1 MKKWI
6 PSFLALILVAFS
18 LHQSRAQVI
27 SLGQVTG
34 LVGDTVSV
42 PVIYNGPNPLT
53 MSALTL
59 AINYD
64 STRLQCLSQV
74 IGLNPLISSSN
85 LLTNCGLFSGTG
97 ANLNISTSQFRL
109 VWYDLNPATV
119 NGLLFNIRMVVLR
132 TGNASVEWDLATPS
146 LVEVGD
152 QDGNPVGGLTFANGS
167 VQGFLPPTLS
177 IGSVSGLVGDTLSV
191 PVTLS
196 GPNPLTMSALTL
208 AINYDSSRLQ
218 CLSQVVNVNPS
229 LSSSNLLTNCGFFGG
244 TGSSLNASASQFR
257 LSWYDLSPATLNG
270 VLFNVRFVVLR
281 SGSATLNWDLA
292 TPGLVEVGDQDGNPI
307 NGLTF
312 NNGSV
317 QVIPYPTLNI
327 GSVNGRVG
335 DSVSVPVHI
344 QMDSIFKVGAISLS
358 INFDSTRLR
367 CAGLPTSI
375 NPALSSS
382 LIGNCGYFNNL
393 GANFTDSGSQFRA
406 GWFDANAIHVNGL
419 LFNMRFVI
427 LQSGP
432 TSLSFDLATAGN
444 CELADSNAAPLSNV
458 TYTGGVVTGH
468 LGTISFGSRF
478 KAVAENGSGAFIPVT
493 LTNVSS
499 LPATG
504 SFRISLLST
513 WSNGTS
519 ADLSG
524 WQTQRI
530 QVTNSPTAIQIPLTI
545 NNDALVEDDEYLVF
559 KIDSLEGLTLS
570 GPDFFTYYITDD
582 DRQAPVSSGAVQMT
596 PLVSFDP
603 TPGLAATTEVV
614 VYDPVSKRA
623 FLSSGVQRR
632 FDMVS
637 LANPSAPVTL
647 GSVSMQPYGG
657 ITGLAVKPGLLAVA
671 SPDSIEQNPGRVI
684 FFDTLGNYKG
694 QVTVGALPDMIT
706 FTPDGKYLLTAN
718 EGQPN
723 SDFSNDPEGSVS
735 IIDGQDTTYVQSD
748 VTTLNFTGFNA
759 ISASLMASGVRKGS
773 TIGTLSQ
780 NLEPEY
786 ITVSSDNTK
795 AWVTL
800 QENNSIAHLDLV
812 NKIVTNI
819 TPMGMKNHQTA
830 QNGFDASDNNGV
842 VLMTNWPVR
851 SFYMPDAIG
860 NFTVGNT
867 TYLVTA
873 NEGDEREY
881 DVLNERTTVGAV
893 SLDATRFPNGA
904 MLKESHALGR
914 LRITNQSGDLDGDGD
929 YDELHMVGPRSFA
942 IYNAATG
949 AQVYESKNLIE
960 SIVLADPTWGPFFN
974 ADSENNTR
982 KNRSRSKGPEP
993 EGVAV
998 GKIGSRTFA
1007 FIALERVGGV
1017 MAFEVTN
1024 PSAPVFSGYLNTRS
1038 TTGLA
1043 GDRGA
1048 EVIQFL
1054 GHDQSPN
1061 GKPMLLVANEISGT
1075 LALYEVG
1082 MGFNLLSGRLTYAN
1096 TQATA
1101 LVGDTLRLVNTNGQV
1116 VATTTSGTD
1125 GQFSLENFAAGTYQV
1140 RGNASRAWGGVNATD
1155 ALEARRIYQGLL
1167 NPTPIV
1173 ALAADVNASNLVNN
1187 TDALMIIRR
1196 SNGSINAFPSGNWQY
1211 SSGTL
1216 DFSTGRLLQTSVT
1229 SLASGDVNASYFGST
1244 SGRLALPR
1252 LLPSNTAVGLEQGQ
1266 TQRVAVLAGKT
1277 MEMGAMTL
1285 DLPWPNGLELV
1296 SIRANMGEN
1305 ALLHH
1310 LVDGRL
1316 RMGWAAP
1323 EGHKVRTGD
1332 VLFEMELRAEEGVEV
1347 DFSALTLGSMSE
1359 IADPMAQTITDAS
1372 LVMPRL
1378 ASKSRL
1384 MGQLQVWPNPARDVL
1399 NIQLALESGI
1409 HSYSLEMIDALGRV
1423 VKSDYQA
1430 VTAGELRTK
1439 LSLDG
1444 IPSGTYLVRLGLTDV
1459 SGTTKT
1465 IVQRVKVQ
1473 L

>member
-1 MKKWI
+1 MKKTFFLLLGFI
-6 PSFLALILVAFS
+6 ALLSLPGKATAQGLAL
-18 LHQSRAQVI
+18 
-27 SLGQVTG
+27 GQ
-34 LVGDTVSV
+34 
-42 PVIYNGPNPLT
+42 
-53 MSALTL
+53 
-59 AINYD
+59 
-64 STRLQCLSQV
+64 
-74 IGLNPLISSSN
+74 
-85 LLTNCGLFSGTG
+85 
-97 ANLNISTSQFRL
+97 
-109 VWYDLNPATV
+109 
-119 NGLLFNIRMVVLR
+119 
-132 TGNASVEWDLATPS
+132 
-146 LVEVGD
+146 
-152 QDGNPVGGLTFANGS
+152 
-167 VQGFLPPTLS
+167 
-177 IGSVSGLVGDTLSV
+177 VSGLVGDTVLV
-191 PVTLS
+191 PVTVTGS
-196 GPNPLTMSALTL
+196 GSLVVSAMTL
-208 AINYDSSRLQ
+208 GVNYDSTRLR
-218 CLSQVVNVNPS
+218 CLSS
-229 LSSSNLLTNCGFFGG
+229 LVDVQPAVTTANLLTNCGFFSG
-244 TGSSLNASASQFR
+244 TGAALNTSASQFR
-257 LSWYDLSPATLNG
+257 LSWYDLNPATVSG
-270 VLFNVRFVVLR
+270 TLFKIRFVILR
-281 SGSATLNWDLA
+281 SGTASLAWDLA
-292 TPGLVEVGDQDGNPI
+292 TPGLTELGDADGLPLP
-307 NGLTF
+307 GLTF
-312 NNGSV
+312 VNGSV
-317 QVIPYPTLNI
+317 QAISFPSLSL
-327 GSVNGRVG
+327 GSVAGRVG
-335 DSVSVPVHI
+335 DTVSVPVNI
-344 QMDSIFKVGAISLS
+344 QMDPAFTVGAISLAV
-358 INFDSTRLR
+358 NYDSTRLR
-367 CAGLPTSI
+367 CAGLPTSVL
-375 NPALSSS
+375 PALSNS
-382 LIGNCGYFNNL
+382 LLGNCGYFYNL
-393 GANFTDSGSQFRA
+393 GANFSDSGSQFRA
-406 GWFDANAIHVNGL
+406 GWFDANAINVNGL

-432 TSLSFDLATAGN
+432 TSLSFDLTTAGN
-444 CELADSNAAPLSNV
+444 CELADSNAAALNNV
-458 TYTGGVVTGH
+458 TYSGGVVTGN
-468 LGTISFGSRF
+468 LGSIAFGSRF
-478 KAVAENGSGAFIPVT
+478 KTVSENGSGAFIPVT
-493 LTNVSS
+493 LSNVAT
-499 LPATG
+499 LPANG

-513 WSNGTS
+513 WSNGST

-530 QVTNSPTAIQIPLTI
+530 SVSNTPTAIQIPLTI
-545 NNDALVEDDEYLVF
+545 NNDASVEDDEYLVF
-559 KIDSLEGLTLS
+559 KIDSLEGLTLT
-570 GPDFFTYYITDD
+570 GADYFTYYITDD
-582 DRQAPVSSGAVQMT
+582 DRQAPVSSGAVVMT
-596 PLVSFDP
+596 PLASFDP

-614 VYDPVSKRA
+614 AYDPISKRA
-623 FLSSGVQRR
+623 YLSSGVQRR

-637 LANPSAPVTL
+637 LANPSSPVTL

-657 ITGLAVKPGLLAVA
+657 ITSLAVKPGLLAVA
-671 SPDSIEQNPGRVI
+671 SPDLIEQNPGRVI

-706 FTPDGKYLLTAN
+706 FTHDGKYLLTAN

-723 SDFSNDPEGSVS
+723 TTFSVDPEGSVS
-735 IIDGQDTTYVQSD
+735 IIDVQDTNYVQSD

-759 ISASLMASGVRKGS
+759 LSASLMASGVRKGS

-786 ITVSSDNTK
+786 ITVSSDNAK

-851 SFYMPDAIG
+851 SFYMPDALAQ
-860 NFTVGNT
+860 FTVGTT

-881 DVLNERTTVGAV
+881 TALNERTTVGAV
-893 SLDATRFPNGA
+893 NLDPTRFPNGA
-904 MLKESHALGR
+904 MLKETHALGR
-914 LRITNQSGDLDGDGD
+914 LRITNQSGDLDADGD

-974 ADSENNTR
+974 ADSESNTS
-982 KNRSRSKGPEP
+982 KNRSRAKGPEP

-1038 TTGLA
+1038 TTALA

-1054 GHDQSPN
+1054 GHEQSPN

-1082 MGFNLLSGRLTYAN
+1082 MGFNVLSGRLTYAN

-1116 VATTTSGTD
+1116 IASTTTGTD
-1125 GQFSLENFAAGTYQV
+1125 GRFSLENFAAGTYQV
-1140 RGNASRAWGGVNATD
+1140 RGNANRAWGGVNATD

-1173 ALAADVNASNLVNN
+1173 ALAADVNTSNLVNN

-1196 SNGSINAFPSGNWQY
+1196 SNGSLSSFPSGNWQY
-1211 SSGTL
+1211 NSGSL
-1216 DFSTGRLLQTSVT
+1216 DFSSGRLLQASVK

-1244 SGRLALPR
+1244 SGRLTLPR

-1277 MEMGAMTL
+1277 MEMGAMSL

-1384 MGQLQVWPNPARDVL
+1384 MGELQVWPNPARDVL

-1439 LSLDG
+1439 LLLDG
-1444 IPSGTYLVRLGLTDV
+1444 IPSGTYLVRLGLKDV
-1459 SGTTKT
+1459 SGTTKNL
-1465 IVQRVKVQ
+1465 VQRVNVQ
-1473 L
+1473 P

>member
-1 MKKWI
+1 MKKTFFLLLGFI
-6 PSFLALILVAFS
+6 ALLSLPGKATAQGLAL
-18 LHQSRAQVI
+18 
-27 SLGQVTG
+27 GQ
-34 LVGDTVSV
+34 
-42 PVIYNGPNPLT
+42 
-53 MSALTL
+53 
-59 AINYD
+59 
-64 STRLQCLSQV
+64 
-74 IGLNPLISSSN
+74 
-85 LLTNCGLFSGTG
+85 
-97 ANLNISTSQFRL
+97 
-109 VWYDLNPATV
+109 
-119 NGLLFNIRMVVLR
+119 
-132 TGNASVEWDLATPS
+132 
-146 LVEVGD
+146 
-152 QDGNPVGGLTFANGS
+152 
-167 VQGFLPPTLS
+167 
-177 IGSVSGLVGDTLSV
+177 VSGLVGDTVLV
-191 PVTLS
+191 PVTVTGS
-196 GPNPLTMSALTL
+196 GSLVVSAMTL
-208 AINYDSSRLQ
+208 GVNYDSTRLR
-218 CLSQVVNVNPS
+218 CLSS
-229 LSSSNLLTNCGFFGG
+229 LVDVQPAVTTANLLTNCGFFSG
-244 TGSSLNASASQFR
+244 TGAALNTSASQFR
-257 LSWYDLSPATLNG
+257 LSWYDLNPATVSG
-270 VLFNVRFVVLR
+270 TLFKIRFVILR
-281 SGSATLNWDLA
+281 SGTASLAWDLA
-292 TPGLVEVGDQDGNPI
+292 TPGLTELGDADGLPLP
-307 NGLTF
+307 GLTF
-312 NNGSV
+312 VNGSV
-317 QVIPYPTLNI
+317 QAISFPSLSL
-327 GSVNGRVG
+327 GSVAGRVG
-335 DSVSVPVHI
+335 DTVSVPVNI
-344 QMDSIFKVGAISLS
+344 QMDPAFTVGAISLAV
-358 INFDSTRLR
+358 NYDSTRLR
-367 CAGLPTSI
+367 CAGLPTSVL
-375 NPALSSS
+375 PALSNS
-382 LIGNCGYFNNL
+382 LLGNCGYFYNL
-393 GANFTDSGSQFRA
+393 GAQFSDSGSQFRA
-406 GWFDANAIHVNGL
+406 GWFDANAINVNGL

-432 TSLSFDLATAGN
+432 TSLSFDLTTAGN
-444 CELADSNAAPLSNV
+444 CELADSNAAALNNV
-458 TYTGGVVTGH
+458 TYSGGVVTGN
-468 LGTISFGSRF
+468 LGSIAFGSRF
-478 KAVAENGSGAFIPVT
+478 KTVSENGSGAFIPVT
-493 LTNVSS
+493 LSNVAT
-499 LPATG
+499 LPANG

-513 WSNGTS
+513 WSNGST

-530 QVTNSPTAIQIPLTI
+530 SVSNTPTAIQIPLTI
-545 NNDALVEDDEYLVF
+545 NNDASVEDDEYLVF
-559 KIDSLEGLTLS
+559 KIDSLEGLTLT
-570 GPDFFTYYITDD
+570 GADYFTYYITDD
-582 DRQAPVSSGAVQMT
+582 DRQAPVSSGAVVMT
-596 PLVSFDP
+596 PLASFDP

-614 VYDPVSKRA
+614 AYDPISKRA
-623 FLSSGVQRR
+623 YLSSGVQRR

-637 LANPSAPVTL
+637 LANPSSPVTL

-706 FTPDGKYLLTAN
+706 FTHDGKYLLTAN

-723 SDFSNDPEGSVS
+723 TTFSVDPEGSVS
-735 IIDGQDTTYVQSD
+735 IIDVQDTNYVQSD

-759 ISASLMASGVRKGS
+759 LSASLMASGVRKGS

-851 SFYMPDAIG
+851 SFYMPDALAQ
-860 NFTVGNT
+860 FTVGTT

-881 DVLNERTTVGAV
+881 TALNERTTVGAV
-893 SLDATRFPNGA
+893 NLDPTRFPNGA
-904 MLKESHALGR
+904 MLKETHALGR
-914 LRITNQSGDLDGDGD
+914 LRITNQSGDLDADGD

-974 ADSENNTR
+974 ADSESNTR

-1054 GHDQSPN
+1054 GHEQSPN

-1082 MGFNLLSGRLTYAN
+1082 MGFNVLSGRLTYAN

-1116 VATTTSGTD
+1116 IASTTTGTD
-1125 GQFSLENFAAGTYQV
+1125 GRFSLENFAAGTYQV
-1140 RGNASRAWGGVNATD
+1140 RGNANRAWGGVNATD

-1173 ALAADVNASNLVNN
+1173 ALAADVNTSNLVNN

-1196 SNGSINAFPSGNWQY
+1196 SNGSLSSFPSGNWQY
-1211 SSGTL
+1211 NSGSL
-1216 DFSTGRLLQTSVT
+1216 DFSSGRLLQASVT

-1244 SGRLALPR
+1244 SGRLTLPR

-1277 MEMGAMTL
+1277 MEMGAMSL

-1384 MGQLQVWPNPARDVL
+1384 MGELQVWPNPARDVL

-1439 LSLDG
+1439 LLLDG
-1444 IPSGTYLVRLGLTDV
+1444 IPSGTYLVRLGLKDV
-1459 SGTTKT
+1459 SGTTKNL
-1465 IVQRVKVQ
+1465 VQRVNVQ
-1473 L
+1473 P

>member
-1 MKKWI
+1 MKKTFFLLLGFI
-6 PSFLALILVAFS
+6 ALLSLPGKATAQGLAL
-18 LHQSRAQVI
+18 
-27 SLGQVTG
+27 GQ
-34 LVGDTVSV
+34 
-42 PVIYNGPNPLT
+42 
-53 MSALTL
+53 
-59 AINYD
+59 
-64 STRLQCLSQV
+64 
-74 IGLNPLISSSN
+74 
-85 LLTNCGLFSGTG
+85 
-97 ANLNISTSQFRL
+97 
-109 VWYDLNPATV
+109 
-119 NGLLFNIRMVVLR
+119 
-132 TGNASVEWDLATPS
+132 
-146 LVEVGD
+146 
-152 QDGNPVGGLTFANGS
+152 
-167 VQGFLPPTLS
+167 
-177 IGSVSGLVGDTLSV
+177 VSGLVGDTVLV
-191 PVTLS
+191 PVTVTGS
-196 GPNPLTMSALTL
+196 GSLVVSAMTL
-208 AINYDSSRLQ
+208 GVDYDSTRLR
-218 CLSQVVNVNPS
+218 CLSS
-229 LSSSNLLTNCGFFGG
+229 LVDVQPAVTTANLLTNCGFFSG
-244 TGSSLNASASQFR
+244 TGAALNTSASQFR
-257 LSWYDLSPATLNG
+257 LSWYDLNPATVSG
-270 VLFNVRFVVLR
+270 TLFKIRFVILR
-281 SGSATLNWDLA
+281 SGTASLAWDLA
-292 TPGLVEVGDQDGNPI
+292 TPGLTELGDADGLPLP
-307 NGLTF
+307 GLTF
-312 NNGSV
+312 VNGSV
-317 QVIPYPTLNI
+317 QAISFPSLSL
-327 GSVNGRVG
+327 GSVAGRVG
-335 DSVSVPVHI
+335 DTVSVPVNI
-344 QMDSIFKVGAISLS
+344 QMDPAFTVGAISLAV
-358 INFDSTRLR
+358 NYDSTRLR
-367 CAGLPTSI
+367 CAGLPTSVL
-375 NPALSSS
+375 PALSNS
-382 LIGNCGYFNNL
+382 LLGNCGYFYNL
-393 GANFTDSGSQFRA
+393 GANFSDSGTQFRA
-406 GWFDANAIHVNGL
+406 GWFDANAINVNGL
-419 LFNMRFVI
+419 LLNMRFVI

-432 TSLSFDLATAGN
+432 TSLSFDLTTAGN
-444 CELADSNAAPLSNV
+444 CELADSNAAALNNV
-458 TYTGGVVTGH
+458 TYSGGVVTGN
-468 LGTISFGSRF
+468 LGSIAFGSRF
-478 KAVAENGSGAFIPVT
+478 KTVSENGSGAFIPVT
-493 LTNVSS
+493 LSNVAT
-499 LPATG
+499 LPANG

-513 WSNGTS
+513 WSNGST

-530 QVTNSPTAIQIPLTI
+530 SVSNTPTAIEIPLNI
-545 NNDALVEDDEYLVF
+545 NNDASVEDDEYLVF
-559 KIDSLEGLTLS
+559 KIDSLEGLTLT
-570 GPDFFTYYITDD
+570 GADYFTYYITDD
-582 DRQAPVSSGAVQMT
+582 DRQAPVSSGAVVMT
-596 PLVSFDP
+596 PLASFDP

-614 VYDPVSKRA
+614 AYDPISKRA
-623 FLSSGVQRR
+623 YLSSGVQRR

-637 LANPSAPVTL
+637 LANPSSPVTL

-706 FTPDGKYLLTAN
+706 FTHDGKYLLTAN

-723 SDFSNDPEGSVS
+723 TTFSVDPEGSVS
-735 IIDGQDTTYVQSD
+735 IIDVQDTNYVQSD

-759 ISASLMASGVRKGS
+759 LSASLMASGVRKGS

-851 SFYMPDAIG
+851 SFYMPDALAQ
-860 NFTVGNT
+860 FTVGTT

-881 DVLNERTTVGAV
+881 TALNERTTVGAV
-893 SLDATRFPNGA
+893 NLDPTRFPNGA
-904 MLKESHALGR
+904 MLKETHALGR
-914 LRITNQSGDLDGDGD
+914 LRITNQSGDLDADGD

-974 ADSENNTR
+974 ADSESNTR

-1054 GHDQSPN
+1054 GHEQSPN

-1082 MGFNLLSGRLTYAN
+1082 MGFNILSGRLTYAN

-1116 VATTTSGTD
+1116 IASTTTGTD
-1125 GQFSLENFAAGTYQV
+1125 GRFSLENFAAGTYQIK
-1140 RGNASRAWGGVNATD
+1140 GNANRAWGGVNATD

-1173 ALAADVNASNLVNN
+1173 ALAADVNTSNLVNN

-1196 SNGSINAFPSGNWQY
+1196 SNGSFSSFPSGNWQY
-1211 SSGTL
+1211 SSGSL
-1216 DFSTGRLLQTSVT
+1216 DFSSGRLLQASVT

-1244 SGRLALPR
+1244 SGRLTLPR

-1277 MEMGAMTL
+1277 MEMGAMSL

-1384 MGQLQVWPNPARDVL
+1384 MGELQVWPNPARDVL

-1439 LSLDG
+1439 LLLDG
-1444 IPSGTYLVRLGLTDV
+1444 IPSGTYLVRLGLKDV
-1459 SGTTKT
+1459 SGTTKNL
-1465 IVQRVKVQ
+1465 VQRVNVQ
-1473 L
+1473 P

>member
-1 MKKWI
+1 MKKTFFLLLGFI
-6 PSFLALILVAFS
+6 ALLSLPGKATAQGLAL
-18 LHQSRAQVI
+18 
-27 SLGQVTG
+27 GQ
-34 LVGDTVSV
+34 
-42 PVIYNGPNPLT
+42 
-53 MSALTL
+53 
-59 AINYD
+59 
-64 STRLQCLSQV
+64 
-74 IGLNPLISSSN
+74 
-85 LLTNCGLFSGTG
+85 
-97 ANLNISTSQFRL
+97 
-109 VWYDLNPATV
+109 
-119 NGLLFNIRMVVLR
+119 
-132 TGNASVEWDLATPS
+132 
-146 LVEVGD
+146 
-152 QDGNPVGGLTFANGS
+152 
-167 VQGFLPPTLS
+167 
-177 IGSVSGLVGDTLSV
+177 VSGLVGDTVLV
-191 PVTLS
+191 PVTVTGS
-196 GPNPLTMSALTL
+196 GSLVVSAMTL
-208 AINYDSSRLQ
+208 GVNYDSTRLR
-218 CLSQVVNVNPS
+218 CLSS
-229 LSSSNLLTNCGFFGG
+229 LVDVQPAVTTANLLTNCGFFSG
-244 TGSSLNASASQFR
+244 TGAALNTSASQFR
-257 LSWYDLSPATLNG
+257 LSWYDLNPATVSG
-270 VLFNVRFVVLR
+270 TLFKIRFVILR
-281 SGSATLNWDLA
+281 SGTASLAWDLA
-292 TPGLVEVGDQDGNPI
+292 TPGLTELGDADGLPLP
-307 NGLTF
+307 GLTF
-312 NNGSV
+312 VNGSV
-317 QVIPYPTLNI
+317 QAISFPSLSL
-327 GSVNGRVG
+327 GSVAGRVG
-335 DSVSVPVHI
+335 DTVSVPVNI
-344 QMDSIFKVGAISLS
+344 QMDPAFTVGAISLAV
-358 INFDSTRLR
+358 NYDSTRLR
-367 CAGLPTSI
+367 CAGLPTSVL
-375 NPALSSS
+375 PALSNS
-382 LIGNCGYFNNL
+382 LLGNCGYFYNL
-393 GANFTDSGSQFRA
+393 GAQFSDSGSQFRA
-406 GWFDANAIHVNGL
+406 GWFDANAINVNGL

-432 TSLSFDLATAGN
+432 TSLSFDLTTAGN
-444 CELADSNAAPLSNV
+444 CELADSNAAALNNV
-458 TYTGGVVTGH
+458 TYSGGVVTGN
-468 LGTISFGSRF
+468 LGSIAFGSRF
-478 KAVAENGSGAFIPVT
+478 KTVSENGSGAFIPVT
-493 LTNVSS
+493 LSNVAT
-499 LPATG
+499 LPANG

-513 WSNGTS
+513 WSNGST

-530 QVTNSPTAIQIPLTI
+530 SVSNTPTAIQIPLTI
-545 NNDALVEDDEYLVF
+545 NNDASVEDDEYLVF
-559 KIDSLEGLTLS
+559 KIDSLEGLTLT
-570 GPDFFTYYITDD
+570 GADYFTYYITDD
-582 DRQAPVSSGAVQMT
+582 DRQAPVSSGAVVMT
-596 PLVSFDP
+596 PLASFDP

-614 VYDPVSKRA
+614 AYDPISKRA
-623 FLSSGVQRR
+623 YLSSGVQRR

-706 FTPDGKYLLTAN
+706 FTHDGKYLLTAN

-723 SDFSNDPEGSVS
+723 TTFSVDPEGSVS
-735 IIDGQDTTYVQSD
+735 IIDVQDTNYVQSD

-759 ISASLMASGVRKGS
+759 LSASLMASGVRKGS

-851 SFYMPDAIG
+851 SFYMPDALAQ
-860 NFTVGNT
+860 FTVGTT

-881 DVLNERTTVGAV
+881 TALNERTTVGAV
-893 SLDATRFPNGA
+893 NLDPTRFPNGA
-904 MLKESHALGR
+904 MLKETHALGR
-914 LRITNQSGDLDGDGD
+914 LRITNQSGDLDADGD

-974 ADSENNTR
+974 ADSESNTR

-1054 GHDQSPN
+1054 GHEQSPN

-1082 MGFNLLSGRLTYAN
+1082 MGFNILSGRLTYAN

-1116 VATTTSGTD
+1116 IASTTTGTD
-1125 GQFSLENFAAGTYQV
+1125 GRFSLENFAAGTYQV
-1140 RGNASRAWGGVNATD
+1140 RGNANRAWGGVNATD

-1173 ALAADVNASNLVNN
+1173 ALAADVNTSNLVNN

-1196 SNGSINAFPSGNWQY
+1196 SNGSLSSFPSGNWQY
-1211 SSGTL
+1211 NSGSL
-1216 DFSTGRLLQTSVT
+1216 DFSSGRLLQASVT

-1244 SGRLALPR
+1244 SGRLTLPR

-1277 MEMGAMTL
+1277 MEMGAMSL

-1384 MGQLQVWPNPARDVL
+1384 MGELQVWPNPARDVL

-1439 LSLDG
+1439 LLLDG
-1444 IPSGTYLVRLGLTDV
+1444 IPSGTYLVRLGLKDV
-1459 SGTTKT
+1459 SGTTKNL
-1465 IVQRVKVQ
+1465 VQRVNVQ
-1473 L
+1473 P

>member
-1 MKKWI
+1 MKKTFFLLLGFI
-6 PSFLALILVAFS
+6 ALLSLPGKATAQGLAL
-18 LHQSRAQVI
+18 
-27 SLGQVTG
+27 GQ
-34 LVGDTVSV
+34 
-42 PVIYNGPNPLT
+42 
-53 MSALTL
+53 
-59 AINYD
+59 
-64 STRLQCLSQV
+64 
-74 IGLNPLISSSN
+74 
-85 LLTNCGLFSGTG
+85 
-97 ANLNISTSQFRL
+97 
-109 VWYDLNPATV
+109 
-119 NGLLFNIRMVVLR
+119 
-132 TGNASVEWDLATPS
+132 
-146 LVEVGD
+146 
-152 QDGNPVGGLTFANGS
+152 
-167 VQGFLPPTLS
+167 
-177 IGSVSGLVGDTLSV
+177 VSGLVGDTVLV
-191 PVTLS
+191 PVTVTGS
-196 GPNPLTMSALTL
+196 GSLVVSAMTL
-208 AINYDSSRLQ
+208 GVNYDSTRLR
-218 CLSQVVNVNPS
+218 CLSS
-229 LSSSNLLTNCGFFGG
+229 LVDVQPAVTTANLLTNCGFFSG
-244 TGSSLNASASQFR
+244 TGAALNTSASQFR
-257 LSWYDLSPATLNG
+257 LSWYDLNPATVSG
-270 VLFNVRFVVLR
+270 TLFKIRFVILR
-281 SGSATLNWDLA
+281 SGTASLAWDLA
-292 TPGLVEVGDQDGNPI
+292 TPGLTELGDADGLPLP
-307 NGLTF
+307 GLTF
-312 NNGSV
+312 VNGSV
-317 QVIPYPTLNI
+317 QAISFPSLSL
-327 GSVNGRVG
+327 GSVAGRVG
-335 DSVSVPVHI
+335 DTVSVPVNI
-344 QMDSIFKVGAISLS
+344 QMDPAFTVGAISLAV
-358 INFDSTRLR
+358 NYDSTRLR
-367 CAGLPTSI
+367 CAGLPTSVL
-375 NPALSSS
+375 PALSNS
-382 LIGNCGYFNNL
+382 LLGNCGYFYNL
-393 GANFTDSGSQFRA
+393 GANFSDSGSQFRA
-406 GWFDANAIHVNGL
+406 GWFDANAINVNGL

-432 TSLSFDLATAGN
+432 TSLSFDLTTAGN
-444 CELADSNAAPLSNV
+444 CELADSNAAALNNV
-458 TYTGGVVTGH
+458 TYSGGVVTGN
-468 LGTISFGSRF
+468 LGSIAFGSRF
-478 KAVAENGSGAFIPVT
+478 KTISENGSGAFIPVT
-493 LTNVSS
+493 LSNVAT
-499 LPATG
+499 LPANG
-504 SFRISLLST
+504 SFRLSLLST
-513 WSNGTS
+513 WSNGST

-545 NNDALVEDDEYLVF
+545 NNDASVEDDEYLVF
-559 KIDSLEGLTLS
+559 KIDSLEGLTLT
-570 GPDFFTYYITDD
+570 GADYFTYYITDD
-582 DRQAPVSSGAVQMT
+582 DRQAPVSSGAVVMT
-596 PLVSFDP
+596 PLASFDP

-614 VYDPVSKRA
+614 AYDPISKRA
-623 FLSSGVQRR
+623 YLSSGVQRR

-637 LANPSAPVTL
+637 LANPSSPVTL

-706 FTPDGKYLLTAN
+706 FTHDGKYLLTAN

-723 SDFSNDPEGSVS
+723 TTFSVDPEGSVS
-735 IIDGQDTTYVQSD
+735 IIDVQDTNYVQSD

-773 TIGTLSQ
+773 TFGTLSQ

-842 VLMTNWPVR
+842 VLMTNWPVK
-851 SFYMPDAIG
+851 SFYMPDALAQ
-860 NFTVGNT
+860 FTVGTT

-881 DVLNERTTVGAV
+881 TALNERTTVGAV
-893 SLDATRFPNGA
+893 NLDPTRFPNGA
-904 MLKESHALGR
+904 MLKETHALGR
-914 LRITNQSGDLDGDGD
+914 LRITNQSGDLDADGD

-974 ADSENNTR
+974 ADSESNTR

-1024 PSAPVFSGYLNTRS
+1024 PAAPVFSGYLNTRS
-1038 TTGLA
+1038 TSSLA

-1082 MGFNLLSGRLTYAN
+1082 MGFNVLSGRLTYAN

-1101 LVGDTLRLVNTNGQV
+1101 LVGDTVRLVNTNGQ
-1116 VATTTSGTD
+1116 AIASTTTGTD
-1125 GQFSLENFAAGTYQV
+1125 GRFTLENFAAGTYQIK
-1140 RGNASRAWGGVNATD
+1140 GNTNRAWGGVNATD

-1173 ALAADVNASNLVNN
+1173 ALAADVNTSNLVNN

-1196 SNGSINAFPSGNWQY
+1196 SNGSLSSFPSGNWQY
-1211 SSGTL
+1211 NSGTL
-1216 DFSTGRLLQTSVT
+1216 DFSTGRLLQASVT

-1252 LLPSNTAVGLEQGQ
+1252 LLPSNTAVGFELGQ
-1266 TQRVAVLAGKT
+1266 IQRVAVLAGKT
-1277 MEMGAMTL
+1277 MEMGAMSL

-1310 LVDGRL
+1310 LADGRL

-1323 EGHKVRTGD
+1323 EGHKVRAGD
-1332 VLFEMELRAEEGVEV
+1332 VLFEMELRADEGVEV

-1378 ASKSRL
+1378 ASKARL
-1384 MGQLQVWPNPARDVL
+1384 MGELQVWPNPARDFL
-1399 NIQLALESGI
+1399 NFQLALESGI

-1444 IPSGTYLVRLGLTDV
+1444 IPSGTYLVRLGLIGV
-1459 SGTTKT
+1459 SGATKT
-1465 IVQRVKVQ
+1465 LVQRVKVQ
-1473 L
+1473 P

>member
-1 MKKWI
+1 MKKTFFLLLGFI
-6 PSFLALILVAFS
+6 ALLSLPGKARAQGLAL
-18 LHQSRAQVI
+18 
-27 SLGQVTG
+27 GQ
-34 LVGDTVSV
+34 
-42 PVIYNGPNPLT
+42 
-53 MSALTL
+53 
-59 AINYD
+59 
-64 STRLQCLSQV
+64 
-74 IGLNPLISSSN
+74 
-85 LLTNCGLFSGTG
+85 
-97 ANLNISTSQFRL
+97 
-109 VWYDLNPATV
+109 
-119 NGLLFNIRMVVLR
+119 
-132 TGNASVEWDLATPS
+132 
-146 LVEVGD
+146 
-152 QDGNPVGGLTFANGS
+152 
-167 VQGFLPPTLS
+167 
-177 IGSVSGLVGDTLSV
+177 VSGLVGDTVMV
-191 PVTLS
+191 PVTVTGS
-196 GPNPLTMSALTL
+196 GSLVVSAMTL
-208 AINYDSSRLQ
+208 GVNYDSTRLR
-218 CLSQVVNVNPS
+218 CLSS
-229 LSSSNLLTNCGFFGG
+229 LVDVQPAVTTANLLTNCGFFSG
-244 TGSSLNASASQFR
+244 TGAALNTSASQFR
-257 LSWYDLSPATLNG
+257 LSWYDLNPATVSG
-270 VLFNVRFVVLR
+270 TLFKIRFVILR
-281 SGSATLNWDLA
+281 SGTASLAWDLA
-292 TPGLVEVGDQDGNPI
+292 TPGLTELGDADGLPLP
-307 NGLTF
+307 GLTF
-312 NNGSV
+312 VNGSV
-317 QVIPYPTLNI
+317 QAISFPSLSL
-327 GSVNGRVG
+327 GSVAGRVG
-335 DSVSVPVHI
+335 DTVSVPVNI
-344 QMDSIFKVGAISLS
+344 QMDPAFTVGAISLAV
-358 INFDSTRLR
+358 NYDSTRLR
-367 CAGLPTSI
+367 CAGLPTSVL
-375 NPALSSS
+375 PALSNS
-382 LIGNCGYFNNL
+382 LLGNCGYFYNL
-393 GANFTDSGSQFRA
+393 GANFSDSGSQFRA
-406 GWFDANAIHVNGL
+406 GWFDANAINVNGL

-432 TSLSFDLATAGN
+432 TSLSFDLTTAGN
-444 CELADSNAAPLSNV
+444 CELADSNAAALNNV
-458 TYTGGVVTGH
+458 TYSGGVVTGN
-468 LGTISFGSRF
+468 LGSIAFGSRF
-478 KAVAENGSGAFIPVT
+478 KTVSENGSGAFIPVT
-493 LTNVSS
+493 LSNVAT
-499 LPATG
+499 LPANG

-513 WSNGTS
+513 WSNGST

-530 QVTNSPTAIQIPLTI
+530 SVSNTPTAIQIPLTI
-545 NNDALVEDDEYLVF
+545 NNDASVEDDEYLVF
-559 KIDSLEGLTLS
+559 KIDSLEGLTLT
-570 GPDFFTYYITDD
+570 GADYFTYYITDD
-582 DRQAPVSSGAVQMT
+582 DRQAPVSSGAVVMT
-596 PLVSFDP
+596 PLASFDP

-614 VYDPVSKRA
+614 AYDPISKRA
-623 FLSSGVQRR
+623 YLSSGVQRR

-637 LANPSAPVTL
+637 LANPSSPVTL

-657 ITGLAVKPGLLAVA
+657 ITSLAVKPGLLAVA

-706 FTPDGKYLLTAN
+706 FTHDGKYLLTAN

-723 SDFSNDPEGSVS
+723 TTFSVDPEGSVS
-735 IIDGQDTTYVQSD
+735 IIDVQDTNYVQSD

-759 ISASLMASGVRKGS
+759 LSASLMASGVRKGS

-786 ITVSSDNTK
+786 ITVSSDNAK

-851 SFYMPDAIG
+851 SFYMPDALAQ
-860 NFTVGNT
+860 FTVGTT

-881 DVLNERTTVGAV
+881 TALNERTTVGAV
-893 SLDATRFPNGA
+893 NLDPTRFPNGA
-904 MLKESHALGR
+904 MLKETHALGR
-914 LRITNQSGDLDGDGD
+914 LRITNQSGDLDADGD

-974 ADSENNTR
+974 ADSESNTL
-982 KNRSRSKGPEP
+982 KNRSRAKGPEP

-1054 GHDQSPN
+1054 GHEQSPN

-1082 MGFNLLSGRLTYAN
+1082 MGFNVLSGRLTYAN

-1116 VATTTSGTD
+1116 IASTTTGTD
-1125 GQFSLENFAAGTYQV
+1125 GRFSLENFAAGTYQIK
-1140 RGNASRAWGGVNATD
+1140 GNANRAWGGVNATD

-1173 ALAADVNASNLVNN
+1173 ALAADVNTSNLVNN

-1196 SNGSINAFPSGNWQY
+1196 SNGSLSSFPSGNWQY
-1211 SSGTL
+1211 KSGSL
-1216 DFSTGRLLQTSVT
+1216 DFSSGRLLQASVT

-1244 SGRLALPR
+1244 SGRLTLPR

-1277 MEMGAMTL
+1277 MEMGAMSL

-1296 SIRANMGEN
+1296 SIRANLGEN

-1384 MGQLQVWPNPARDVL
+1384 MGELQVWPNPARDVL

-1439 LSLDG
+1439 LLLDG
-1444 IPSGTYLVRLGLTDV
+1444 IPSGTYLVRLGLKDV
-1459 SGTTKT
+1459 SGTTKNL
-1465 IVQRVKVQ
+1465 VQRVNVQ
-1473 L
+1473 P

>member
-1 MKKWI
+1 MKKTFFLLLGFI
-6 PSFLALILVAFS
+6 ALLSLPGKATAQGLAL
-18 LHQSRAQVI
+18 
-27 SLGQVTG
+27 GQ
-34 LVGDTVSV
+34 
-42 PVIYNGPNPLT
+42 
-53 MSALTL
+53 
-59 AINYD
+59 
-64 STRLQCLSQV
+64 
-74 IGLNPLISSSN
+74 
-85 LLTNCGLFSGTG
+85 
-97 ANLNISTSQFRL
+97 
-109 VWYDLNPATV
+109 
-119 NGLLFNIRMVVLR
+119 
-132 TGNASVEWDLATPS
+132 
-146 LVEVGD
+146 
-152 QDGNPVGGLTFANGS
+152 
-167 VQGFLPPTLS
+167 
-177 IGSVSGLVGDTLSV
+177 VSGLVGDTVLV
-191 PVTLS
+191 PVTVTGS
-196 GPNPLTMSALTL
+196 GSLVVSAMTL
-208 AINYDSSRLQ
+208 GVNYDSTRLR
-218 CLSQVVNVNPS
+218 CLSS
-229 LSSSNLLTNCGFFGG
+229 LVDVQPAVTTANLLTNCGFFSG
-244 TGSSLNASASQFR
+244 TGAALNTSASQFR
-257 LSWYDLSPATLNG
+257 LSWYDLNPATVSG
-270 VLFNVRFVVLR
+270 TLFKIRFVILR
-281 SGSATLNWDLA
+281 SGTASLAWDLA
-292 TPGLVEVGDQDGNPI
+292 TPGLTELGDADGLPLP
-307 NGLTF
+307 GLTF
-312 NNGSV
+312 VNGSV
-317 QVIPYPTLNI
+317 QAISFPSLSL
-327 GSVNGRVG
+327 GSVAGRVG
-335 DSVSVPVHI
+335 DTVSVPVNI
-344 QMDSIFKVGAISLS
+344 QMDPAFTVGAISLAV
-358 INFDSTRLR
+358 NYDSTRLR
-367 CAGLPTSI
+367 CAGLPTSVL
-375 NPALSSS
+375 PALSNS
-382 LIGNCGYFNNL
+382 LLGNCGYFYNL
-393 GANFTDSGSQFRA
+393 GANFSDSGSQFRA
-406 GWFDANAIHVNGL
+406 GWFDANAINVNGL

-432 TSLSFDLATAGN
+432 TSLSFDLTTAGN
-444 CELADSNAAPLSNV
+444 CELADSNAAALNNV
-458 TYTGGVVTGH
+458 TYSGGVVTGN
-468 LGTISFGSRF
+468 LGSIAFGSRF
-478 KAVAENGSGAFIPVT
+478 KTVSENGSGAFIPVT
-493 LTNVSS
+493 LSNVAT
-499 LPATG
+499 LPANG

-513 WSNGTS
+513 WSNGST

-530 QVTNSPTAIQIPLTI
+530 SVSNTPTAIQIPLTI
-545 NNDALVEDDEYLVF
+545 NNDASVEDDEYLVF
-559 KIDSLEGLTLS
+559 KIDSLEGLTLT
-570 GPDFFTYYITDD
+570 GADYFTYYITDD
-582 DRQAPVSSGAVQMT
+582 DRQAPVSSGAVVMT
-596 PLVSFDP
+596 PLASFDP

-614 VYDPVSKRA
+614 AYDPISKRA
-623 FLSSGVQRR
+623 YLSSGVQRR

-637 LANPSAPVTL
+637 LANPSSPVTL

-706 FTPDGKYLLTAN
+706 FTHDGKYLLTAN

-723 SDFSNDPEGSVS
+723 TTFSVDPEGSVS
-735 IIDGQDTTYVQSD
+735 IIDVQDTNYVQSD

-759 ISASLMASGVRKGS
+759 LSASLMASGVRKGS

-851 SFYMPDAIG
+851 SFYMPDALAQ
-860 NFTVGNT
+860 FTVGTT

-881 DVLNERTTVGAV
+881 TALNERTTVGAV
-893 SLDATRFPNGA
+893 NLDPTRFPNGA
-904 MLKESHALGR
+904 MLKETHALGR
-914 LRITNQSGDLDGDGD
+914 LRITNQSGDLDADGD

-974 ADSENNTR
+974 ADSESNTR

-1054 GHDQSPN
+1054 GHEQSPN

-1082 MGFNLLSGRLTYAN
+1082 MGFNILSGRLTYAN

-1116 VATTTSGTD
+1116 IASTTTGTD
-1125 GQFSLENFAAGTYQV
+1125 GRFSLENFAAGTYQIK
-1140 RGNASRAWGGVNATD
+1140 GNANRAWGGVNATD

-1173 ALAADVNASNLVNN
+1173 ALAADVNTSNLVNN

-1196 SNGSINAFPSGNWQY
+1196 SNGSLSSFPSGNWQY
-1211 SSGTL
+1211 NSGSL
-1216 DFSTGRLLQTSVT
+1216 DFSSGRLLQASVT

-1244 SGRLALPR
+1244 SGRLTLPR

-1277 MEMGAMTL
+1277 MEMGAMSL

-1384 MGQLQVWPNPARDVL
+1384 MGELQVWPNPARDVL

-1439 LSLDG
+1439 LLLDG
-1444 IPSGTYLVRLGLTDV
+1444 IPSGTYLVRLGLKDV
-1459 SGTTKT
+1459 SGTTKNL
-1465 IVQRVKVQ
+1465 VQRVNVQ
-1473 L
+1473 P

>member
-1 MKKWI
+1 MKKTFFLLLGFI
-6 PSFLALILVAFS
+6 ALLSLPGKATAQGLAL
-18 LHQSRAQVI
+18 
-27 SLGQVTG
+27 GQ
-34 LVGDTVSV
+34 
-42 PVIYNGPNPLT
+42 
-53 MSALTL
+53 
-59 AINYD
+59 
-64 STRLQCLSQV
+64 
-74 IGLNPLISSSN
+74 
-85 LLTNCGLFSGTG
+85 
-97 ANLNISTSQFRL
+97 
-109 VWYDLNPATV
+109 
-119 NGLLFNIRMVVLR
+119 
-132 TGNASVEWDLATPS
+132 
-146 LVEVGD
+146 
-152 QDGNPVGGLTFANGS
+152 
-167 VQGFLPPTLS
+167 
-177 IGSVSGLVGDTLSV
+177 VSGLVGDTVMV
-191 PVTLS
+191 PVTVTGS
-196 GPNPLTMSALTL
+196 GSLVVSAMTL
-208 AINYDSSRLQ
+208 GVNYDSTRLR
-218 CLSQVVNVNPS
+218 CLSS
-229 LSSSNLLTNCGFFGG
+229 LVDVQPAVTTANLLTNCGFFSG
-244 TGSSLNASASQFR
+244 TGAALNTSASQFR
-257 LSWYDLSPATLNG
+257 LSWYDLNPATVSG
-270 VLFNVRFVVLR
+270 TLFKIRFVILR
-281 SGSATLNWDLA
+281 SGTASLAWDLA
-292 TPGLVEVGDQDGNPI
+292 TPGLTELGDADGLPLP
-307 NGLTF
+307 GLTF
-312 NNGSV
+312 VNGSV
-317 QVIPYPTLNI
+317 QAISFPSLSL
-327 GSVNGRVG
+327 GSVAGRVG
-335 DSVSVPVHI
+335 DTVSVPVNI
-344 QMDSIFKVGAISLS
+344 QMDPAFTVGAISLAV
-358 INFDSTRLR
+358 NYDSTRLR
-367 CAGLPTSI
+367 CAGLPTSVL
-375 NPALSSS
+375 PALSNS
-382 LIGNCGYFNNL
+382 LLGNCGYFYNL
-393 GANFTDSGSQFRA
+393 GANFSDSGSQFRA
-406 GWFDANAIHVNGL
+406 GWFDANAINVNGL

-432 TSLSFDLATAGN
+432 TSLSFDLTTAGN
-444 CELADSNAAPLSNV
+444 CELADSNAAALNNV
-458 TYTGGVVTGH
+458 TYSGGVVTGN
-468 LGTISFGSRF
+468 LGSIAFGSRF
-478 KAVAENGSGAFIPVT
+478 KTVSENGSGAFIPVT
-493 LTNVSS
+493 LSNVAT
-499 LPATG
+499 LPANG

-513 WSNGTS
+513 WSNGST

-530 QVTNSPTAIQIPLTI
+530 SVSNTPTAIQIPLTI
-545 NNDALVEDDEYLVF
+545 NNDASVEDDEYLVF
-559 KIDSLEGLTLS
+559 KIDSLEGLTLT
-570 GPDFFTYYITDD
+570 GADYFTYFITDD
-582 DRQAPVSSGAVQMT
+582 DRQAPVSSGAVVMT
-596 PLVSFDP
+596 PLASFDP

-614 VYDPVSKRA
+614 AYDPISKRA
-623 FLSSGVQRR
+623 YLSSGVQRR

-637 LANPSAPVTL
+637 LANPSSPVTL

-657 ITGLAVKPGLLAVA
+657 ITSLAVKPGLLAVA
-671 SPDSIEQNPGRVI
+671 SPDLIEQNPGRVI

-706 FTPDGKYLLTAN
+706 FTHDGKYLLTAN

-723 SDFSNDPEGSVS
+723 TTFSVDPEGSVS
-735 IIDGQDTTYVQSD
+735 IIDVQDTNYVQSD

-759 ISASLMASGVRKGS
+759 LSASLMASGVRKGS

-786 ITVSSDNTK
+786 ITVSSDNAK

-851 SFYMPDAIG
+851 SFYMPDALAQ
-860 NFTVGNT
+860 FTVGTT

-881 DVLNERTTVGAV
+881 TALNERTTVGAV
-893 SLDATRFPNGA
+893 NLDPTRFPNGA
-904 MLKESHALGR
+904 MLKETHALGR
-914 LRITNQSGDLDGDGD
+914 LRITNQSGDLDADGD

-974 ADSENNTR
+974 ADSESNTL

-1054 GHDQSPN
+1054 GHEQSPN

-1082 MGFNLLSGRLTYAN
+1082 MGFNVLSGRLTYAN

-1116 VATTTSGTD
+1116 IASTTTGTD
-1125 GQFSLENFAAGTYQV
+1125 GRFSLENFAAGTYQIK
-1140 RGNASRAWGGVNATD
+1140 GNANRAWGGVNATD

-1173 ALAADVNASNLVNN
+1173 ALAADVNTSNLVNN

-1196 SNGSINAFPSGNWQY
+1196 SNGSLSSFPSGNWQY
-1211 SSGTL
+1211 KSGSL
-1216 DFSTGRLLQTSVT
+1216 DFSSGRLLQASVT

-1244 SGRLALPR
+1244 SGRLTLPR

-1277 MEMGAMTL
+1277 MEMGAMSL
-1285 DLPWPNGLELV
+1285 DMPWPNGLELV
-1296 SIRANMGEN
+1296 SIRANLGEN

-1384 MGQLQVWPNPARDVL
+1384 MGELQVWPNPARDVL

-1439 LSLDG
+1439 LLLDG
-1444 IPSGTYLVRLGLTDV
+1444 IPSGTYLVRLGLKDV
-1459 SGTTKT
+1459 SGTTKNL
-1465 IVQRVKVQ
+1465 VQRVNVQ
-1473 L
+1473 P

>member
-1 MKKWI
+1 MKKTFFLLLGFI
-6 PSFLALILVAFS
+6 ALLSLPGKATAQGLAL
-18 LHQSRAQVI
+18 
-27 SLGQVTG
+27 GQ
-34 LVGDTVSV
+34 
-42 PVIYNGPNPLT
+42 
-53 MSALTL
+53 
-59 AINYD
+59 
-64 STRLQCLSQV
+64 
-74 IGLNPLISSSN
+74 
-85 LLTNCGLFSGTG
+85 
-97 ANLNISTSQFRL
+97 
-109 VWYDLNPATV
+109 
-119 NGLLFNIRMVVLR
+119 
-132 TGNASVEWDLATPS
+132 
-146 LVEVGD
+146 
-152 QDGNPVGGLTFANGS
+152 
-167 VQGFLPPTLS
+167 
-177 IGSVSGLVGDTLSV
+177 VSGLVGDTVLV
-191 PVTLS
+191 PVTVTGS
-196 GPNPLTMSALTL
+196 GSLVVSAMTL
-208 AINYDSSRLQ
+208 GVNYDSTRLR
-218 CLSQVVNVNPS
+218 CLSS
-229 LSSSNLLTNCGFFGG
+229 LVDVQPAVTTANLLTNCGFFSG
-244 TGSSLNASASQFR
+244 TGAALNTSASQFR
-257 LSWYDLSPATLNG
+257 LSWYDLNPATVSG
-270 VLFNVRFVVLR
+270 TLFKIRFVILR
-281 SGSATLNWDLA
+281 SGTASLAWDLA
-292 TPGLVEVGDQDGNPI
+292 TPGLTELGDADGLPLP
-307 NGLTF
+307 GLTF
-312 NNGSV
+312 VNGSV
-317 QVIPYPTLNI
+317 QAISFPSLSL
-327 GSVNGRVG
+327 GSVAGRVG
-335 DSVSVPVHI
+335 DTVSVPVNI
-344 QMDSIFKVGAISLS
+344 QMDPAFTVGAISLAV
-358 INFDSTRLR
+358 NYDSTRLR
-367 CAGLPTSI
+367 CAGLPTSVL
-375 NPALSSS
+375 PALSNS
-382 LIGNCGYFNNL
+382 LLGNCGYFYNL
-393 GANFTDSGSQFRA
+393 GANFSDSGSQFRA
-406 GWFDANAIHVNGL
+406 GWFDANAINVNGL
-419 LFNMRFVI
+419 LFNMLFVI

-432 TSLSFDLATAGN
+432 TSLSFDLTTAGN
-444 CELADSNAAPLSNV
+444 CELADSNAAALNNV
-458 TYTGGVVTGH
+458 TYSGGVVTGN
-468 LGTISFGSRF
+468 LGSIAFGSRF
-478 KAVAENGSGAFIPVT
+478 KTVSENGSGAFIPVT
-493 LTNVSS
+493 LSNVAT
-499 LPATG
+499 LPANG

-513 WSNGTS
+513 WSNGST

-530 QVTNSPTAIQIPLTI
+530 SVSNTPTAIQIPLTI
-545 NNDALVEDDEYLVF
+545 NNDASVEDDEYLVF
-559 KIDSLEGLTLS
+559 KIDSLEGLTLT
-570 GPDFFTYYITDD
+570 GADYFTYYITDD
-582 DRQAPVSSGAVQMT
+582 DRQAPVSSGAVVMT
-596 PLVSFDP
+596 PLASFDP

-614 VYDPVSKRA
+614 AYDPISKRA
-623 FLSSGVQRR
+623 YLSSGVQRR

-637 LANPSAPVTL
+637 LANPSSPVTL

-657 ITGLAVKPGLLAVA
+657 ITSLAVKPGLLAVA

-706 FTPDGKYLLTAN
+706 FTHDGKYLLTAN

-723 SDFSNDPEGSVS
+723 TTFSVDPEGSVS
-735 IIDGQDTTYVQSD
+735 IIDVQDTNYVQSD

-759 ISASLMASGVRKGS
+759 LSASLMASGVRKGS

-786 ITVSSDNTK
+786 ITVSSDNAK

-851 SFYMPDAIG
+851 SFYMPDALAQ
-860 NFTVGNT
+860 FTVGTT

-881 DVLNERTTVGAV
+881 TALNERTTVGAV
-893 SLDATRFPNGA
+893 NLDPTRFPNGA
-904 MLKESHALGR
+904 MLKETHALGR
-914 LRITNQSGDLDGDGD
+914 LRITNQSGDLDADGD

-974 ADSENNTR
+974 ADSESNTS

-1054 GHDQSPN
+1054 GHEQSPN

-1082 MGFNLLSGRLTYAN
+1082 MGFNVLSGRLTYAN

-1116 VATTTSGTD
+1116 IASTTTGTD
-1125 GQFSLENFAAGTYQV
+1125 GRFSLENFAAGTYQV
-1140 RGNASRAWGGVNATD
+1140 RGNANRAWGGVNATD

-1173 ALAADVNASNLVNN
+1173 ALAADVNTSNLVNN

-1196 SNGSINAFPSGNWQY
+1196 SNGSLSSFPSGNWQY
-1211 SSGTL
+1211 NSGSL
-1216 DFSTGRLLQTSVT
+1216 DFSSGRLLQASVK

-1244 SGRLALPR
+1244 SGRLTLPR

-1277 MEMGAMTL
+1277 MEMGAMSL

-1384 MGQLQVWPNPARDVL
+1384 MGELQVWPNPARDVL

-1439 LSLDG
+1439 LLLDG
-1444 IPSGTYLVRLGLTDV
+1444 IPSGTYLVRLGLKDV
-1459 SGTTKT
+1459 SGTTKNL
-1465 IVQRVKVQ
+1465 VQRVNVQ
-1473 L
+1473 P

>member
-1 MKKWI
+1 MKKTFFLLLGFI
-6 PSFLALILVAFS
+6 ALLSLTGKATAQGLAL
-18 LHQSRAQVI
+18 
-27 SLGQVTG
+27 GQ
-34 LVGDTVSV
+34 
-42 PVIYNGPNPLT
+42 
-53 MSALTL
+53 
-59 AINYD
+59 
-64 STRLQCLSQV
+64 
-74 IGLNPLISSSN
+74 
-85 LLTNCGLFSGTG
+85 
-97 ANLNISTSQFRL
+97 
-109 VWYDLNPATV
+109 
-119 NGLLFNIRMVVLR
+119 
-132 TGNASVEWDLATPS
+132 
-146 LVEVGD
+146 
-152 QDGNPVGGLTFANGS
+152 
-167 VQGFLPPTLS
+167 
-177 IGSVSGLVGDTLSV
+177 VSGLVGDTVLV
-191 PVTLS
+191 PVTVTGS
-196 GPNPLTMSALTL
+196 GSLVVSAMTL
-208 AINYDSSRLQ
+208 GVNYDSTRLR
-218 CLSQVVNVNPS
+218 CLSS
-229 LSSSNLLTNCGFFGG
+229 LVDVQPAVTTANLLTNCGFFSG
-244 TGSSLNASASQFR
+244 TGAALNTSASQFR
-257 LSWYDLSPATLNG
+257 LSWYDLNPATVSG
-270 VLFNVRFVVLR
+270 TLFKIRFVILR
-281 SGSATLNWDLA
+281 SGTASLAWDLA
-292 TPGLVEVGDQDGNPI
+292 TPGLTELGDADGLPLP
-307 NGLTF
+307 GLTF
-312 NNGSV
+312 VNGSV
-317 QVIPYPTLNI
+317 QAISFPSLSL
-327 GSVNGRVG
+327 GSVAGRVG
-335 DSVSVPVHI
+335 DTVSVPVNI
-344 QMDSIFKVGAISLS
+344 QMDPAFTVGAISLAV
-358 INFDSTRLR
+358 NYDSTRLR
-367 CAGLPTSI
+367 CAGLPTSVL
-375 NPALSSS
+375 PALSNS
-382 LIGNCGYFNNL
+382 LLGNCGYFYNL
-393 GANFTDSGSQFRA
+393 GANFSDSGSQFRA
-406 GWFDANAIHVNGL
+406 GWFDANAINVNGL

-432 TSLSFDLATAGN
+432 TSLSFDLTTAGN
-444 CELADSNAAPLSNV
+444 CELADSNAAALNNV
-458 TYTGGVVTGH
+458 TYSGGVVTGN
-468 LGTISFGSRF
+468 LGSIAFGSRF
-478 KAVAENGSGAFIPVT
+478 KTVSENGSGAFIPVT
-493 LTNVSS
+493 LSNVAT
-499 LPATG
+499 LPANG

-513 WSNGTS
+513 WSNGST

-530 QVTNSPTAIQIPLTI
+530 SVSNTPTAIQIPLTI
-545 NNDALVEDDEYLVF
+545 NNDASVEDDEYLVF
-559 KIDSLEGLTLS
+559 KIDSLEGLTLT
-570 GPDFFTYYITDD
+570 GADYFTYYITDD
-582 DRQAPVSSGAVQMT
+582 DRQAPVSSGAVVMT
-596 PLVSFDP
+596 PLASFDP

-614 VYDPVSKRA
+614 AYDPISKRA
-623 FLSSGVQRR
+623 YLSSGVQRR

-637 LANPSAPVTL
+637 LANPSSPVTL

-694 QVTVGALPDMIT
+694 QVRVGALPDMIT
-706 FTPDGKYLLTAN
+706 FTHDGKYLLTAN

-723 SDFSNDPEGSVS
+723 TTFSVDPEGSVS
-735 IIDGQDTTYVQSD
+735 IIDVQDTNYVQSD

-759 ISASLMASGVRKGS
+759 LSASLMASGVRKGS

-851 SFYMPDAIG
+851 SFYMPDALAQ
-860 NFTVGNT
+860 FTVGTT

-881 DVLNERTTVGAV
+881 TALNERTTVGAV
-893 SLDATRFPNGA
+893 NLDPTRFPNGA
-904 MLKESHALGR
+904 MLKETHALGR
-914 LRITNQSGDLDGDGD
+914 LRITNQSGDLDADGD

-974 ADSENNTR
+974 ADSESNTS

-1054 GHDQSPN
+1054 GHEQSPN

-1082 MGFNLLSGRLTYAN
+1082 MGFNVLSGRLTYAN

-1125 GQFSLENFAAGTYQV
+1125 GRFSLENFAAGTYQV
-1140 RGNASRAWGGVNATD
+1140 RGNANRAWGGVNATD

-1173 ALAADVNASNLVNN
+1173 ALAADVNTSNLVNN

-1196 SNGSINAFPSGNWQY
+1196 SNGSLSSFPSGNWQY
-1211 SSGTL
+1211 NSGSL
-1216 DFSTGRLLQTSVT
+1216 DFSTGRLLQASVT

-1244 SGRLALPR
+1244 SGRLTLPR

-1277 MEMGAMTL
+1277 MEMGAMSL

-1384 MGQLQVWPNPARDVL
+1384 MGELQVWPNPARDVL

-1439 LSLDG
+1439 LLLDG
-1444 IPSGTYLVRLGLTDV
+1444 IPSGTYLVRLGLKDV
-1459 SGTTKT
+1459 SGTTKNL
-1465 IVQRVKVQ
+1465 VQRVNVQ
-1473 L
+1473 P

>member
-1 MKKWI
+1 MKKTFFLLLGFI
-6 PSFLALILVAFS
+6 ALLSLTGKATAQGLAL
-18 LHQSRAQVI
+18 
-27 SLGQVTG
+27 GQ
-34 LVGDTVSV
+34 
-42 PVIYNGPNPLT
+42 
-53 MSALTL
+53 
-59 AINYD
+59 
-64 STRLQCLSQV
+64 
-74 IGLNPLISSSN
+74 
-85 LLTNCGLFSGTG
+85 
-97 ANLNISTSQFRL
+97 
-109 VWYDLNPATV
+109 
-119 NGLLFNIRMVVLR
+119 
-132 TGNASVEWDLATPS
+132 
-146 LVEVGD
+146 
-152 QDGNPVGGLTFANGS
+152 
-167 VQGFLPPTLS
+167 
-177 IGSVSGLVGDTLSV
+177 VSGLVGDTVLV
-191 PVTLS
+191 PVTVTGS
-196 GPNPLTMSALTL
+196 GSLVVSAMTL
-208 AINYDSSRLQ
+208 GVNYDSTRLR
-218 CLSQVVNVNPS
+218 CLSS
-229 LSSSNLLTNCGFFGG
+229 LVDVQPAVTTANLLTNCGFFSG
-244 TGSSLNASASQFR
+244 TGAALNTSASQFR
-257 LSWYDLSPATLNG
+257 LSWYDLNPATVSG
-270 VLFNVRFVVLR
+270 TLFKIRFVILR
-281 SGSATLNWDLA
+281 SGTASLAWDLA
-292 TPGLVEVGDQDGNPI
+292 TPGLTELGDADGLPLP
-307 NGLTF
+307 GLTF
-312 NNGSV
+312 VNGSV
-317 QVIPYPTLNI
+317 QAISFPSLSL
-327 GSVNGRVG
+327 GSVAGRVG
-335 DSVSVPVHI
+335 DTVSVPVNI
-344 QMDSIFKVGAISLS
+344 QMDPAFTVGAISLAV
-358 INFDSTRLR
+358 NYDSTRLR
-367 CAGLPTSI
+367 CAGLPTSVL
-375 NPALSSS
+375 PELSNS
-382 LIGNCGYFNNL
+382 LLGNCGYFYNL
-393 GANFTDSGSQFRA
+393 GANFSDSGSQFRA
-406 GWFDANAIHVNGL
+406 GWFDANAINVNGL

-432 TSLSFDLATAGN
+432 TSLSFDLTTAGN
-444 CELADSNAAPLSNV
+444 CELADSNAAALNNV
-458 TYTGGVVTGH
+458 TYSGGVVTGN
-468 LGTISFGSRF
+468 LGSIAFGSRF
-478 KAVAENGSGAFIPVT
+478 KTISENGSDAFIPVT
-493 LTNVSS
+493 LSNVAT
-499 LPATG
+499 LPANG

-513 WSNGTS
+513 WSNGST

-530 QVTNSPTAIQIPLTI
+530 SVSNTPTAIQIPLTI
-545 NNDALVEDDEYLVF
+545 NNDASVEDDEYLVF
-559 KIDSLEGLTLS
+559 KIDSLEGLTLT
-570 GPDFFTYYITDD
+570 GADYFTYYITDD
-582 DRQAPVSSGAVQMT
+582 DRQAPVSSGAVVMT
-596 PLVSFDP
+596 PLASFDP

-614 VYDPVSKRA
+614 AYDPISKRA
-623 FLSSGVQRR
+623 YLSSAVQRR

-637 LANPSAPVTL
+637 LANPSSPVTL

-706 FTPDGKYLLTAN
+706 FTHDGKYLLTAN

-723 SDFSNDPEGSVS
+723 TTFSVDPEGSVS
-735 IIDGQDTTYVQSD
+735 IIDVQDTNYVQSD

-759 ISASLMASGVRKGS
+759 LSASLMASGVRKGS

-851 SFYMPDAIG
+851 SFYMPDALAQ
-860 NFTVGNT
+860 FTVGTT

-881 DVLNERTTVGAV
+881 TALNERTTVGAV
-893 SLDATRFPNGA
+893 NLDPTRFPNGA
-904 MLKESHALGR
+904 MLKETHALGR
-914 LRITNQSGDLDGDGD
+914 LRITNQSGDLDADGD

-949 AQVYESKNLIE
+949 AQVYESTTLIE

-974 ADSENNTR
+974 ADSESNTR

-1054 GHDQSPN
+1054 GHEQSPN

-1082 MGFNLLSGRLTYAN
+1082 MGFNILSGRLTYAN

-1116 VATTTSGTD
+1116 IASTTTGTD
-1125 GQFSLENFAAGTYQV
+1125 GRFSLENFAAGTYQIK
-1140 RGNASRAWGGVNATD
+1140 GNANRAWGGVNATD

-1173 ALAADVNASNLVNN
+1173 ALAADVNTSNLVNN

-1196 SNGSINAFPSGNWQY
+1196 SNGSLSSFPSGNWQY
-1211 SSGTL
+1211 NSGSL
-1216 DFSTGRLLQTSVT
+1216 DFSSGRLLQASVT

-1252 LLPSNTAVGLEQGQ
+1252 LLHSNTAVGLEQGQ

-1277 MEMGAMTL
+1277 MEMGAMSL

-1384 MGQLQVWPNPARDVL
+1384 MGELQVWPNPARDVL

-1439 LSLDG
+1439 LLLDG
-1444 IPSGTYLVRLGLTDV
+1444 IPSGTYLVRLGLKDV
-1459 SGTTKT
+1459 SGTTKNL
-1465 IVQRVKVQ
+1465 VQRVNVQ
-1473 L
+1473 P

>member
-1 MKKWI
+1 MKKTFFLLLGFI
-6 PSFLALILVAFS
+6 ALLSLTGKATAQGLAL
-18 LHQSRAQVI
+18 
-27 SLGQVTG
+27 GQ
-34 LVGDTVSV
+34 
-42 PVIYNGPNPLT
+42 
-53 MSALTL
+53 
-59 AINYD
+59 
-64 STRLQCLSQV
+64 
-74 IGLNPLISSSN
+74 
-85 LLTNCGLFSGTG
+85 
-97 ANLNISTSQFRL
+97 
-109 VWYDLNPATV
+109 
-119 NGLLFNIRMVVLR
+119 
-132 TGNASVEWDLATPS
+132 
-146 LVEVGD
+146 
-152 QDGNPVGGLTFANGS
+152 
-167 VQGFLPPTLS
+167 
-177 IGSVSGLVGDTLSV
+177 VSGLVGDTVLV
-191 PVTLS
+191 PVTVTGS
-196 GPNPLTMSALTL
+196 GSLVVSAMTL
-208 AINYDSSRLQ
+208 GVNYDSTRLR
-218 CLSQVVNVNPS
+218 CLSS
-229 LSSSNLLTNCGFFGG
+229 LVDVQPAVTTANLLTNCGFFSG
-244 TGSSLNASASQFR
+244 TGAALNTSASQFR
-257 LSWYDLSPATLNG
+257 LSWYDLNPATVSG
-270 VLFNVRFVVLR
+270 TLFKIRFVILR
-281 SGSATLNWDLA
+281 SGTASLAWDLA
-292 TPGLVEVGDQDGNPI
+292 TPGLTELGDADGLPLP
-307 NGLTF
+307 GLTF
-312 NNGSV
+312 VNGSV
-317 QVIPYPTLNI
+317 QAISFPSLSL
-327 GSVNGRVG
+327 GSVAGRVG
-335 DSVSVPVHI
+335 DTVSVPVNI
-344 QMDSIFKVGAISLS
+344 QMDPAFTVGAISLAV
-358 INFDSTRLR
+358 NYDSTRLR
-367 CAGLPTSI
+367 CAGLPTSVL
-375 NPALSSS
+375 PALSNS
-382 LIGNCGYFNNL
+382 LLGNCGYFYNL
-393 GANFTDSGSQFRA
+393 GANFSDSGTQFRA
-406 GWFDANAIHVNGL
+406 GWFDANAINVNGL

-432 TSLSFDLATAGN
+432 TSLSFDLTTAGN
-444 CELADSNAAPLSNV
+444 CELADSNAAALNNV
-458 TYTGGVVTGH
+458 TYSGGVVTGN
-468 LGTISFGSRF
+468 LGSIAFGSRF
-478 KAVAENGSGAFIPVT
+478 KTISENGSDAFIPVT
-493 LTNVSS
+493 LSNVAT
-499 LPATG
+499 LPANG

-513 WSNGTS
+513 WSNGST

-530 QVTNSPTAIQIPLTI
+530 SVSNTPTAIQIPLTI
-545 NNDALVEDDEYLVF
+545 NNDASVEDDEYLVF
-559 KIDSLEGLTLS
+559 KIDSLEGLTLT
-570 GPDFFTYYITDD
+570 GADYFTYYITDD
-582 DRQAPVSSGAVQMT
+582 DRQAPVSSGAVVMT
-596 PLVSFDP
+596 PLASFDP

-614 VYDPVSKRA
+614 AYDPISKRA
-623 FLSSGVQRR
+623 YLSSGVQRR

-637 LANPSAPVTL
+637 LANPSSPVTL

-706 FTPDGKYLLTAN
+706 FTHDGKYLLTAN

-723 SDFSNDPEGSVS
+723 TTFSVDPEGSVS
-735 IIDGQDTTYVQSD
+735 IIDVQDTNYVQSD

-759 ISASLMASGVRKGS
+759 LSASLMASGVRKGS

-851 SFYMPDAIG
+851 SFYMPDALAQ
-860 NFTVGNT
+860 FTVGTT

-881 DVLNERTTVGAV
+881 TALNERTTVGAV
-893 SLDATRFPNGA
+893 NLDPTRFPNGA
-904 MLKESHALGR
+904 MLKETHALGR
-914 LRITNQSGDLDGDGD
+914 LRITNQSGDLDADGD

-974 ADSENNTR
+974 ADSESNTR

-1054 GHDQSPN
+1054 GHEQSPN

-1082 MGFNLLSGRLTYAN
+1082 MGFNILSGRLTYAN

-1116 VATTTSGTD
+1116 IASTITGTD
-1125 GQFSLENFAAGTYQV
+1125 GRFSLENFAAGTYQIK
-1140 RGNASRAWGGVNATD
+1140 GNANRAWGGVNATD

-1173 ALAADVNASNLVNN
+1173 ALAADVNTSNLVNN

-1196 SNGSINAFPSGNWQY
+1196 SNGSLSSFPSGNWQY
-1211 SSGTL
+1211 NSGSL
-1216 DFSTGRLLQTSVT
+1216 DFSSGRLLQASVT

-1244 SGRLALPR
+1244 SGRLTLPR

-1277 MEMGAMTL
+1277 MEMGAMSL

-1384 MGQLQVWPNPARDVL
+1384 MGELQVWPNPARDVL

-1439 LSLDG
+1439 LLLDG
-1444 IPSGTYLVRLGLTDV
+1444 IPSGTYLVRLGLKDV
-1459 SGTTKT
+1459 SGTTKNL
-1465 IVQRVKVQ
+1465 VQRVNVQ
-1473 L
+1473 P

>member
-1 MKKWI
+1 MKKTFFLLLGFI
-6 PSFLALILVAFS
+6 ALLSLPGKATAQGLAL
-18 LHQSRAQVI
+18 
-27 SLGQVTG
+27 GQ
-34 LVGDTVSV
+34 
-42 PVIYNGPNPLT
+42 
-53 MSALTL
+53 
-59 AINYD
+59 
-64 STRLQCLSQV
+64 
-74 IGLNPLISSSN
+74 
-85 LLTNCGLFSGTG
+85 
-97 ANLNISTSQFRL
+97 
-109 VWYDLNPATV
+109 
-119 NGLLFNIRMVVLR
+119 
-132 TGNASVEWDLATPS
+132 
-146 LVEVGD
+146 
-152 QDGNPVGGLTFANGS
+152 
-167 VQGFLPPTLS
+167 
-177 IGSVSGLVGDTLSV
+177 VSGLVGDTVLV
-191 PVTLS
+191 PVTVTGS
-196 GPNPLTMSALTL
+196 GSLVVSAMTL
-208 AINYDSSRLQ
+208 GVNYDSTRLR
-218 CLSQVVNVNPS
+218 CLSS
-229 LSSSNLLTNCGFFGG
+229 LVDVQPAVTTANLLTNCGFFSG
-244 TGSSLNASASQFR
+244 TGAALNTSASQFR
-257 LSWYDLSPATLNG
+257 LSWYDLNPATVSG
-270 VLFNVRFVVLR
+270 TLFKIRFVILR
-281 SGSATLNWDLA
+281 SGTASLAWDLA
-292 TPGLVEVGDQDGNPI
+292 TPGLTELGDADGLPLP
-307 NGLTF
+307 GLTF
-312 NNGSV
+312 VNGSV
-317 QVIPYPTLNI
+317 QAISFPSLSL
-327 GSVNGRVG
+327 GSVAGRVG
-335 DSVSVPVHI
+335 DTVSVPVNI
-344 QMDSIFKVGAISLS
+344 QMDPAFTVGAISLAV
-358 INFDSTRLR
+358 NYDSTRLR
-367 CAGLPTSI
+367 CAGLPTSVL
-375 NPALSSS
+375 PALSNS
-382 LIGNCGYFNNL
+382 LLGNCGYFYNL
-393 GANFTDSGSQFRA
+393 GANFSDSGSQFRA
-406 GWFDANAIHVNGL
+406 GWFDANAINVNGL

-432 TSLSFDLATAGN
+432 TSLSFDLTTAGN
-444 CELADSNAAPLSNV
+444 CELADSNAAALNNV
-458 TYTGGVVTGH
+458 TYSGGVVTGN
-468 LGTISFGSRF
+468 LGSIAFGSRF
-478 KAVAENGSGAFIPVT
+478 KTVSENGSGAFIPVT
-493 LTNVSS
+493 LSNVAT
-499 LPATG
+499 LPANG

-513 WSNGTS
+513 WSNGST

-530 QVTNSPTAIQIPLTI
+530 SVSNTPTAIQIPLTI
-545 NNDALVEDDEYLVF
+545 NNDASVEDDEYLVF
-559 KIDSLEGLTLS
+559 KIDSLEGLTLT
-570 GPDFFTYYITDD
+570 GADYFTYYITDD
-582 DRQAPVSSGAVQMT
+582 DRQAPVSSGAVVMT
-596 PLVSFDP
+596 PLASFDP

-614 VYDPVSKRA
+614 AYDPISKRA
-623 FLSSGVQRR
+623 YLSSGVQRR

-637 LANPSAPVTL
+637 LANPSSPVTL

-706 FTPDGKYLLTAN
+706 FTHDGKYLLTAN

-723 SDFSNDPEGSVS
+723 TTFSVDPEGSVS
-735 IIDGQDTTYVQSD
+735 IIDVQDTNYVQSD

-759 ISASLMASGVRKGS
+759 LSASLMASGVRKGS

-851 SFYMPDAIG
+851 SFYMPDALAQ
-860 NFTVGNT
+860 FTVGTT

-881 DVLNERTTVGAV
+881 TALNERTTVGAV
-893 SLDATRFPNGA
+893 NLDPTRFPNGA
-904 MLKESHALGR
+904 MLKETHALGR
-914 LRITNQSGDLDGDGD
+914 LRITNQSGDLDADGD

-974 ADSENNTR
+974 ADSESNTR

-1054 GHDQSPN
+1054 GHEQSPN

-1082 MGFNLLSGRLTYAN
+1082 MGFNVLSGRLTYAN

-1116 VATTTSGTD
+1116 IASTTTGTD
-1125 GQFSLENFAAGTYQV
+1125 GRFSLENFAAGTYRV
-1140 RGNASRAWGGVNATD
+1140 RGNANRAWGGVNATD
-1155 ALEARRIYQGLL
+1155 ALETRRIYQGLL

-1173 ALAADVNASNLVNN
+1173 ALAADVNTSNLVNN

-1196 SNGSINAFPSGNWQY
+1196 SNGSLSSFPSGNWQY
-1211 SSGTL
+1211 NSGSL
-1216 DFSTGRLLQTSVT
+1216 DFSSGRLLQASVT

-1244 SGRLALPR
+1244 SGRLTLPR

-1277 MEMGAMTL
+1277 MEMGAMSL

-1296 SIRANMGEN
+1296 SIRANLGEN

-1384 MGQLQVWPNPARDVL
+1384 MGELQVWPNPARDVL

-1439 LSLDG
+1439 LLLDG
-1444 IPSGTYLVRLGLTDV
+1444 IPSGTYLVRLGLKDV
-1459 SGTTKT
+1459 SGTTKNL
-1465 IVQRVKVQ
+1465 VQRVNVQ
-1473 L
+1473 P

>member
-1 MKKWI
+1 MKKTFFLLLGFI
-6 PSFLALILVAFS
+6 ALLSLPGKATAQGLAL
-18 LHQSRAQVI
+18 
-27 SLGQVTG
+27 GQ
-34 LVGDTVSV
+34 
-42 PVIYNGPNPLT
+42 
-53 MSALTL
+53 
-59 AINYD
+59 
-64 STRLQCLSQV
+64 
-74 IGLNPLISSSN
+74 
-85 LLTNCGLFSGTG
+85 
-97 ANLNISTSQFRL
+97 
-109 VWYDLNPATV
+109 
-119 NGLLFNIRMVVLR
+119 
-132 TGNASVEWDLATPS
+132 
-146 LVEVGD
+146 
-152 QDGNPVGGLTFANGS
+152 
-167 VQGFLPPTLS
+167 
-177 IGSVSGLVGDTLSV
+177 VSGLVGDTVLV
-191 PVTLS
+191 PVTVTGS
-196 GPNPLTMSALTL
+196 GSLVVSAMTL
-208 AINYDSSRLQ
+208 GVNYDSTRLR
-218 CLSQVVNVNPS
+218 CLSS
-229 LSSSNLLTNCGFFGG
+229 LVDVQPAVTTANLLTNCGFFSG
-244 TGSSLNASASQFR
+244 TGAALNTSASQFR
-257 LSWYDLSPATLNG
+257 LSWYDLNPATVSG
-270 VLFNVRFVVLR
+270 TLFKIRFVILR
-281 SGSATLNWDLA
+281 SGTASLAWDLA
-292 TPGLVEVGDQDGNPI
+292 TPGLTELGDADGLPLP
-307 NGLTF
+307 GLTF
-312 NNGSV
+312 VNGSV
-317 QVIPYPTLNI
+317 QAISFPSLSL
-327 GSVNGRVG
+327 GSVAGRVG
-335 DSVSVPVHI
+335 DTVSVPVNI
-344 QMDSIFKVGAISLS
+344 QMDPAFTVGAISLAV
-358 INFDSTRLR
+358 NYDSTRLR
-367 CAGLPTSI
+367 CAGLPTSVL
-375 NPALSSS
+375 PALSNS
-382 LIGNCGYFNNL
+382 LLGNCGYFYNL
-393 GANFTDSGSQFRA
+393 GANFSDSGTQFRA
-406 GWFDANAIHVNGL
+406 GWFDANAINVNGL

-432 TSLSFDLATAGN
+432 TSLSFDLTTAGN
-444 CELADSNAAPLSNV
+444 CELADSNAAALNNV
-458 TYTGGVVTGH
+458 TYSGGVVTGN
-468 LGTISFGSRF
+468 LGSIAFGSRF
-478 KAVAENGSGAFIPVT
+478 KTVSENGSGAFIPVT
-493 LTNVSS
+493 LSNVAT
-499 LPATG
+499 LPANG

-513 WSNGTS
+513 WSNGST

-530 QVTNSPTAIQIPLTI
+530 SVSNTPTAIEIPLTI
-545 NNDALVEDDEYLVF
+545 NNDASVEDDEYLVF
-559 KIDSLEGLTLS
+559 KIDSLEGLTLT
-570 GPDFFTYYITDD
+570 GADYFTYYITDD
-582 DRQAPVSSGAVQMT
+582 DRQAPVSSGAVVMT
-596 PLVSFDP
+596 PLASFDP

-614 VYDPVSKRA
+614 AYDPISKRA
-623 FLSSGVQRR
+623 YLSSGVQRR

-637 LANPSAPVTL
+637 LANPSSPVTL

-706 FTPDGKYLLTAN
+706 FTHDGKYLLTAN

-723 SDFSNDPEGSVS
+723 TTFSVDPEGSVS
-735 IIDGQDTTYVQSD
+735 IIDVQDTNYVQSD

-759 ISASLMASGVRKGS
+759 LSASLMASGVRKGS

-851 SFYMPDAIG
+851 SFYMPDALAQ
-860 NFTVGNT
+860 FTVGTT

-881 DVLNERTTVGAV
+881 TALNERTTVGAV
-893 SLDATRFPNGA
+893 NLDPTRFPNGA
-904 MLKESHALGR
+904 MLKETHALGR
-914 LRITNQSGDLDGDGD
+914 LRITNQSGDLDADGD

-974 ADSENNTR
+974 ADSESNTR

-1054 GHDQSPN
+1054 GHEQSPN

-1082 MGFNLLSGRLTYAN
+1082 MGFNILSGRLTYAN

-1116 VATTTSGTD
+1116 IASTTTGTD
-1125 GQFSLENFAAGTYQV
+1125 GRFSLENFAAGTYQIK
-1140 RGNASRAWGGVNATD
+1140 GNANRAWGGVNATD

-1173 ALAADVNASNLVNN
+1173 ALAADVNTSNLVNN

-1196 SNGSINAFPSGNWQY
+1196 SNGSFSSFPSGNWQY
-1211 SSGTL
+1211 SSGSL
-1216 DFSTGRLLQTSVT
+1216 DFSSGRLLQASVT

-1244 SGRLALPR
+1244 SGRLTLPR

-1277 MEMGAMTL
+1277 MEMGAMSL

-1384 MGQLQVWPNPARDVL
+1384 MGELQVWPNPARDVL

-1439 LSLDG
+1439 LLLDG
-1444 IPSGTYLVRLGLTDV
+1444 IPSGTYLVRLGLKDV
-1459 SGTTKT
+1459 SGTTKNL
-1465 IVQRVKVQ
+1465 VQRVNVQ
-1473 L
+1473 P

>member
-1 MKKWI
+1 MKKTFFLLLGFI
-6 PSFLALILVAFS
+6 ALLSLPGKATAQGLAL
-18 LHQSRAQVI
+18 
-27 SLGQVTG
+27 GQ
-34 LVGDTVSV
+34 
-42 PVIYNGPNPLT
+42 
-53 MSALTL
+53 
-59 AINYD
+59 
-64 STRLQCLSQV
+64 
-74 IGLNPLISSSN
+74 
-85 LLTNCGLFSGTG
+85 
-97 ANLNISTSQFRL
+97 
-109 VWYDLNPATV
+109 
-119 NGLLFNIRMVVLR
+119 
-132 TGNASVEWDLATPS
+132 
-146 LVEVGD
+146 
-152 QDGNPVGGLTFANGS
+152 
-167 VQGFLPPTLS
+167 
-177 IGSVSGLVGDTLSV
+177 VSGLVGDTVLV
-191 PVTLS
+191 PVTVTGS
-196 GPNPLTMSALTL
+196 GSLVVSAMTL
-208 AINYDSSRLQ
+208 GVNYDSTRLR
-218 CLSQVVNVNPS
+218 CLSS
-229 LSSSNLLTNCGFFGG
+229 LVDVQPAVTTANLLTNCGFFSG
-244 TGSSLNASASQFR
+244 TGAALNTSASQFR
-257 LSWYDLSPATLNG
+257 LSWYDLNPATVSG
-270 VLFNVRFVVLR
+270 TLFKIRFVILR
-281 SGSATLNWDLA
+281 SGTASLAWDLA
-292 TPGLVEVGDQDGNPI
+292 TPGLTELGDADGLPLP
-307 NGLTF
+307 GLTF
-312 NNGSV
+312 VNGSV
-317 QVIPYPTLNI
+317 QAISFPSLSL
-327 GSVNGRVG
+327 GSVAGRVG
-335 DSVSVPVHI
+335 DTVSVPVNI
-344 QMDSIFKVGAISLS
+344 QMDPAFTVGAISLAV
-358 INFDSTRLR
+358 NYDSTRLR
-367 CAGLPTSI
+367 CAGLPTSVL
-375 NPALSSS
+375 PALSNS
-382 LIGNCGYFNNL
+382 LLGNCGYFYNL
-393 GANFTDSGSQFRA
+393 GANFSDSGTQFRA
-406 GWFDANAIHVNGL
+406 GWFDANAINVNGL

-432 TSLSFDLATAGN
+432 TSLSFDLTTAGN
-444 CELADSNAAPLSNV
+444 CELADSNAAALNNV
-458 TYTGGVVTGH
+458 TYSGGVVTGN
-468 LGTISFGSRF
+468 LGSIAFGSRF
-478 KAVAENGSGAFIPVT
+478 KTVSENGSGAFIPVT
-493 LTNVSS
+493 LSNVAT
-499 LPATG
+499 LPANG

-513 WSNGTS
+513 WSNGST

-530 QVTNSPTAIQIPLTI
+530 SVSNTPTAIEIPLTI
-545 NNDALVEDDEYLVF
+545 NNDASVEDDEYLVF
-559 KIDSLEGLTLS
+559 KIDSLEGLTLT
-570 GPDFFTYYITDD
+570 GADYFTYYITDD
-582 DRQAPVSSGAVQMT
+582 DRQAPVSSGAVVMT
-596 PLVSFDP
+596 PLASFDP

-614 VYDPVSKRA
+614 AYDPISKRA
-623 FLSSGVQRR
+623 YLSSAVQRR

-637 LANPSAPVTL
+637 LANPSSPVTL

-706 FTPDGKYLLTAN
+706 FTHDGKYLLTAN

-723 SDFSNDPEGSVS
+723 TTFSVDPEGSVS
-735 IIDGQDTTYVQSD
+735 IIDVQDTNYVQSD

-759 ISASLMASGVRKGS
+759 LSASLMASGVRKGS

-786 ITVSSDNTK
+786 ITVSSDNAK

-851 SFYMPDAIG
+851 SFYMPDALAQ
-860 NFTVGNT
+860 FTVGTT

-881 DVLNERTTVGAV
+881 TALNERTTVGAV
-893 SLDATRFPNGA
+893 NLDPTRFPNGA
-904 MLKESHALGR
+904 MLKETHALGR
-914 LRITNQSGDLDGDGD
+914 LRITNQSGDLDADGD

-974 ADSENNTR
+974 ADSESNTR

-1054 GHDQSPN
+1054 GHEQSPN
-1061 GKPMLLVANEISGT
+1061 GKPMLMVANEISGT

-1082 MGFNLLSGRLTYAN
+1082 MGFNILSGRLTYAN

-1116 VATTTSGTD
+1116 IASTTTGTD
-1125 GQFSLENFAAGTYQV
+1125 GRFSLENFAAGTYQIK
-1140 RGNASRAWGGVNATD
+1140 GNANRAWGGVNATD

-1173 ALAADVNASNLVNN
+1173 ALAADVNTSNLVNN

-1196 SNGSINAFPSGNWQY
+1196 SNGSLSSFPSGNWQY
-1211 SSGTL
+1211 NSGSL
-1216 DFSTGRLLQTSVT
+1216 DFSSGRLLQASVT

-1244 SGRLALPR
+1244 SGRLTLPR

-1277 MEMGAMTL
+1277 MEMGAMSL

-1296 SIRANMGEN
+1296 SIRANLGEN

-1384 MGQLQVWPNPARDVL
+1384 MGELQVWPNPARDVL

-1473 L
+1473 P

>member
-1 MKKWI
+1 MKKTFFLLLGFI
-6 PSFLALILVAFS
+6 ALLSLPGKATAQGLAL
-18 LHQSRAQVI
+18 
-27 SLGQVTG
+27 GQ
-34 LVGDTVSV
+34 
-42 PVIYNGPNPLT
+42 
-53 MSALTL
+53 
-59 AINYD
+59 
-64 STRLQCLSQV
+64 
-74 IGLNPLISSSN
+74 
-85 LLTNCGLFSGTG
+85 
-97 ANLNISTSQFRL
+97 
-109 VWYDLNPATV
+109 
-119 NGLLFNIRMVVLR
+119 
-132 TGNASVEWDLATPS
+132 
-146 LVEVGD
+146 
-152 QDGNPVGGLTFANGS
+152 
-167 VQGFLPPTLS
+167 
-177 IGSVSGLVGDTLSV
+177 VSGLVGDTVLV
-191 PVTLS
+191 PVTVTGS
-196 GPNPLTMSALTL
+196 GSLVVSAMTL
-208 AINYDSSRLQ
+208 GVIYDSTRLR
-218 CLSQVVNVNPS
+218 CLSS
-229 LSSSNLLTNCGFFGG
+229 LVDVQPAVTTANLLTNCGFFSG
-244 TGSSLNASASQFR
+244 TGAALNTSASQFR
-257 LSWYDLSPATLNG
+257 LSWYDLNPATVSG
-270 VLFNVRFVVLR
+270 TLFKIRFVILR
-281 SGSATLNWDLA
+281 SGTASLAWDLA
-292 TPGLVEVGDQDGNPI
+292 TPGLTELGDADGLPLP
-307 NGLTF
+307 GLTF
-312 NNGSV
+312 VSGSV
-317 QVIPYPTLNI
+317 QAISFPSLSL
-327 GSVNGRVG
+327 GSVAGRVG
-335 DSVSVPVHI
+335 DTVSVPVNI
-344 QMDSIFKVGAISLS
+344 QMDPAFTVGAISLAV
-358 INFDSTRLR
+358 NYDSTRLR
-367 CAGLPTSI
+367 CAGLPTSVL
-375 NPALSSS
+375 PALSNS
-382 LIGNCGYFNNL
+382 LLGNCGYFYNL
-393 GANFTDSGSQFRA
+393 GANFSDSGSQFRA
-406 GWFDANAIHVNGL
+406 GWFDANAINVNGL

-432 TSLSFDLATAGN
+432 TSLSFDLTTAGN
-444 CELADSNAAPLSNV
+444 CELADSNAAALNNV
-458 TYTGGVVTGH
+458 TYSGGVVTGN
-468 LGTISFGSRF
+468 LGSIAFGSRF
-478 KAVAENGSGAFIPVT
+478 KTVSENGSGAFIPVT
-493 LTNVSS
+493 LSNVAT
-499 LPATG
+499 LPANG

-513 WSNGTS
+513 WSNGST

-530 QVTNSPTAIQIPLTI
+530 SVSNTPTAIQIPLTI
-545 NNDALVEDDEYLVF
+545 NNDASVEDDEYLVF
-559 KIDSLEGLTLS
+559 KIDSLEGLTLT
-570 GPDFFTYYITDD
+570 GADYFTYYITDD
-582 DRQAPVSSGAVQMT
+582 DRQAPVSSGAVVMT
-596 PLVSFDP
+596 PLASFDP

-614 VYDPVSKRA
+614 AYDPISKRA
-623 FLSSGVQRR
+623 YLSSGVQRR

-637 LANPSAPVTL
+637 LANPSSPVTL

-706 FTPDGKYLLTAN
+706 FTHDGKYLLTAN

-723 SDFSNDPEGSVS
+723 TTFSVDPEGSVS
-735 IIDGQDTTYVQSD
+735 IIDVQDTNYVQSD

-759 ISASLMASGVRKGS
+759 LSASLMASGVRKGS

-851 SFYMPDAIG
+851 SFYMPDALAQ
-860 NFTVGNT
+860 FTVGTT

-881 DVLNERTTVGAV
+881 TALNERTTVGAV
-893 SLDATRFPNGA
+893 NLDPTRFPNGA
-904 MLKESHALGR
+904 MLKETHALGR
-914 LRITNQSGDLDGDGD
+914 LRITNQSGDLDADGD

-974 ADSENNTR
+974 ADSESNTR

-1054 GHDQSPN
+1054 GHEQSPN

-1082 MGFNLLSGRLTYAN
+1082 MGFNILSGRLTYAN

-1116 VATTTSGTD
+1116 IASTTTGTD
-1125 GQFSLENFAAGTYQV
+1125 GRFSLENFAAGTYQIK
-1140 RGNASRAWGGVNATD
+1140 GNANRAWGGVNATD

-1173 ALAADVNASNLVNN
+1173 ALAADVNTSNLVNN

-1196 SNGSINAFPSGNWQY
+1196 SNGSLSSFPSGNWQY
-1211 SSGTL
+1211 NSGSL
-1216 DFSTGRLLQTSVT
+1216 DFSSGRLLQASVT

-1244 SGRLALPR
+1244 SGRLTLPR

-1277 MEMGAMTL
+1277 MEMGAMSL

-1384 MGQLQVWPNPARDVL
+1384 MGELQVWPNPARDVL

-1430 VTAGELRTK
+1430 VTAGELRIK
-1439 LSLDG
+1439 LSLEG
-1444 IPSGTYLVRLGLTDV
+1444 IPSGTYLVRLGLKDV

-1473 L
+1473 P

>member
-1 MKKWI
+1 MKKTFFLLLGFI
-6 PSFLALILVAFS
+6 ALLSLPGKATAQGLAL
-18 LHQSRAQVI
+18 
-27 SLGQVTG
+27 GQ
-34 LVGDTVSV
+34 
-42 PVIYNGPNPLT
+42 
-53 MSALTL
+53 
-59 AINYD
+59 
-64 STRLQCLSQV
+64 
-74 IGLNPLISSSN
+74 
-85 LLTNCGLFSGTG
+85 
-97 ANLNISTSQFRL
+97 
-109 VWYDLNPATV
+109 
-119 NGLLFNIRMVVLR
+119 
-132 TGNASVEWDLATPS
+132 
-146 LVEVGD
+146 
-152 QDGNPVGGLTFANGS
+152 
-167 VQGFLPPTLS
+167 
-177 IGSVSGLVGDTLSV
+177 VSGLVGDTVLV
-191 PVTLS
+191 PVTVTGS
-196 GPNPLTMSALTL
+196 GSLVVSAMTL
-208 AINYDSSRLQ
+208 GVNYDSTRLR
-218 CLSQVVNVNPS
+218 CLSS
-229 LSSSNLLTNCGFFGG
+229 LVDVQPAVTTANLLTNCGFFSG
-244 TGSSLNASASQFR
+244 TGVSLNTSASQFR
-257 LSWYDLSPATLNG
+257 LSWYDLNPATVSG
-270 VLFNVRFVVLR
+270 TLFKIRFVILR
-281 SGSATLNWDLA
+281 SGTASLAWDLA
-292 TPGLVEVGDQDGNPI
+292 TPGLTELGDADGLPLP
-307 NGLTF
+307 GLSF
-312 NNGSV
+312 VNGSV
-317 QVIPYPTLNI
+317 QAISFPSLSL
-327 GSVNGRVG
+327 GSVAGRVG
-335 DSVSVPVHI
+335 DTVSVPVNI
-344 QMDSIFKVGAISLS
+344 QMDPAFTVGAISLAV
-358 INFDSTRLR
+358 NYDSTRLR
-367 CAGLPTSI
+367 CAGLPTSVL
-375 NPALSSS
+375 PALSNS
-382 LIGNCGYFNNL
+382 LLGNCGYFYNL
-393 GANFTDSGSQFRA
+393 GAQFSDSGSQFRA
-406 GWFDANAIHVNGL
+406 GWFDANAINVNGL

-432 TSLSFDLATAGN
+432 TSLSFDLTTAGN
-444 CELADSNAAPLSNV
+444 CELADSNAAALNNV
-458 TYTGGVVTGH
+458 TYSGGVVTGN
-468 LGTISFGSRF
+468 LGSIAFGSRF
-478 KAVAENGSGAFIPVT
+478 KTVSENGSGAFIPVT
-493 LTNVSS
+493 LSNVAT
-499 LPATG
+499 LPANG

-513 WSNGTS
+513 WSNGST

-530 QVTNSPTAIQIPLTI
+530 SVSNTPTAIQIPLTI
-545 NNDALVEDDEYLVF
+545 NNDASVEDDEYLVF
-559 KIDSLEGLTLS
+559 KIDSLEGLTLT
-570 GPDFFTYYITDD
+570 GADYFTYYITDD
-582 DRQAPVSSGAVQMT
+582 DRQAPVSSGAVVMT
-596 PLVSFDP
+596 PLASFDP

-614 VYDPVSKRA
+614 AYDPISKRA
-623 FLSSGVQRR
+623 YLSSGVQRR

-637 LANPSAPVTL
+637 LANPSSPVTL

-706 FTPDGKYLLTAN
+706 FTHDGKYLLTAN

-723 SDFSNDPEGSVS
+723 TTFSVDPEGSVS
-735 IIDGQDTTYVQSD
+735 IIDVQDTNYVQSD

-759 ISASLMASGVRKGS
+759 LSASLMASGVRKGS

-786 ITVSSDNTK
+786 ITVSSDNAK

-851 SFYMPDAIG
+851 SFYMPDALAQ
-860 NFTVGNT
+860 FTVGTT

-881 DVLNERTTVGAV
+881 TALNERTTVGAV
-893 SLDATRFPNGA
+893 NLDPTRFPNGA
-904 MLKESHALGR
+904 MLKETHALGR
-914 LRITNQSGDLDGDGD
+914 LRITNQSGDLDADGD

-974 ADSENNTR
+974 ADSESNTL

-1054 GHDQSPN
+1054 GHEQSPN

-1082 MGFNLLSGRLTYAN
+1082 MGFNILSGRLTYAN

-1116 VATTTSGTD
+1116 IASTTTGTD
-1125 GQFSLENFAAGTYQV
+1125 GRFSLENFAAGTYQV
-1140 RGNASRAWGGVNATD
+1140 RGNANRAWGGVNATD

-1173 ALAADVNASNLVNN
+1173 ALAADVNTSNLVNN

-1196 SNGSINAFPSGNWQY
+1196 SNGSLSSFPSGNWQY
-1211 SSGTL
+1211 NSGSL
-1216 DFSTGRLLQTSVT
+1216 DFSSGRLLQASVT

-1244 SGRLALPR
+1244 SGRLTLPR
-1252 LLPSNTAVGLEQGQ
+1252 LLPSNMAVGLEQGQ

-1277 MEMGAMTL
+1277 MEMGAMSL

-1384 MGQLQVWPNPARDVL
+1384 MGELQVWPNPARDVL

-1439 LSLDG
+1439 LLLDG
-1444 IPSGTYLVRLGLTDV
+1444 IPSGTYLVRLGLKDV
-1459 SGTTKT
+1459 SGTTKNL
-1465 IVQRVKVQ
+1465 VQRVNVQ
-1473 L
+1473 P

>member
-1 MKKWI
+1 MKKTFFLLLGFI
-6 PSFLALILVAFS
+6 ALLSLTGKATAQGLAL
-18 LHQSRAQVI
+18 
-27 SLGQVTG
+27 GQ
-34 LVGDTVSV
+34 
-42 PVIYNGPNPLT
+42 
-53 MSALTL
+53 
-59 AINYD
+59 
-64 STRLQCLSQV
+64 
-74 IGLNPLISSSN
+74 
-85 LLTNCGLFSGTG
+85 
-97 ANLNISTSQFRL
+97 
-109 VWYDLNPATV
+109 
-119 NGLLFNIRMVVLR
+119 
-132 TGNASVEWDLATPS
+132 
-146 LVEVGD
+146 
-152 QDGNPVGGLTFANGS
+152 
-167 VQGFLPPTLS
+167 
-177 IGSVSGLVGDTLSV
+177 VSGLVGDTVLV
-191 PVTLS
+191 PVTVTGS
-196 GPNPLTMSALTL
+196 GSLVVSAMTL
-208 AINYDSSRLQ
+208 GVNYDSTRLR
-218 CLSQVVNVNPS
+218 CLSS
-229 LSSSNLLTNCGFFGG
+229 LVDVQPAVTTANLLTNCGFFSG
-244 TGSSLNASASQFR
+244 TGAALNTSASQFR
-257 LSWYDLSPATLNG
+257 LSWYDLNPATVSG
-270 VLFNVRFVVLR
+270 TLFKIRFVILR
-281 SGSATLNWDLA
+281 SGTASLAWDLA
-292 TPGLVEVGDQDGNPI
+292 TPGLTELGDADGLPLP
-307 NGLTF
+307 GLTF
-312 NNGSV
+312 VNGSV
-317 QVIPYPTLNI
+317 QAISFPSLSL
-327 GSVNGRVG
+327 GSVAGRVG
-335 DSVSVPVHI
+335 DTVSVPVNI
-344 QMDSIFKVGAISLS
+344 QMDPAFTVGAISLAV
-358 INFDSTRLR
+358 NYDSTRLR
-367 CAGLPTSI
+367 CAGLPTSVL
-375 NPALSSS
+375 PELSNS
-382 LIGNCGYFNNL
+382 LLGNCGYFYNL
-393 GANFTDSGSQFRA
+393 GANFSDSGSQFRA
-406 GWFDANAIHVNGL
+406 GWFDANAINVNGL

-432 TSLSFDLATAGN
+432 TSLSFDLTTAGN
-444 CELADSNAAPLSNV
+444 CELADSNAAALNNV
-458 TYTGGVVTGH
+458 TYSGGVVTGN
-468 LGTISFGSRF
+468 LGSIAFGSRF
-478 KAVAENGSGAFIPVT
+478 KTISENGSDAFIPVT
-493 LTNVSS
+493 LSNVAT
-499 LPATG
+499 LPANG

-513 WSNGTS
+513 WSNGST

-530 QVTNSPTAIQIPLTI
+530 SVSNTPTAIQIPLTI
-545 NNDALVEDDEYLVF
+545 NNDASVEDDEYLVF
-559 KIDSLEGLTLS
+559 KIDSLEGLTLT
-570 GPDFFTYYITDD
+570 GADYFTYYITDD
-582 DRQAPVSSGAVQMT
+582 DRQAPVSSGAVVMT
-596 PLVSFDP
+596 PLASFDP

-614 VYDPVSKRA
+614 AYDPISKRA
-623 FLSSGVQRR
+623 YLSSAVQRR

-637 LANPSAPVTL
+637 LANPSSPVTL

-706 FTPDGKYLLTAN
+706 FTHDGKYLLTAN

-723 SDFSNDPEGSVS
+723 TTFSVDPEGSVS
-735 IIDGQDTTYVQSD
+735 IIDVQDTNYVQSD

-759 ISASLMASGVRKGS
+759 LSASLMASGVRKGS

-851 SFYMPDAIG
+851 SFYMPDALAQ
-860 NFTVGNT
+860 FTVGTT

-881 DVLNERTTVGAV
+881 TALNERTTVGAV
-893 SLDATRFPNGA
+893 NLDPTRFPNGA
-904 MLKESHALGR
+904 MLKETHALGR
-914 LRITNQSGDLDGDGD
+914 LRITNQSGDLDADGD

-974 ADSENNTR
+974 ADSESNTR

-1054 GHDQSPN
+1054 GHEQSPN

-1082 MGFNLLSGRLTYAN
+1082 MGFNILSGRLTYAN

-1116 VATTTSGTD
+1116 IASTTTGTD
-1125 GQFSLENFAAGTYQV
+1125 GRFSLENFAAGTYQIK
-1140 RGNASRAWGGVNATD
+1140 GNANRAWGGVNATD

-1173 ALAADVNASNLVNN
+1173 ALAADVNTSNLVNN

-1196 SNGSINAFPSGNWQY
+1196 SNGSLSSFPSGNWQY
-1211 SSGTL
+1211 NSGSL
-1216 DFSTGRLLQTSVT
+1216 DFSSGRLLQASVT

-1252 LLPSNTAVGLEQGQ
+1252 LLHSNTAVGLEQGQ

-1277 MEMGAMTL
+1277 MEMGAMSL

-1384 MGQLQVWPNPARDVL
+1384 MGELQVWPNPARDVL

-1439 LSLDG
+1439 LLLDG
-1444 IPSGTYLVRLGLTDV
+1444 IPSGTYLVRLGLKDV
-1459 SGTTKT
+1459 SGTTKNL
-1465 IVQRVKVQ
+1465 VQRVNVQ
-1473 L
+1473 P

>member
-1 MKKWI
+1 MKKTFFLLLGFI
-6 PSFLALILVAFS
+6 ALLSLPGKATAQGLAL
-18 LHQSRAQVI
+18 
-27 SLGQVTG
+27 GQ
-34 LVGDTVSV
+34 
-42 PVIYNGPNPLT
+42 
-53 MSALTL
+53 
-59 AINYD
+59 
-64 STRLQCLSQV
+64 
-74 IGLNPLISSSN
+74 
-85 LLTNCGLFSGTG
+85 
-97 ANLNISTSQFRL
+97 
-109 VWYDLNPATV
+109 
-119 NGLLFNIRMVVLR
+119 
-132 TGNASVEWDLATPS
+132 
-146 LVEVGD
+146 
-152 QDGNPVGGLTFANGS
+152 
-167 VQGFLPPTLS
+167 
-177 IGSVSGLVGDTLSV
+177 VSGLVGDTVLV
-191 PVTLS
+191 PVTVTGS
-196 GPNPLTMSALTL
+196 GSLVVSAMTL
-208 AINYDSSRLQ
+208 GVNYDSTRLR
-218 CLSQVVNVNPS
+218 CLSS
-229 LSSSNLLTNCGFFGG
+229 LVDVQPAVTTANLLTNCGFFSG
-244 TGSSLNASASQFR
+244 TGAALNTSASQFR
-257 LSWYDLSPATLNG
+257 LSWYDLNPATVSG
-270 VLFNVRFVVLR
+270 TLFKIRFVILR
-281 SGSATLNWDLA
+281 SGTASLAWDLA
-292 TPGLVEVGDQDGNPI
+292 TPGLTELGDADGLPLP
-307 NGLTF
+307 GLTF
-312 NNGSV
+312 VNGSV
-317 QVIPYPTLNI
+317 QAISFPSLAL
-327 GSVNGRVG
+327 GSVAGRVG
-335 DSVSVPVHI
+335 DTVSVPVNI
-344 QMDSIFKVGAISLS
+344 QMDPAFTVGAISLAV
-358 INFDSTRLR
+358 NYDSTRLR
-367 CAGLPTSI
+367 CAGLPTSVL
-375 NPALSSS
+375 PALSNS
-382 LIGNCGYFNNL
+382 LLGNCGYFYNL
-393 GANFTDSGSQFRA
+393 GANFSDSGSQFRA
-406 GWFDANAIHVNGL
+406 GWFDANAINVNGL

-432 TSLSFDLATAGN
+432 TSLSFDLTTAGN
-444 CELADSNAAPLSNV
+444 CELADSNAAALNNV
-458 TYTGGVVTGH
+458 TYSGGVVTGN
-468 LGTISFGSRF
+468 LGSIAFGSRF
-478 KAVAENGSGAFIPVT
+478 KTVSENGSGAFIPVT
-493 LTNVSS
+493 LSNVAT
-499 LPATG
+499 LPANG

-513 WSNGTS
+513 WSNGST

-530 QVTNSPTAIQIPLTI
+530 SVSNTPTAIQIPLTI
-545 NNDALVEDDEYLVF
+545 NNDASVEDDEYLVF
-559 KIDSLEGLTLS
+559 KIDSLEGLTLT
-570 GPDFFTYYITDD
+570 GADYFTYYITDD
-582 DRQAPVSSGAVQMT
+582 DRQAPVSSGAVVMT
-596 PLVSFDP
+596 PLASFDP

-614 VYDPVSKRA
+614 AYDPISKRA
-623 FLSSGVQRR
+623 YLSSGVQRR

-637 LANPSAPVTL
+637 LANPSSPVTL
-647 GSVSMQPYGG
+647 GSVSMQLYGG

-706 FTPDGKYLLTAN
+706 FTHDGKYLLTAN

-723 SDFSNDPEGSVS
+723 TTFSVDPEGSVS
-735 IIDGQDTTYVQSD
+735 IIDVQDTNYVQSD

-759 ISASLMASGVRKGS
+759 LSASLMASGVRKGS

-851 SFYMPDAIG
+851 SFYMPDALAQ
-860 NFTVGNT
+860 FTVGTT

-881 DVLNERTTVGAV
+881 TALNERTTVGAV
-893 SLDATRFPNGA
+893 NLDPTRFPNGA
-904 MLKESHALGR
+904 MLKETHALGR
-914 LRITNQSGDLDGDGD
+914 LRITNQSGDLDADGD

-974 ADSENNTR
+974 ADSESNTR

-1054 GHDQSPN
+1054 GHEQSPN

-1082 MGFNLLSGRLTYAN
+1082 MGFNVLSGRLTYAN

-1116 VATTTSGTD
+1116 IASTTTGTD
-1125 GQFSLENFAAGTYQV
+1125 GRFSLENFAAGTYQV
-1140 RGNASRAWGGVNATD
+1140 RGNANRAWGGVNATD

-1173 ALAADVNASNLVNN
+1173 ALAADVNTSNLVNN

-1196 SNGSINAFPSGNWQY
+1196 SNGSLSSFPSGNWQY
-1211 SSGTL
+1211 NSGSL
-1216 DFSTGRLLQTSVT
+1216 DFSSGRLLQASVT

-1244 SGRLALPR
+1244 SGRLTLPR

-1277 MEMGAMTL
+1277 MEMGAMSL

-1384 MGQLQVWPNPARDVL
+1384 MGELQVWPNPARDVL

-1439 LSLDG
+1439 LLLDG
-1444 IPSGTYLVRLGLTDV
+1444 IPSGTYLVRLGLKDV
-1459 SGTTKT
+1459 SGTTKNL
-1465 IVQRVKVQ
+1465 VQRVNVQ
-1473 L
+1473 P

>member
-1 MKKWI
+1 MKKTFFLLLGFI
-6 PSFLALILVAFS
+6 ALLSLPGKARAQGLAL
-18 LHQSRAQVI
+18 
-27 SLGQVTG
+27 GQ
-34 LVGDTVSV
+34 
-42 PVIYNGPNPLT
+42 
-53 MSALTL
+53 
-59 AINYD
+59 
-64 STRLQCLSQV
+64 
-74 IGLNPLISSSN
+74 
-85 LLTNCGLFSGTG
+85 
-97 ANLNISTSQFRL
+97 
-109 VWYDLNPATV
+109 
-119 NGLLFNIRMVVLR
+119 
-132 TGNASVEWDLATPS
+132 
-146 LVEVGD
+146 
-152 QDGNPVGGLTFANGS
+152 
-167 VQGFLPPTLS
+167 
-177 IGSVSGLVGDTLSV
+177 VSGLVGDTVMV
-191 PVTLS
+191 PVTVTGS
-196 GPNPLTMSALTL
+196 GSLVVSAMTL
-208 AINYDSSRLQ
+208 GVNYDSTRLR
-218 CLSQVVNVNPS
+218 CLSS
-229 LSSSNLLTNCGFFGG
+229 LVDVQPAVTTANLLTNCGFFSG
-244 TGSSLNASASQFR
+244 TGSALNTSASQFR
-257 LSWYDLSPATLNG
+257 LSWYDLNPATVSG
-270 VLFNVRFVVLR
+270 TLFKIRFVILR
-281 SGSATLNWDLA
+281 SGTASLAWDLA
-292 TPGLVEVGDQDGNPI
+292 TPGLTELGDADGLPLP
-307 NGLTF
+307 GLTF
-312 NNGSV
+312 VNGSV
-317 QVIPYPTLNI
+317 QAISFPSLSL
-327 GSVNGRVG
+327 GSVAGRVG
-335 DSVSVPVHI
+335 DTVSVPVNI
-344 QMDSIFKVGAISLS
+344 QMDPAFTVGAISLAV
-358 INFDSTRLR
+358 NYDSTRLR
-367 CAGLPTSI
+367 CAGLPTSVL
-375 NPALSSS
+375 PALSNS
-382 LIGNCGYFNNL
+382 LLGNCGYFYNL
-393 GANFTDSGSQFRA
+393 GANFSDSGSQFRA
-406 GWFDANAIHVNGL
+406 GWFDANAINVNGL

-432 TSLSFDLATAGN
+432 TSLSFDLTTAGN
-444 CELADSNAAPLSNV
+444 CELADSNAAALNNV
-458 TYTGGVVTGH
+458 TYSGGVVTGN
-468 LGTISFGSRF
+468 LGSIAFGSRF
-478 KAVAENGSGAFIPVT
+478 KTVSENGSGAFIPVT
-493 LTNVSS
+493 LSNVAT
-499 LPATG
+499 LPANG

-513 WSNGTS
+513 WSNGST

-530 QVTNSPTAIQIPLTI
+530 SVSNTPTAIQIPLTI
-545 NNDALVEDDEYLVF
+545 NNDASVEDDEYLVF
-559 KIDSLEGLTLS
+559 KIDSLEGLTLT
-570 GPDFFTYYITDD
+570 GADYFTYFITDD
-582 DRQAPVSSGAVQMT
+582 DRQAPVSSGAVVMT
-596 PLVSFDP
+596 PLASFDP

-614 VYDPVSKRA
+614 AYDPISKRA
-623 FLSSGVQRR
+623 YLSSGVQRR

-637 LANPSAPVTL
+637 LANPSSPVTL

-657 ITGLAVKPGLLAVA
+657 ITSLAVKPGLLAVA
-671 SPDSIEQNPGRVI
+671 SPDLIEQNPGRVI

-706 FTPDGKYLLTAN
+706 FTHDGKYLLTAN

-723 SDFSNDPEGSVS
+723 TTFSVDPEGSVS
-735 IIDGQDTTYVQSD
+735 IIDVQDTNYVQSD

-759 ISASLMASGVRKGS
+759 LSASLMASGVRKGS

-786 ITVSSDNTK
+786 ITVSSDNAK

-851 SFYMPDAIG
+851 SFYMPDALAQ
-860 NFTVGNT
+860 FTVGTT

-881 DVLNERTTVGAV
+881 TALNERTTVGAV
-893 SLDATRFPNGA
+893 NLDPTRFPNGA
-904 MLKESHALGR
+904 MLKETHALGR
-914 LRITNQSGDLDGDGD
+914 LRITNQSGDLDADGD

-974 ADSENNTR
+974 ADSESNTL

-1054 GHDQSPN
+1054 GHEQSPN

-1082 MGFNLLSGRLTYAN
+1082 MGFNILSGRLTYAN

-1116 VATTTSGTD
+1116 IASTTTGTD
-1125 GQFSLENFAAGTYQV
+1125 GRFSLENFAAGTYQIK
-1140 RGNASRAWGGVNATD
+1140 GNANRAWGGVNATD

-1173 ALAADVNASNLVNN
+1173 ALAADVNTSNLVNN

-1196 SNGSINAFPSGNWQY
+1196 SNGSLSSFPSGNWQY
-1211 SSGTL
+1211 KSGSL
-1216 DFSTGRLLQTSVT
+1216 DFSSGRLLQASVT

-1244 SGRLALPR
+1244 SGRLTLPR

-1277 MEMGAMTL
+1277 MEMGAMSL
-1285 DLPWPNGLELV
+1285 DMPWPNGLELV
-1296 SIRANMGEN
+1296 SIRANLGEN

-1384 MGQLQVWPNPARDVL
+1384 MGELQVWPNPARDVL

-1439 LSLDG
+1439 LLLDG
-1444 IPSGTYLVRLGLTDV
+1444 IPSGTYLVRLGLKDV
-1459 SGTTKT
+1459 SGTTKNL
-1465 IVQRVKVQ
+1465 VQRVNVQ
-1473 L
+1473 P

>member
-1 MKKWI
+1 MKKTFFLLLGFI
-6 PSFLALILVAFS
+6 ALLSLPGKATAQGLAL
-18 LHQSRAQVI
+18 
-27 SLGQVTG
+27 GQ
-34 LVGDTVSV
+34 
-42 PVIYNGPNPLT
+42 
-53 MSALTL
+53 
-59 AINYD
+59 
-64 STRLQCLSQV
+64 
-74 IGLNPLISSSN
+74 
-85 LLTNCGLFSGTG
+85 
-97 ANLNISTSQFRL
+97 
-109 VWYDLNPATV
+109 
-119 NGLLFNIRMVVLR
+119 
-132 TGNASVEWDLATPS
+132 
-146 LVEVGD
+146 
-152 QDGNPVGGLTFANGS
+152 
-167 VQGFLPPTLS
+167 
-177 IGSVSGLVGDTLSV
+177 VSGLVGDTVLV
-191 PVTLS
+191 PVTVTGS
-196 GPNPLTMSALTL
+196 GSLVVSAMTVGV
-208 AINYDSSRLQ
+208 NYDSTRLR
-218 CLSQVVNVNPS
+218 CLSS
-229 LSSSNLLTNCGFFGG
+229 LVDVQPAVTTANLLTNCGFFSG
-244 TGSSLNASASQFR
+244 TGAALNTSASQFR
-257 LSWYDLSPATLNG
+257 LSWYDLNPATVSG
-270 VLFNVRFVVLR
+270 TLFKIRFVILR
-281 SGSATLNWDLA
+281 SGTASLAWDLA
-292 TPGLVEVGDQDGNPI
+292 TPGLTELGDADGLPLP
-307 NGLTF
+307 GLTF
-312 NNGSV
+312 VNGSV
-317 QVIPYPTLNI
+317 QAISFPSLSL
-327 GSVNGRVG
+327 GSVAGRVG
-335 DSVSVPVHI
+335 DTVSVPVNI
-344 QMDSIFKVGAISLS
+344 QMDPAFTVGAISLAV
-358 INFDSTRLR
+358 NYDSTRLR
-367 CAGLPTSI
+367 CAGLPTSVL
-375 NPALSSS
+375 PALSNS
-382 LIGNCGYFNNL
+382 LLGNCGYFYNL
-393 GANFTDSGSQFRA
+393 GANFSDSGSQFRA
-406 GWFDANAIHVNGL
+406 GWFDANAINVNGL

-432 TSLSFDLATAGN
+432 TSLSFDLTTAGN
-444 CELADSNAAPLSNV
+444 CELADSNAAALNNV
-458 TYTGGVVTGH
+458 TYSGGVVTGN
-468 LGTISFGSRF
+468 LGSIAFGSRF
-478 KAVAENGSGAFIPVT
+478 KTVSENGSGAFIPVT
-493 LTNVSS
+493 LSNVAT
-499 LPATG
+499 LPANG

-513 WSNGTS
+513 WSNGST

-530 QVTNSPTAIQIPLTI
+530 SVSNTPTAIQIPLTI
-545 NNDALVEDDEYLVF
+545 NNDASVEDDEYLVF
-559 KIDSLEGLTLS
+559 KIDSLEGLTLT
-570 GPDFFTYYITDD
+570 GADYFTYYITDD
-582 DRQAPVSSGAVQMT
+582 DRQAPVSSGAVVMT
-596 PLVSFDP
+596 PLASFDP

-614 VYDPVSKRA
+614 AYDPISKRA
-623 FLSSGVQRR
+623 YLSSGVQRR

-637 LANPSAPVTL
+637 LANPSSPVTL

-706 FTPDGKYLLTAN
+706 FTHDGKYLLTAN

-723 SDFSNDPEGSVS
+723 TTFSVDPEGSVS
-735 IIDGQDTTYVQSD
+735 IIDVQDTNYVQSD

-759 ISASLMASGVRKGS
+759 LSASLMASGVRKGS

-786 ITVSSDNTK
+786 ITVSSDNAK

-851 SFYMPDAIG
+851 SFYMPDALAQ
-860 NFTVGNT
+860 FTVGTT

-881 DVLNERTTVGAV
+881 TALNERTTVGAV
-893 SLDATRFPNGA
+893 NLDPTRFPNGA
-904 MLKESHALGR
+904 MLKETHALGR
-914 LRITNQSGDLDGDGD
+914 LRITNQSGDLDADGD

-974 ADSENNTR
+974 ADSESNTR

-1054 GHDQSPN
+1054 GHEQSPN

-1082 MGFNLLSGRLTYAN
+1082 MGFNVLSGRLTYAN

-1116 VATTTSGTD
+1116 IASTTTGTD
-1125 GQFSLENFAAGTYQV
+1125 GRFSLENFAAGTYQV
-1140 RGNASRAWGGVNATD
+1140 RGNANRAWGGVNATD

-1173 ALAADVNASNLVNN
+1173 ALAADVNTSNLVNN

-1196 SNGSINAFPSGNWQY
+1196 SNGSLSSFPSGNWQY
-1211 SSGTL
+1211 NSGSL
-1216 DFSTGRLLQTSVT
+1216 DFSSGRLLQASVT

-1244 SGRLALPR
+1244 SGRLTLPR

-1277 MEMGAMTL
+1277 MEMGAMSL

-1296 SIRANMGEN
+1296 SIRANLGEN

-1384 MGQLQVWPNPARDVL
+1384 MGELQVWPNPARDVL

-1439 LSLDG
+1439 LLLDG
-1444 IPSGTYLVRLGLTDV
+1444 IPSGTYLVRLGLKDV
-1459 SGTTKT
+1459 SGTTKNL
-1465 IVQRVKVQ
+1465 VQRVNVQ
-1473 L
+1473 P

>member
-1 MKKWI
+1 MKKTFFLLLGFI
-6 PSFLALILVAFS
+6 ALLSLPGKATAQGLAL
-18 LHQSRAQVI
+18 
-27 SLGQVTG
+27 GQ
-34 LVGDTVSV
+34 
-42 PVIYNGPNPLT
+42 
-53 MSALTL
+53 
-59 AINYD
+59 
-64 STRLQCLSQV
+64 
-74 IGLNPLISSSN
+74 
-85 LLTNCGLFSGTG
+85 
-97 ANLNISTSQFRL
+97 
-109 VWYDLNPATV
+109 
-119 NGLLFNIRMVVLR
+119 
-132 TGNASVEWDLATPS
+132 
-146 LVEVGD
+146 
-152 QDGNPVGGLTFANGS
+152 
-167 VQGFLPPTLS
+167 
-177 IGSVSGLVGDTLSV
+177 VSGLVGDTVLV
-191 PVTLS
+191 PVTVTGS
-196 GPNPLTMSALTL
+196 GSLVVSAMTL
-208 AINYDSSRLQ
+208 GVNYDSTRLR
-218 CLSQVVNVNPS
+218 CLSS
-229 LSSSNLLTNCGFFGG
+229 LVDVQPAVTTANLLTNCGFFSG
-244 TGSSLNASASQFR
+244 TGAALNTSASQFR
-257 LSWYDLSPATLNG
+257 LSWYDLNPATVSG
-270 VLFNVRFVVLR
+270 TLFKIRFVILR
-281 SGSATLNWDLA
+281 SGTASLVWDLA
-292 TPGLVEVGDQDGNPI
+292 TPGLTELGDADGLPLP
-307 NGLTF
+307 GLTF
-312 NNGSV
+312 VNGSV
-317 QVIPYPTLNI
+317 QAISFPSLSL
-327 GSVNGRVG
+327 GSVAGRVG
-335 DSVSVPVHI
+335 DTVSVPVNI
-344 QMDSIFKVGAISLS
+344 QMDPAFTVGAISLAV
-358 INFDSTRLR
+358 NYDSTRLR
-367 CAGLPTSI
+367 CAGLPTSVL
-375 NPALSSS
+375 PALSNS
-382 LIGNCGYFNNL
+382 LLGNCGYFYNL
-393 GANFTDSGSQFRA
+393 GANFSDSGSQFRA
-406 GWFDANAIHVNGL
+406 GWFDANAINVNGL

-432 TSLSFDLATAGN
+432 TSLSFDLTTAGN
-444 CELADSNAAPLSNV
+444 CELADSNAAALNNV
-458 TYTGGVVTGH
+458 TYSGGVVTGN
-468 LGTISFGSRF
+468 LGSIAFGSRF
-478 KAVAENGSGAFIPVT
+478 KTVSENGSGAFIPVT
-493 LTNVSS
+493 LSNVAT
-499 LPATG
+499 LPANG

-513 WSNGTS
+513 WSNGST

-530 QVTNSPTAIQIPLTI
+530 SVSNTPTAIQIPLTI
-545 NNDALVEDDEYLVF
+545 NNDASVEDDEYLVF
-559 KIDSLEGLTLS
+559 KIDSLEGLTLT
-570 GPDFFTYYITDD
+570 GADYFTYYITDN
-582 DRQAPVSSGAVQMT
+582 DRQAPVSSGAVVMT
-596 PLVSFDP
+596 PLASFDP

-614 VYDPVSKRA
+614 AYDPISKRA
-623 FLSSGVQRR
+623 YLSSGVQRR

-637 LANPSAPVTL
+637 LANPSSPVTL

-657 ITGLAVKPGLLAVA
+657 ITSLAVKPGLLAVA

-706 FTPDGKYLLTAN
+706 FTHDGKYLLTAN

-723 SDFSNDPEGSVS
+723 TTFSVDPEGSVS
-735 IIDGQDTTYVQSD
+735 IIDVQDTNYVQSD

-759 ISASLMASGVRKGS
+759 LSASLMASGVRKGS

-786 ITVSSDNTK
+786 ITVSSDNAK

-851 SFYMPDAIG
+851 SFYMPDALAQ
-860 NFTVGNT
+860 FTVGTT

-881 DVLNERTTVGAV
+881 TALNERTTVGAV
-893 SLDATRFPNGA
+893 NLDPTRFPNGA
-904 MLKESHALGR
+904 MLKETHALGR
-914 LRITNQSGDLDGDGD
+914 LRITNQSGDLDADGD

-974 ADSENNTR
+974 ADSESNTL

-1054 GHDQSPN
+1054 GHEQSPN

-1082 MGFNLLSGRLTYAN
+1082 MGFNVLSGRLTYAN

-1116 VATTTSGTD
+1116 IASTTTGTD
-1125 GQFSLENFAAGTYQV
+1125 GRFSLENFAAGTYQV
-1140 RGNASRAWGGVNATD
+1140 RGNANRAWGGVNATD

-1173 ALAADVNASNLVNN
+1173 ALAADVNTSNLVNN

-1196 SNGSINAFPSGNWQY
+1196 SNGSLSSFPSGNWQY
-1211 SSGTL
+1211 NSGSL
-1216 DFSTGRLLQTSVT
+1216 DFSSGRLLQASVK

-1244 SGRLALPR
+1244 SGRLTLPR

-1277 MEMGAMTL
+1277 MEMGAMSL

-1296 SIRANMGEN
+1296 SIRANLGEN

-1332 VLFEMELRAEEGVEV
+1332 VLCEMELRAEEGVEV

-1384 MGQLQVWPNPARDVL
+1384 MGELQVWPNPARDVL

-1439 LSLDG
+1439 LLLDG
-1444 IPSGTYLVRLGLTDV
+1444 IPSGTYLVRLGLKDV
-1459 SGTTKT
+1459 SGTTKNL
-1465 IVQRVKVQ
+1465 VQRVNVQ
-1473 L
+1473 P

>member
-1 MKKWI
+1 MKKPFFLLLGLI
-6 PSFLALILVAFS
+6 ALLSLPGRAGAQGLAL
-18 LHQSRAQVI
+18 
-27 SLGQVTG
+27 GQ
-34 LVGDTVSV
+34 
-42 PVIYNGPNPLT
+42 
-53 MSALTL
+53 
-59 AINYD
+59 
-64 STRLQCLSQV
+64 
-74 IGLNPLISSSN
+74 
-85 LLTNCGLFSGTG
+85 
-97 ANLNISTSQFRL
+97 
-109 VWYDLNPATV
+109 
-119 NGLLFNIRMVVLR
+119 
-132 TGNASVEWDLATPS
+132 
-146 LVEVGD
+146 
-152 QDGNPVGGLTFANGS
+152 
-167 VQGFLPPTLS
+167 
-177 IGSVSGLVGDTLSV
+177 VSGLVGDTVLV
-191 PVTLS
+191 PVTVTGS
-196 GPNPLTMSALTL
+196 GSLVVSAMTL
-208 AINYDSSRLQ
+208 GVNYDSTRLR
-218 CLSQVVNVNPS
+218 CLSS
-229 LSSSNLLTNCGFFGG
+229 LVDVQPAVTTANLLTNCGFFSG
-244 TGSSLNASASQFR
+244 TGSALNTSASQFR
-257 LSWYDLSPATLNG
+257 LSWYDLNPATISG
-270 VLFNVRFVVLR
+270 TLFKVRFVILR
-281 SGSATLNWDLA
+281 SGTASLSWDLA
-292 TPGLVEVGDQDGNPI
+292 TPGLTELGDADGLPLP
-307 NGLTF
+307 GLTF
-312 NNGSV
+312 VNGSV
-317 QVIPYPTLNI
+317 QAISFPSLSL
-327 GSVNGRVG
+327 GSVAGRVG
-335 DSVSVPVHI
+335 DTVSVPVNI
-344 QMDSIFKVGAISLS
+344 QMDPAFTVGAISLAV
-358 INFDSTRLR
+358 NYDSTRLR
-367 CAGLPTSI
+367 CAGLPTSVL
-375 NPALSSS
+375 PALSNS
-382 LIGNCGYFNNL
+382 LLGNCGYFYNL
-393 GANFTDSGSQFRA
+393 GANFSDSGSQFRA
-406 GWFDANAIHVNGL
+406 GWFDANAINVNGL
-419 LFNMRFVI
+419 LFNMRFVV

-444 CELADSNAAPLSNV
+444 CELADSNAAPLNNV
-458 TYTGGVVTGH
+458 TYSGGVVTGN
-468 LGTISFGSRF
+468 LGSIAFGSRF
-478 KAVAENGSGAFIPVT
+478 KTISENGSNAFIPVT
-493 LTNVSS
+493 LSNVAT
-499 LPATG
+499 LPANG

-513 WSNGTS
+513 WSNGST

-530 QVTNSPTAIQIPLTI
+530 SVSNTPTAIQIPLTI
-545 NNDALVEDDEYLVF
+545 NNDASVEDDEYLVF
-559 KIDSLEGLTLS
+559 KIDSLEGLTLT
-570 GPDFFTYYITDD
+570 GADYFTYYITDD
-582 DRQAPVSSGAVQMT
+582 DRQAPVSSGAVVMT
-596 PLVSFDP
+596 PLASFDP

-614 VYDPVSKRA
+614 AYDPISKRA
-623 FLSSGVQRR
+623 YLSSGVQRR

-637 LANPSAPVTL
+637 LANPSSPVTL

-657 ITGLAVKPGLLAVA
+657 ITSLAVKPGLLAVA

-706 FTPDGKYLLTAN
+706 FTHDGKYLLTAN

-723 SDFSNDPEGSVS
+723 TTFSVDPEGSVS
-735 IIDGQDTTYVQSD
+735 IIDVQDTNYVQSD

-759 ISASLMASGVRKGS
+759 LSASLMASGVRKGS

-786 ITVSSDNTK
+786 ITVSSDNAK

-851 SFYMPDAIG
+851 SFYMPDALAQ
-860 NFTVGNT
+860 FTVGTT

-881 DVLNERTTVGAV
+881 TALNERTTVGAV
-893 SLDATRFPNGA
+893 NLDPTRFPNGA
-904 MLKESHALGR
+904 MLKETHALGR
-914 LRITNQSGDLDGDGD
+914 LRITNQSGDLDADGD

-974 ADSENNTR
+974 ADSESNTL

-1043 GDRGA
+1043 GDRGP

-1054 GHDQSPN
+1054 GHEQSPN

-1082 MGFNLLSGRLTYAN
+1082 MGFNVLSGRLTYAN

-1125 GQFSLENFAAGTYQV
+1125 GRFSLENFAAGTYQV
-1140 RGNASRAWGGVNATD
+1140 RGNANRAWGGVNATD

-1173 ALAADVNASNLVNN
+1173 ALAADVNTSNLVNN

-1196 SNGSINAFPSGNWQY
+1196 SNGSLSSFPSGNWQY
-1211 SSGTL
+1211 NSGSL
-1216 DFSTGRLLQTSVT
+1216 NFSTGRLLQASVT

-1277 MEMGAMTL
+1277 MEMGAMSL

-1384 MGQLQVWPNPARDVL
+1384 MGELQVWPNPARDVL

-1473 L
+1473 P

>member
-1 MKKWI
+1 MKKTFFLLLGFI
-6 PSFLALILVAFS
+6 ALLSLTGKATAQGLAL
-18 LHQSRAQVI
+18 
-27 SLGQVTG
+27 GQ
-34 LVGDTVSV
+34 
-42 PVIYNGPNPLT
+42 
-53 MSALTL
+53 
-59 AINYD
+59 
-64 STRLQCLSQV
+64 
-74 IGLNPLISSSN
+74 
-85 LLTNCGLFSGTG
+85 
-97 ANLNISTSQFRL
+97 
-109 VWYDLNPATV
+109 
-119 NGLLFNIRMVVLR
+119 
-132 TGNASVEWDLATPS
+132 
-146 LVEVGD
+146 
-152 QDGNPVGGLTFANGS
+152 
-167 VQGFLPPTLS
+167 
-177 IGSVSGLVGDTLSV
+177 VSGLVGDTVLV
-191 PVTLS
+191 PVTVTGS
-196 GPNPLTMSALTL
+196 GSLVVSAMTL
-208 AINYDSSRLQ
+208 GVNYDSTRLR
-218 CLSQVVNVNPS
+218 CLSS
-229 LSSSNLLTNCGFFGG
+229 LVDVQPAVTTANLLTNCGFFSG
-244 TGSSLNASASQFR
+244 TGVSLNTSASQFR
-257 LSWYDLSPATLNG
+257 LSWYDLNPATVSG
-270 VLFNVRFVVLR
+270 TLFKIRFVILR
-281 SGSATLNWDLA
+281 SGTASLAWDLA
-292 TPGLVEVGDQDGNPI
+292 TPGLTELGDADGLPLP
-307 NGLTF
+307 GLTF
-312 NNGSV
+312 VNGSV
-317 QVIPYPTLNI
+317 QAISFPSLSL
-327 GSVNGRVG
+327 GSVAGRVG
-335 DSVSVPVHI
+335 DTVSVPVNI
-344 QMDSIFKVGAISLS
+344 QMDPAFTVGAISLAV
-358 INFDSTRLR
+358 NYDSTRLR
-367 CAGLPTSI
+367 CAGLPTSVL
-375 NPALSSS
+375 PALSNS
-382 LIGNCGYFNNL
+382 LLGNCGYFYNL
-393 GANFTDSGSQFRA
+393 GANFSDSGSQFRA
-406 GWFDANAIHVNGL
+406 GWFDANAINVNGL

-432 TSLSFDLATAGN
+432 TSLSFDLTTAGN
-444 CELADSNAAPLSNV
+444 CELADSNAAALNNV
-458 TYTGGVVTGH
+458 TYSGGVVTGN
-468 LGTISFGSRF
+468 LGSIAFGSRF
-478 KAVAENGSGAFIPVT
+478 KTVSENGSGAFIPVT
-493 LTNVSS
+493 LSNVAT
-499 LPATG
+499 LPANG

-513 WSNGTS
+513 WSNGST

-530 QVTNSPTAIQIPLTI
+530 SVSNTPTAIQIPLTI
-545 NNDALVEDDEYLVF
+545 NNDASVEDDEYLVF
-559 KIDSLEGLTLS
+559 KIDSLEGLTLT
-570 GPDFFTYYITDD
+570 GADYFTYYITDD
-582 DRQAPVSSGAVQMT
+582 DRQAPVSSGAVVMT
-596 PLVSFDP
+596 PLASFDP

-614 VYDPVSKRA
+614 AYDPISKRA
-623 FLSSGVQRR
+623 YLSSGVQRR

-637 LANPSAPVTL
+637 LANPSSPVTL

-706 FTPDGKYLLTAN
+706 FTHDGKYLLTAN

-723 SDFSNDPEGSVS
+723 TTFSVDPEGSVS
-735 IIDGQDTTYVQSD
+735 IIDVQDTNYVQSD

-759 ISASLMASGVRKGS
+759 LSASLMASGVRKGS

-851 SFYMPDAIG
+851 SFYMPDALAQ
-860 NFTVGNT
+860 FTVGTT

-881 DVLNERTTVGAV
+881 TALNERTTVGAV
-893 SLDATRFPNGA
+893 NLDPTRFPNGA
-904 MLKESHALGR
+904 MLKETHALGR
-914 LRITNQSGDLDGDGD
+914 LRITNQSGDLDADGD

-974 ADSENNTR
+974 ADSESNTR

-1075 LALYEVG
+1075 LALFEVG

-1116 VATTTSGTD
+1116 IASTTTGTD
-1125 GQFSLENFAAGTYQV
+1125 GRFSLENFAAGTYQV
-1140 RGNASRAWGGVNATD
+1140 RGNSNRAWGGVNATD

-1173 ALAADVNASNLVNN
+1173 ALAADVNTSNLVNN

-1196 SNGSINAFPSGNWQY
+1196 SNGSLSSFPSGNWQY
-1211 SSGTL
+1211 NSGSL
-1216 DFSTGRLLQTSVT
+1216 DFSSGRLLQASVT

-1244 SGRLALPR
+1244 SGRLTLPR

-1277 MEMGAMTL
+1277 MEMGAMSL

-1439 LSLDG
+1439 LLLDG

-1473 L
+1473 P

>member
-1 MKKWI
+1 MKKTFFLLLGFI
-6 PSFLALILVAFS
+6 ALLSLPGKATAQGLAL
-18 LHQSRAQVI
+18 
-27 SLGQVTG
+27 GQ
-34 LVGDTVSV
+34 
-42 PVIYNGPNPLT
+42 
-53 MSALTL
+53 
-59 AINYD
+59 
-64 STRLQCLSQV
+64 
-74 IGLNPLISSSN
+74 
-85 LLTNCGLFSGTG
+85 
-97 ANLNISTSQFRL
+97 
-109 VWYDLNPATV
+109 
-119 NGLLFNIRMVVLR
+119 
-132 TGNASVEWDLATPS
+132 
-146 LVEVGD
+146 
-152 QDGNPVGGLTFANGS
+152 
-167 VQGFLPPTLS
+167 
-177 IGSVSGLVGDTLSV
+177 VSGLVGDTVLV
-191 PVTLS
+191 PVTVTGS
-196 GPNPLTMSALTL
+196 GSLVVSAMTL
-208 AINYDSSRLQ
+208 GVNYDSTRLR
-218 CLSQVVNVNPS
+218 CLSS
-229 LSSSNLLTNCGFFGG
+229 LVDVQPAVTTANLLTNCGFFSG
-244 TGSSLNASASQFR
+244 TGAALNTSASQFR
-257 LSWYDLSPATLNG
+257 LSWYDLNPATVSG
-270 VLFNVRFVVLR
+270 TLFKIRFVILR
-281 SGSATLNWDLA
+281 SGTASLAWDLA
-292 TPGLVEVGDQDGNPI
+292 TPGLTELGDADGLPLP
-307 NGLTF
+307 GLTF
-312 NNGSV
+312 VNGSV
-317 QVIPYPTLNI
+317 QAISFPSLSL
-327 GSVNGRVG
+327 GSVAGRVG
-335 DSVSVPVHI
+335 DTVSVPVNI
-344 QMDSIFKVGAISLS
+344 QMDPAFTVGAISLAV
-358 INFDSTRLR
+358 NYDSTRLR
-367 CAGLPTSI
+367 CAGLPTSVL
-375 NPALSSS
+375 PALSNS
-382 LIGNCGYFNNL
+382 LLGNCGYFYNL
-393 GANFTDSGSQFRA
+393 GANFSDSGSQFRA
-406 GWFDANAIHVNGL
+406 GWFDANAINVNGL

-432 TSLSFDLATAGN
+432 TSLSFDLTTAGN
-444 CELADSNAAPLSNV
+444 CELADSNAAALNNV
-458 TYTGGVVTGH
+458 TYSGGVVTGN
-468 LGTISFGSRF
+468 LGSIAFGSRF
-478 KAVAENGSGAFIPVT
+478 KTVSENGSGAFIPVT
-493 LTNVSS
+493 LSNVAT
-499 LPATG
+499 LPANG

-513 WSNGTS
+513 WSNGST

-530 QVTNSPTAIQIPLTI
+530 SVSNTPTAIQIPLTI
-545 NNDALVEDDEYLVF
+545 NNDASVEDDEYLVF
-559 KIDSLEGLTLS
+559 KIDSLEGLTLT
-570 GPDFFTYYITDD
+570 GADYFTYFITDD
-582 DRQAPVSSGAVQMT
+582 DRQAPVSSGAVVMT
-596 PLVSFDP
+596 PLASFDP

-614 VYDPVSKRA
+614 AYDPISKRA
-623 FLSSGVQRR
+623 YLSSGVQRR

-637 LANPSAPVTL
+637 LANPSSPVTL

-706 FTPDGKYLLTAN
+706 FTHDGKYLLTAN

-723 SDFSNDPEGSVS
+723 TTFSVDPEGSVS
-735 IIDGQDTTYVQSD
+735 IIDVQDTNYVQSD

-759 ISASLMASGVRKGS
+759 LSASLMASGVRKGS

-851 SFYMPDAIG
+851 SFYMPDALAQ
-860 NFTVGNT
+860 FTVGTT

-881 DVLNERTTVGAV
+881 TALNERTTVGAV
-893 SLDATRFPNGA
+893 NLDPTRFPNGA
-904 MLKESHALGR
+904 MLKETHALGR
-914 LRITNQSGDLDGDGD
+914 LRITNQSGDLDADGD

-974 ADSENNTR
+974 ADSESNTL

-1054 GHDQSPN
+1054 GHEQSPN

-1082 MGFNLLSGRLTYAN
+1082 MGFNVLSGRLTYAN

-1116 VATTTSGTD
+1116 IASTTTGTD
-1125 GQFSLENFAAGTYQV
+1125 GRFSLENFAAGTYQIK
-1140 RGNASRAWGGVNATD
+1140 GNANRAWGGVNATD

-1173 ALAADVNASNLVNN
+1173 ALAADVNTSNLVNN

-1196 SNGSINAFPSGNWQY
+1196 SNGSLSSFPSGNWQY
-1211 SSGTL
+1211 KSGSL
-1216 DFSTGRLLQTSVT
+1216 DFSSGRLLQASVT

-1244 SGRLALPR
+1244 SGRLTLPR

-1277 MEMGAMTL
+1277 MEMGAMSL

-1296 SIRANMGEN
+1296 SIRANLGEN

-1384 MGQLQVWPNPARDVL
+1384 MGELQVWPNPARDVL

-1439 LSLDG
+1439 LLLDG
-1444 IPSGTYLVRLGLTDV
+1444 IPSGTYLVRLGLKDV
-1459 SGTTKT
+1459 SGTTKNL
-1465 IVQRVKVQ
+1465 VQRVNVQ
-1473 L
+1473 P

>member
-1 MKKWI
+1 MKKTFFLLLGFI
-6 PSFLALILVAFS
+6 ALLSLPGKATAQGLAL
-18 LHQSRAQVI
+18 
-27 SLGQVTG
+27 GQ
-34 LVGDTVSV
+34 
-42 PVIYNGPNPLT
+42 
-53 MSALTL
+53 
-59 AINYD
+59 
-64 STRLQCLSQV
+64 
-74 IGLNPLISSSN
+74 
-85 LLTNCGLFSGTG
+85 
-97 ANLNISTSQFRL
+97 
-109 VWYDLNPATV
+109 
-119 NGLLFNIRMVVLR
+119 
-132 TGNASVEWDLATPS
+132 
-146 LVEVGD
+146 
-152 QDGNPVGGLTFANGS
+152 
-167 VQGFLPPTLS
+167 
-177 IGSVSGLVGDTLSV
+177 VSGLVGDTVLV
-191 PVTLS
+191 PVTVTGS
-196 GPNPLTMSALTL
+196 GSLVVSAMTL
-208 AINYDSSRLQ
+208 GVNYDSTRLR
-218 CLSQVVNVNPS
+218 CLSS
-229 LSSSNLLTNCGFFGG
+229 LVDVQPAVTTANLLTNCGFFSG
-244 TGSSLNASASQFR
+244 TGAALNTSASQFR
-257 LSWYDLSPATLNG
+257 LSWYDLNPATVSG
-270 VLFNVRFVVLR
+270 TLFKIRFVILR
-281 SGSATLNWDLA
+281 SGTASLAWDLA
-292 TPGLVEVGDQDGNPI
+292 TPGLTELGDADGLPLP
-307 NGLTF
+307 GLTF
-312 NNGSV
+312 VNGSV
-317 QVIPYPTLNI
+317 QAISFPSLSL
-327 GSVNGRVG
+327 GSVAGRVG
-335 DSVSVPVHI
+335 DTVSVPVNI
-344 QMDSIFKVGAISLS
+344 QMDPAFTVGAISLAV
-358 INFDSTRLR
+358 NYDSTRLR
-367 CAGLPTSI
+367 CAGLPTSVL
-375 NPALSSS
+375 PALSNS
-382 LIGNCGYFNNL
+382 LLGNCGYFYNL
-393 GANFTDSGSQFRA
+393 GANFSDSGSQFRA
-406 GWFDANAIHVNGL
+406 GWFDANAINVNGL

-432 TSLSFDLATAGN
+432 TSLSFDLTTAGN
-444 CELADSNAAPLSNV
+444 CELADSNAAALNNV
-458 TYTGGVVTGH
+458 TYSGGVVTGN
-468 LGTISFGSRF
+468 LGSIAFGSRF
-478 KAVAENGSGAFIPVT
+478 KTISENGSDAFIPVT
-493 LTNVSS
+493 LSNVAT
-499 LPATG
+499 LPANG

-513 WSNGTS
+513 WSNGST

-530 QVTNSPTAIQIPLTI
+530 SVSNTPTAIQIPLTI
-545 NNDALVEDDEYLVF
+545 NNDASVEDDEYLVF
-559 KIDSLEGLTLS
+559 KIDSLEGLTLT
-570 GPDFFTYYITDD
+570 GADYFTYYITDD
-582 DRQAPVSSGAVQMT
+582 DRQAPVSSGAVVMT
-596 PLVSFDP
+596 PLASFDP

-614 VYDPVSKRA
+614 AYDPISKRA
-623 FLSSGVQRR
+623 YLSSGVQRR

-637 LANPSAPVTL
+637 LANPSSPVTL

-706 FTPDGKYLLTAN
+706 FTHDGKYLLTAN

-723 SDFSNDPEGSVS
+723 TTFSVDPEGSVS
-735 IIDGQDTTYVQSD
+735 IIDVQDTNYVQSD

-759 ISASLMASGVRKGS
+759 LSASLMASGVRKGS

-851 SFYMPDAIG
+851 SFYMPDALAQ
-860 NFTVGNT
+860 FTVGTT

-881 DVLNERTTVGAV
+881 TALNERTTVGAV
-893 SLDATRFPNGA
+893 NLDPTRFPNGA
-904 MLKESHALGR
+904 MLKETHALGR
-914 LRITNQSGDLDGDGD
+914 LRITNQSGDLDADGD

-974 ADSENNTR
+974 ADSESNTL

-1054 GHDQSPN
+1054 GHEQSPN

-1082 MGFNLLSGRLTYAN
+1082 MGFNILSGRLTYAN

-1116 VATTTSGTD
+1116 IASTITGTD
-1125 GQFSLENFAAGTYQV
+1125 GRFSLENFAAGTYQIK
-1140 RGNASRAWGGVNATD
+1140 GNANRAWGGVNATD

-1173 ALAADVNASNLVNN
+1173 ALAADVNTSNLVNN

-1196 SNGSINAFPSGNWQY
+1196 SNGSLSSFPSGNWQY
-1211 SSGTL
+1211 NSGSL
-1216 DFSTGRLLQTSVT
+1216 DFSSGRLLQASVT

-1252 LLPSNTAVGLEQGQ
+1252 LLHSNTAVGLEQGQ

-1277 MEMGAMTL
+1277 MEMGAMSL

-1384 MGQLQVWPNPARDVL
+1384 MGELQVWPNPARDVL

-1439 LSLDG
+1439 LLLDG
-1444 IPSGTYLVRLGLTDV
+1444 IPSGTYLVRLGLKDV
-1459 SGTTKT
+1459 SGTTKNL
-1465 IVQRVKVQ
+1465 VQRVNVQ
-1473 L
+1473 P

>member
-1 MKKWI
+1 MKKTFFLLLGFI
-6 PSFLALILVAFS
+6 ALLSLPGKARAQGLAL
-18 LHQSRAQVI
+18 
-27 SLGQVTG
+27 GQ
-34 LVGDTVSV
+34 
-42 PVIYNGPNPLT
+42 
-53 MSALTL
+53 
-59 AINYD
+59 
-64 STRLQCLSQV
+64 
-74 IGLNPLISSSN
+74 
-85 LLTNCGLFSGTG
+85 
-97 ANLNISTSQFRL
+97 
-109 VWYDLNPATV
+109 
-119 NGLLFNIRMVVLR
+119 
-132 TGNASVEWDLATPS
+132 
-146 LVEVGD
+146 
-152 QDGNPVGGLTFANGS
+152 
-167 VQGFLPPTLS
+167 
-177 IGSVSGLVGDTLSV
+177 VSGLVGDTVMV
-191 PVTLS
+191 PVTVTGS
-196 GPNPLTMSALTL
+196 GSLVVSAMTL
-208 AINYDSSRLQ
+208 GVNYDSTRLR
-218 CLSQVVNVNPS
+218 CLSS
-229 LSSSNLLTNCGFFGG
+229 LVDVQPAVTTANLLTNCGFFSG
-244 TGSSLNASASQFR
+244 TGSALNTSASQFR
-257 LSWYDLSPATLNG
+257 LSWYDLNPATVSG
-270 VLFNVRFVVLR
+270 TLFKIRFVILR
-281 SGSATLNWDLA
+281 SGTASLAWDLA
-292 TPGLVEVGDQDGNPI
+292 TPGLTELGDADGLPLP
-307 NGLTF
+307 GLTF
-312 NNGSV
+312 VNGSV
-317 QVIPYPTLNI
+317 QAISFPSLSL
-327 GSVNGRVG
+327 GSVAGRVG
-335 DSVSVPVHI
+335 DTVSVPVNI
-344 QMDSIFKVGAISLS
+344 QMDPAFTVGAISLAV
-358 INFDSTRLR
+358 NYDSTRLR
-367 CAGLPTSI
+367 CAGLPTSVL
-375 NPALSSS
+375 PALSNS
-382 LIGNCGYFNNL
+382 LLGNCGYFYNL
-393 GANFTDSGSQFRA
+393 GANFSDSGSQFRA
-406 GWFDANAIHVNGL
+406 GWFDANAINVNGL

-432 TSLSFDLATAGN
+432 TSLSFDLTTAGN
-444 CELADSNAAPLSNV
+444 CELADSNAAALNNV
-458 TYTGGVVTGH
+458 TYSGGVVTGN
-468 LGTISFGSRF
+468 LGSIAFGSRF
-478 KAVAENGSGAFIPVT
+478 KTVSENGSGAFIPVT
-493 LTNVSS
+493 LSNVAT
-499 LPATG
+499 LPANG

-513 WSNGTS
+513 WSNGST

-530 QVTNSPTAIQIPLTI
+530 SVSNTPTAIQIPLTI
-545 NNDALVEDDEYLVF
+545 NNDASVEDDEYLVF
-559 KIDSLEGLTLS
+559 KIDSLEGLTLT
-570 GPDFFTYYITDD
+570 GADYFTYFITDD
-582 DRQAPVSSGAVQMT
+582 DRQAPVSSGAVVMT
-596 PLVSFDP
+596 PLASFDP

-614 VYDPVSKRA
+614 AYDPISKRA
-623 FLSSGVQRR
+623 YLSSGVQRR

-637 LANPSAPVTL
+637 LANPSSPVTL

-657 ITGLAVKPGLLAVA
+657 ITSLAVKPGLLAVA
-671 SPDSIEQNPGRVI
+671 SPDLIEQNPGRVI

-706 FTPDGKYLLTAN
+706 FTHDGKYLLTAN

-723 SDFSNDPEGSVS
+723 TTFSVDPEGSVS
-735 IIDGQDTTYVQSD
+735 IIDVQDTNYVQSD

-759 ISASLMASGVRKGS
+759 LSASLMASGVRKGS

-786 ITVSSDNTK
+786 ITVSSDNAK

-851 SFYMPDAIG
+851 SFYMPDALAQ
-860 NFTVGNT
+860 FTVGTT

-881 DVLNERTTVGAV
+881 TALNERTTVGAV
-893 SLDATRFPNGA
+893 NLDPTRFPNGA
-904 MLKESHALGR
+904 MLKETHALGR
-914 LRITNQSGDLDGDGD
+914 LRITNQSGDLDADGD

-974 ADSENNTR
+974 ADSESNTL

-1054 GHDQSPN
+1054 GHEQSPN

-1082 MGFNLLSGRLTYAN
+1082 MGFNILSGRLTYAN

-1116 VATTTSGTD
+1116 IASTTTGTD
-1125 GQFSLENFAAGTYQV
+1125 GRFSLENFAAGTYQIK
-1140 RGNASRAWGGVNATD
+1140 GNANRAWGGVNATD

-1173 ALAADVNASNLVNN
+1173 ALAADVNTSNLVNN

-1196 SNGSINAFPSGNWQY
+1196 SNGSLSSFPSGNWQY
-1211 SSGTL
+1211 KSGSL
-1216 DFSTGRLLQTSVT
+1216 DFSSGRLLQASVT

-1244 SGRLALPR
+1244 SGRLTLPR

-1277 MEMGAMTL
+1277 MEMGAMSL

-1296 SIRANMGEN
+1296 SIRANLGEN

-1384 MGQLQVWPNPARDVL
+1384 MGELQVWPNPARDVL

-1439 LSLDG
+1439 LLLDG
-1444 IPSGTYLVRLGLTDV
+1444 IPSGTYLVRLGLKDV
-1459 SGTTKT
+1459 SGTTKNL
-1465 IVQRVKVQ
+1465 VQRVNVQ
-1473 L
+1473 P

>member
-1 MKKWI
+1 MKKTFFLLLGFI
-6 PSFLALILVAFS
+6 ALLSLPGKATAQGLAL
-18 LHQSRAQVI
+18 
-27 SLGQVTG
+27 GQ
-34 LVGDTVSV
+34 
-42 PVIYNGPNPLT
+42 
-53 MSALTL
+53 
-59 AINYD
+59 
-64 STRLQCLSQV
+64 
-74 IGLNPLISSSN
+74 
-85 LLTNCGLFSGTG
+85 
-97 ANLNISTSQFRL
+97 
-109 VWYDLNPATV
+109 
-119 NGLLFNIRMVVLR
+119 
-132 TGNASVEWDLATPS
+132 
-146 LVEVGD
+146 
-152 QDGNPVGGLTFANGS
+152 
-167 VQGFLPPTLS
+167 
-177 IGSVSGLVGDTLSV
+177 VSGLVGDTVLV
-191 PVTLS
+191 PVTVTGS
-196 GPNPLTMSALTL
+196 GSLVVSAMTL
-208 AINYDSSRLQ
+208 GVNYDSTRLR
-218 CLSQVVNVNPS
+218 CLSS
-229 LSSSNLLTNCGFFGG
+229 LVDVQPAVTTANLLTNCGFFSG
-244 TGSSLNASASQFR
+244 TGAALNTSASQFR
-257 LSWYDLSPATLNG
+257 LSWYDLNPATVSG
-270 VLFNVRFVVLR
+270 TLFKIRFVILR
-281 SGSATLNWDLA
+281 SGTASLAWDLA
-292 TPGLVEVGDQDGNPI
+292 TPGLTELGDADGLPLP
-307 NGLTF
+307 GLSF
-312 NNGSV
+312 VNGSV
-317 QVIPYPTLNI
+317 QAISFPSLSL
-327 GSVNGRVG
+327 GSVAGRVG
-335 DSVSVPVHI
+335 DTVSVPVNI
-344 QMDSIFKVGAISLS
+344 QMDPAFTVGAISLAV
-358 INFDSTRLR
+358 NYDSTRLR
-367 CAGLPTSI
+367 CAGLPTSVL
-375 NPALSSS
+375 PALSNS
-382 LIGNCGYFNNL
+382 LLGNCGYFYNL
-393 GANFTDSGSQFRA
+393 GAQFSDSGSQFRA
-406 GWFDANAIHVNGL
+406 GWFDANAINVNGL

-432 TSLSFDLATAGN
+432 TSLSFDLTTAGN
-444 CELADSNAAPLSNV
+444 CELADSNAAALNNV
-458 TYTGGVVTGH
+458 TYSGGVVTGN
-468 LGTISFGSRF
+468 LGSIAFGSRF
-478 KAVAENGSGAFIPVT
+478 KTISENGSGAFIPVT
-493 LTNVSS
+493 LSNVAT
-499 LPATG
+499 LPANG

-513 WSNGTS
+513 WSNGST

-530 QVTNSPTAIQIPLTI
+530 SVSNTPTAIQIPLTI
-545 NNDALVEDDEYLVF
+545 NNDASVEDDEYLVF
-559 KIDSLEGLTLS
+559 KIDSLEGLTLT
-570 GPDFFTYYITDD
+570 GADYFTYYITDD
-582 DRQAPVSSGAVQMT
+582 DRQAPVSSGAVVMT
-596 PLVSFDP
+596 PLASFDP

-614 VYDPVSKRA
+614 AYDPISKRA
-623 FLSSGVQRR
+623 YLSSGVQRR

-637 LANPSAPVTL
+637 LANPSSPVTL

-706 FTPDGKYLLTAN
+706 FTHDGKYLLTAN

-723 SDFSNDPEGSVS
+723 TTFSVDPEGSVS
-735 IIDGQDTTYVQSD
+735 IIDVQDTNYVQSD

-759 ISASLMASGVRKGS
+759 LSASLMASGVRKGS

-881 DVLNERTTVGAV
+881 AVLNERTTVGAV

-974 ADSENNTR
+974 ADSESNTR

-1038 TTGLA
+1038 STGLA

-1054 GHDQSPN
+1054 GHEQSPN

-1082 MGFNLLSGRLTYAN
+1082 MGFNILSGRLTYAN

-1116 VATTTSGTD
+1116 IASTTTGTD
-1125 GQFSLENFAAGTYQV
+1125 GRFSLENFAAGTYQIK
-1140 RGNASRAWGGVNATD
+1140 GNANRAWGGVNATD

-1173 ALAADVNASNLVNN
+1173 ALAADVNTSNLVNN

-1196 SNGSINAFPSGNWQY
+1196 SNGSLSSFPSGNWQY
-1211 SSGTL
+1211 NSGSL
-1216 DFSTGRLLQTSVT
+1216 DFSSGRLLQASVT

-1244 SGRLALPR
+1244 SGRLTLPR

-1277 MEMGAMTL
+1277 MEMGAMSL

-1384 MGQLQVWPNPARDVL
+1384 MGELQVWPNPARDVL

-1439 LSLDG
+1439 LLLDG
-1444 IPSGTYLVRLGLTDV
+1444 IPSGTYLVRLGLKDV
-1459 SGTTKT
+1459 SGTTKNL
-1465 IVQRVKVQ
+1465 VQRVNVQ
-1473 L
+1473 P

>member
-1 MKKWI
+1 MKKTFFLLLGFI
-6 PSFLALILVAFS
+6 ALLSLPGKATAQGLAL
-18 LHQSRAQVI
+18 
-27 SLGQVTG
+27 GQ
-34 LVGDTVSV
+34 
-42 PVIYNGPNPLT
+42 
-53 MSALTL
+53 
-59 AINYD
+59 
-64 STRLQCLSQV
+64 
-74 IGLNPLISSSN
+74 
-85 LLTNCGLFSGTG
+85 
-97 ANLNISTSQFRL
+97 
-109 VWYDLNPATV
+109 
-119 NGLLFNIRMVVLR
+119 
-132 TGNASVEWDLATPS
+132 
-146 LVEVGD
+146 
-152 QDGNPVGGLTFANGS
+152 
-167 VQGFLPPTLS
+167 
-177 IGSVSGLVGDTLSV
+177 VSGLVGDTVLV
-191 PVTLS
+191 PVTVTGS
-196 GPNPLTMSALTL
+196 GSLVVSAMTL
-208 AINYDSSRLQ
+208 GVNYDSTRLR
-218 CLSQVVNVNPS
+218 CLSS
-229 LSSSNLLTNCGFFGG
+229 LVDVQPAVTTANLLTNCGFFSG
-244 TGSSLNASASQFR
+244 TGAALNTSASQFR
-257 LSWYDLSPATLNG
+257 LSWYDLNPATVSG
-270 VLFNVRFVVLR
+270 TLFKIRFVILR
-281 SGSATLNWDLA
+281 SGTASLAWDLA
-292 TPGLVEVGDQDGNPI
+292 TPGLTELGDADGLPLP
-307 NGLTF
+307 GLTF
-312 NNGSV
+312 VNGSV
-317 QVIPYPTLNI
+317 QAISFPSLSL
-327 GSVNGRVG
+327 GSVAGRVG
-335 DSVSVPVHI
+335 DTVSVPVNI
-344 QMDSIFKVGAISLS
+344 QMDPAFTVGAISLAV
-358 INFDSTRLR
+358 NYDSTRLR
-367 CAGLPTSI
+367 CAGLPTSVL
-375 NPALSSS
+375 PALSNS
-382 LIGNCGYFNNL
+382 LLGNCGYFYNL
-393 GANFTDSGSQFRA
+393 GANFSDSGSQFRA
-406 GWFDANAIHVNGL
+406 GWFDANAINVNGL

-432 TSLSFDLATAGN
+432 TSLSFDLTTAGN
-444 CELADSNAAPLSNV
+444 CELADSNAAALNNV
-458 TYTGGVVTGH
+458 TYSGGVVTGN
-468 LGTISFGSRF
+468 LGSIAFGSRF
-478 KAVAENGSGAFIPVT
+478 KTVSENGSGAFIPVT
-493 LTNVSS
+493 LSNVAT
-499 LPATG
+499 LPANG

-513 WSNGTS
+513 WSNGST

-530 QVTNSPTAIQIPLTI
+530 SVSNTPTAIQIPLTI
-545 NNDALVEDDEYLVF
+545 NNDASVEDDEYLVF
-559 KIDSLEGLTLS
+559 KIDSLEGLTLT
-570 GPDFFTYYITDD
+570 GADYFTYYITDD
-582 DRQAPVSSGAVQMT
+582 DRRAPVSSGAVVMT
-596 PLVSFDP
+596 PLASFDP

-614 VYDPVSKRA
+614 AYDPISKRA
-623 FLSSGVQRR
+623 YLSSGVQRR

-637 LANPSAPVTL
+637 LANPSSPVTL

-657 ITGLAVKPGLLAVA
+657 ITSLAVKPGLLAVA

-706 FTPDGKYLLTAN
+706 FTHDGKYLLTAN

-723 SDFSNDPEGSVS
+723 TTFSVDPEGSVS
-735 IIDGQDTTYVQSD
+735 IIDVQDTNYVQSD

-759 ISASLMASGVRKGS
+759 LSASLMASGVRKGS

-851 SFYMPDAIG
+851 SFYMPDALAQ
-860 NFTVGNT
+860 FTVGTT

-881 DVLNERTTVGAV
+881 TALNERTTVGAV
-893 SLDATRFPNGA
+893 NLDPTRFPNGA
-904 MLKESHALGR
+904 MLKETHALGR
-914 LRITNQSGDLDGDGD
+914 LRITNQSGDLDADGD

-974 ADSENNTR
+974 ADSEINTL

-1038 TTGLA
+1038 TTALA

-1054 GHDQSPN
+1054 GHEQSPN

-1082 MGFNLLSGRLTYAN
+1082 MGFNILSGRLTYAN

-1116 VATTTSGTD
+1116 IASTTTGTD
-1125 GQFSLENFAAGTYQV
+1125 GRFSLENFAAGTYQIK
-1140 RGNASRAWGGVNATD
+1140 GNANRAWGGVNATD

-1173 ALAADVNASNLVNN
+1173 ALAADVNTSNLVNN

-1196 SNGSINAFPSGNWQY
+1196 SNGSLSSFPSGNWQY
-1211 SSGTL
+1211 KSGSL
-1216 DFSTGRLLQTSVT
+1216 DFSSGRLLQASVT

-1277 MEMGAMTL
+1277 MEMGAMSL

-1384 MGQLQVWPNPARDVL
+1384 MGELQVWPNPARDVL

-1439 LSLDG
+1439 LLLDG
-1444 IPSGTYLVRLGLTDV
+1444 IPSGTYLVRLGLKDV
-1459 SGTTKT
+1459 SGTTKNL
-1465 IVQRVKVQ
+1465 VQRVNVQ
-1473 L
+1473 P

>member
-1 MKKWI
+1 MKKTFFLLLGFI
-6 PSFLALILVAFS
+6 ALLSLPGKATAQGLAL
-18 LHQSRAQVI
+18 
-27 SLGQVTG
+27 GQ
-34 LVGDTVSV
+34 
-42 PVIYNGPNPLT
+42 
-53 MSALTL
+53 
-59 AINYD
+59 
-64 STRLQCLSQV
+64 
-74 IGLNPLISSSN
+74 
-85 LLTNCGLFSGTG
+85 
-97 ANLNISTSQFRL
+97 
-109 VWYDLNPATV
+109 
-119 NGLLFNIRMVVLR
+119 
-132 TGNASVEWDLATPS
+132 
-146 LVEVGD
+146 
-152 QDGNPVGGLTFANGS
+152 
-167 VQGFLPPTLS
+167 
-177 IGSVSGLVGDTLSV
+177 VSGLVGDTVLV
-191 PVTLS
+191 PVTVTGS
-196 GPNPLTMSALTL
+196 GSLVVSAMTL
-208 AINYDSSRLQ
+208 GVNYDSTRLR
-218 CLSQVVNVNPS
+218 CLSS
-229 LSSSNLLTNCGFFGG
+229 LVDVQPAVTTANLLTNCGFFSG
-244 TGSSLNASASQFR
+244 TGAALNTSASQFR
-257 LSWYDLSPATLNG
+257 LSWYDLNPATVSG
-270 VLFNVRFVVLR
+270 TLFKIRFVILR
-281 SGSATLNWDLA
+281 SGTASLAWDLA
-292 TPGLVEVGDQDGNPI
+292 TPGLTELGDADGLPLP
-307 NGLTF
+307 GLTF
-312 NNGSV
+312 VSGSV
-317 QVIPYPTLNI
+317 QAISFPSLSL
-327 GSVNGRVG
+327 GSVAGRVG
-335 DSVSVPVHI
+335 DTVSVPVNI
-344 QMDSIFKVGAISLS
+344 QMDPAFTVGAISLAV
-358 INFDSTRLR
+358 NYDSTRLR
-367 CAGLPTSI
+367 CAGLPTSVL
-375 NPALSSS
+375 PALSNS
-382 LIGNCGYFNNL
+382 LLGNCGYFYNL
-393 GANFTDSGSQFRA
+393 GANFSDSGSQFRA
-406 GWFDANAIHVNGL
+406 GWFDANAINVNGL

-432 TSLSFDLATAGN
+432 TSLSFDLTTVGN
-444 CELADSNAAPLSNV
+444 CELADSNAAALNNV
-458 TYTGGVVTGH
+458 TYSGGVVTGN
-468 LGTISFGSRF
+468 LGSIAFGSRF
-478 KAVAENGSGAFIPVT
+478 KTISENGSGAFIPVT
-493 LTNVSS
+493 LSNVAT
-499 LPATG
+499 LPANG

-513 WSNGTS
+513 WSNGST

-530 QVTNSPTAIQIPLTI
+530 SVSNTPTAIQIPLTI
-545 NNDALVEDDEYLVF
+545 NNDASVEDDEYLVF
-559 KIDSLEGLTLS
+559 KIDSLEGLTLT
-570 GPDFFTYYITDD
+570 GADYFTYYITDE
-582 DRQAPVSSGAVQMT
+582 DRQAPVSSGAVVMT
-596 PLVSFDP
+596 PLASFDP

-614 VYDPVSKRA
+614 AYDPISKRA
-623 FLSSGVQRR
+623 YLSSAVQRR

-637 LANPSAPVTL
+637 LANPSSPVTL

-706 FTPDGKYLLTAN
+706 FTHDGKYLLTAN

-723 SDFSNDPEGSVS
+723 TTFSVDPEGSVS
-735 IIDGQDTTYVQSD
+735 IIDVQDTNYVQSD

-759 ISASLMASGVRKGS
+759 LSASLMASGVRKGS

-851 SFYMPDAIG
+851 SFYMPDALAQ
-860 NFTVGNT
+860 FTVGTT

-881 DVLNERTTVGAV
+881 TALNERTTVGAV
-893 SLDATRFPNGA
+893 NLDPTRFPNGA
-904 MLKESHALGR
+904 MLKETHALGR
-914 LRITNQSGDLDGDGD
+914 LRITNQSGDLDADGD

-974 ADSENNTR
+974 ADSESNTR

-1054 GHDQSPN
+1054 GHEQSPN

-1082 MGFNLLSGRLTYAN
+1082 MGFNVLSGRLTYAN

-1116 VATTTSGTD
+1116 IASTTTGTD
-1125 GQFSLENFAAGTYQV
+1125 GRFSLENFAAGTYQV
-1140 RGNASRAWGGVNATD
+1140 RGNANRAWGGVNATD

-1173 ALAADVNASNLVNN
+1173 ALAADVNTSNLVNN

-1196 SNGSINAFPSGNWQY
+1196 SNGSLSSFPSGNWQY
-1211 SSGTL
+1211 KSGSL
-1216 DFSTGRLLQTSVT
+1216 DFSSGRLLQASVT

-1244 SGRLALPR
+1244 SGRLTLPR

-1277 MEMGAMTL
+1277 MEMGAMSL

-1332 VLFEMELRAEEGVEV
+1332 VLFEMELRAEEGVEI

-1384 MGQLQVWPNPARDVL
+1384 MGELQVWPNPARDVL

-1439 LSLDG
+1439 LLLDG
-1444 IPSGTYLVRLGLTDV
+1444 IPSGTYLVRLGLKDV
-1459 SGTTKT
+1459 SGTTKNL
-1465 IVQRVKVQ
+1465 VQRVNVQ
-1473 L
+1473 P

>member
-1 MKKWI
+1 MKKTFFLLLGFI
-6 PSFLALILVAFS
+6 ALLSLPGKATAQGLAL
-18 LHQSRAQVI
+18 
-27 SLGQVTG
+27 GQ
-34 LVGDTVSV
+34 
-42 PVIYNGPNPLT
+42 
-53 MSALTL
+53 
-59 AINYD
+59 
-64 STRLQCLSQV
+64 
-74 IGLNPLISSSN
+74 
-85 LLTNCGLFSGTG
+85 
-97 ANLNISTSQFRL
+97 
-109 VWYDLNPATV
+109 
-119 NGLLFNIRMVVLR
+119 
-132 TGNASVEWDLATPS
+132 
-146 LVEVGD
+146 
-152 QDGNPVGGLTFANGS
+152 
-167 VQGFLPPTLS
+167 
-177 IGSVSGLVGDTLSV
+177 VSGLVGDTVLV
-191 PVTLS
+191 PVTVTGS
-196 GPNPLTMSALTL
+196 GSLVVSAMTL
-208 AINYDSSRLQ
+208 GVNYDSTRLR
-218 CLSQVVNVNPS
+218 CLSS
-229 LSSSNLLTNCGFFGG
+229 LVDVQPAVTTANLLTNCGFFSG
-244 TGSSLNASASQFR
+244 TGAALNTSASQFR
-257 LSWYDLSPATLNG
+257 LSWYDLNPATVSG
-270 VLFNVRFVVLR
+270 TLFKIRFVILR
-281 SGSATLNWDLA
+281 SGTASLAWDLA
-292 TPGLVEVGDQDGNPI
+292 TPGLTELGDADGLPLP
-307 NGLTF
+307 GLTF
-312 NNGSV
+312 VNGSV
-317 QVIPYPTLNI
+317 QAISFPSLSL
-327 GSVNGRVG
+327 GSVAGRVG
-335 DSVSVPVHI
+335 DTVSVPVNI
-344 QMDSIFKVGAISLS
+344 QMDPAFTVGAISLAV
-358 INFDSTRLR
+358 NYDSTRLR
-367 CAGLPTSI
+367 CAGLPTSVL
-375 NPALSSS
+375 PALSNS
-382 LIGNCGYFNNL
+382 LLGNCGYFYNL
-393 GANFTDSGSQFRA
+393 GAQFSDSGSQFRA
-406 GWFDANAIHVNGL
+406 GWFDANAINVNGL

-432 TSLSFDLATAGN
+432 TSLSFDLTTAGN
-444 CELADSNAAPLSNV
+444 CELADSNAAALNNV
-458 TYTGGVVTGH
+458 TYSGGVVTGN
-468 LGTISFGSRF
+468 LGSIAFGSRF
-478 KAVAENGSGAFIPVT
+478 KTISENGSGAFIPVT
-493 LTNVSS
+493 LSNVAT
-499 LPATG
+499 LPANG

-513 WSNGTS
+513 WSNGST

-530 QVTNSPTAIQIPLTI
+530 SVSNTPTAIQIPLTI
-545 NNDALVEDDEYLVF
+545 NNDASVEDDEYLVF
-559 KIDSLEGLTLS
+559 KIDSLEGLTLT
-570 GPDFFTYYITDD
+570 GADYFTYYITDD
-582 DRQAPVSSGAVQMT
+582 DRQAPVSSGAVVMT
-596 PLVSFDP
+596 PLASFDP

-614 VYDPVSKRA
+614 AYDPISKRA
-623 FLSSGVQRR
+623 YLSSGVQRR

-637 LANPSAPVTL
+637 LANPSSPVTL

-706 FTPDGKYLLTAN
+706 FTHDGKYLLTAN

-723 SDFSNDPEGSVS
+723 TTFSVDPEGSVS
-735 IIDGQDTTYVQSD
+735 IIDVQDTNYVQSD

-759 ISASLMASGVRKGS
+759 LSASLMASGVRKGS

-851 SFYMPDAIG
+851 SFYMPDALAQ
-860 NFTVGNT
+860 FTVGTT

-881 DVLNERTTVGAV
+881 TALNERTTVGAV
-893 SLDATRFPNGA
+893 NLDPTRFPNGA
-904 MLKESHALGR
+904 MLKETHALGR
-914 LRITNQSGDLDGDGD
+914 LRITNQSGDLDADGD

-974 ADSENNTR
+974 ADSESNTR

-1054 GHDQSPN
+1054 GHEQSPN

-1082 MGFNLLSGRLTYAN
+1082 MGFNILSGRLTYAN

-1116 VATTTSGTD
+1116 IASTTTGTD
-1125 GQFSLENFAAGTYQV
+1125 GRFSLENFAAGTYQIK
-1140 RGNASRAWGGVNATD
+1140 GNANRAWGGVNATD

-1173 ALAADVNASNLVNN
+1173 ALAADVNTSNLVNN

-1196 SNGSINAFPSGNWQY
+1196 SNGSFSSFPSGNWQY
-1211 SSGTL
+1211 SSGSL
-1216 DFSTGRLLQTSVT
+1216 DFSSGRLLQASVT

-1244 SGRLALPR
+1244 SGRLTLPR

-1277 MEMGAMTL
+1277 MEMGAMSL

-1384 MGQLQVWPNPARDVL
+1384 MGELQVWPNPARDVL

-1439 LSLDG
+1439 LLLDG
-1444 IPSGTYLVRLGLTDV
+1444 IPSGTYLVRLGLKDD
-1459 SGTTKT
+1459 SGTTKNL
-1465 IVQRVKVQ
+1465 VQRVNVQ
-1473 L
+1473 P

>member
-1 MKKWI
+1 MKKTFFLLLGFI
-6 PSFLALILVAFS
+6 ALLSLPGKATAQGLAL
-18 LHQSRAQVI
+18 
-27 SLGQVTG
+27 GQ
-34 LVGDTVSV
+34 
-42 PVIYNGPNPLT
+42 
-53 MSALTL
+53 
-59 AINYD
+59 
-64 STRLQCLSQV
+64 
-74 IGLNPLISSSN
+74 
-85 LLTNCGLFSGTG
+85 
-97 ANLNISTSQFRL
+97 
-109 VWYDLNPATV
+109 
-119 NGLLFNIRMVVLR
+119 
-132 TGNASVEWDLATPS
+132 
-146 LVEVGD
+146 
-152 QDGNPVGGLTFANGS
+152 
-167 VQGFLPPTLS
+167 
-177 IGSVSGLVGDTLSV
+177 VSGLVGDTVMV
-191 PVTLS
+191 PVTVTGS
-196 GPNPLTMSALTL
+196 GSLVVSAMTL
-208 AINYDSSRLQ
+208 GVNYDSTRLR
-218 CLSQVVNVNPS
+218 CLSS
-229 LSSSNLLTNCGFFGG
+229 LVDVQPAVTTANLLTNCGFFSG
-244 TGSSLNASASQFR
+244 TGAALNTSASQFR
-257 LSWYDLSPATLNG
+257 LSWYDLNPATVSG
-270 VLFNVRFVVLR
+270 TLFKIRFVILR
-281 SGSATLNWDLA
+281 SGTASLAWDLA
-292 TPGLVEVGDQDGNPI
+292 TPGLTELGDADGLPLP
-307 NGLTF
+307 GLTF
-312 NNGSV
+312 VNGSV
-317 QVIPYPTLNI
+317 QAISFPSLSL
-327 GSVNGRVG
+327 GSVAGRVG
-335 DSVSVPVHI
+335 DTVSVPVNI
-344 QMDSIFKVGAISLS
+344 QMDPAFTVGAISLAV
-358 INFDSTRLR
+358 NYDSTRLR
-367 CAGLPTSI
+367 CAGLPTSVL
-375 NPALSSS
+375 PALSNS
-382 LIGNCGYFNNL
+382 LLGNCGYFYNL
-393 GANFTDSGSQFRA
+393 GANFSDSGSQFRA
-406 GWFDANAIHVNGL
+406 GWFDANAINVNGL

-432 TSLSFDLATAGN
+432 TSLSFDLTTAGN
-444 CELADSNAAPLSNV
+444 CELADSNAAALNNV
-458 TYTGGVVTGH
+458 TYSGGVVTGN
-468 LGTISFGSRF
+468 LGSIAFGSRF
-478 KAVAENGSGAFIPVT
+478 KTVSENGSGAFIPVT
-493 LTNVSS
+493 LSNVAT
-499 LPATG
+499 LPANG

-513 WSNGTS
+513 WSNGST

-530 QVTNSPTAIQIPLTI
+530 SVSNTPTAIQIPLTI
-545 NNDALVEDDEYLVF
+545 NNDASVEDDEYLVF
-559 KIDSLEGLTLS
+559 KIDSLEGLTLT
-570 GPDFFTYYITDD
+570 GADYFTYFITDD
-582 DRQAPVSSGAVQMT
+582 DRQAPVSSGAVVMT
-596 PLVSFDP
+596 PLASFDP

-614 VYDPVSKRA
+614 AYDPISKRA
-623 FLSSGVQRR
+623 YLSSGVQRR

-637 LANPSAPVTL
+637 LANPSSPVTL

-657 ITGLAVKPGLLAVA
+657 ITSLAVKPGLLAVA
-671 SPDSIEQNPGRVI
+671 SPDLIEQNPGRVI

-706 FTPDGKYLLTAN
+706 FTHDGKYLLTAN

-723 SDFSNDPEGSVS
+723 TTFSVDPEGSVS
-735 IIDGQDTTYVQSD
+735 IIDVQDTNYVQSD

-759 ISASLMASGVRKGS
+759 LSASLMASGVRKGS

-786 ITVSSDNTK
+786 ITVSSDNAK

-851 SFYMPDAIG
+851 SFYMPDALAQ
-860 NFTVGNT
+860 FTVGTT

-881 DVLNERTTVGAV
+881 TALNERTTVGAV
-893 SLDATRFPNGA
+893 NLDPTRFPNGA
-904 MLKESHALGR
+904 MLKETHALGR
-914 LRITNQSGDLDGDGD
+914 LRITNQSGDLDADGD

-974 ADSENNTR
+974 ADSESNTL

-1054 GHDQSPN
+1054 GHEQSPN

-1082 MGFNLLSGRLTYAN
+1082 MGFNVLSGRLTYAN

-1116 VATTTSGTD
+1116 IASTTTGTD
-1125 GQFSLENFAAGTYQV
+1125 GRFSLENFAAGTYQIK
-1140 RGNASRAWGGVNATD
+1140 GNANRAWGGVNATD

-1173 ALAADVNASNLVNN
+1173 ALAADVNTSNLVNN

-1196 SNGSINAFPSGNWQY
+1196 SNGSLSSFPSGNWQY
-1211 SSGTL
+1211 KSGSL
-1216 DFSTGRLLQTSVT
+1216 DFSSGRLLQASVT

-1244 SGRLALPR
+1244 SGRLTLPR

-1277 MEMGAMTL
+1277 MEMGAMSL

-1296 SIRANMGEN
+1296 SIRANLGEN

-1384 MGQLQVWPNPARDVL
+1384 MGELQVWPNPARDVL

-1439 LSLDG
+1439 LLLDG
-1444 IPSGTYLVRLGLTDV
+1444 IPSGTYLVRLGLKDV
-1459 SGTTKT
+1459 SGTTKNL
-1465 IVQRVKVQ
+1465 VQRVNVQ
-1473 L
+1473 P

>member
-1 MKKWI
+1 MKKI
-6 PSFLALILVAFS
+6 YFLLLGVIAMLS
-18 LHQSRAQVI
+18 LPGKATAQGL

-42 PVIYNGPNPLT
+42 PVIYNGTSPLT

-59 AINYD
+59 TINYD
-64 STRLQCLSQV
+64 STRLRCLSQV
-74 IGLNPLISSSN
+74 TDLSPLISSTN
-85 LLTNCGLFSGTG
+85 LLTNCGFFSGTG
-97 ANLNISTSQFRL
+97 ANLTASASQFRL

-119 NGLLFNIRMVVLR
+119 NGLLFNIRMVILQ
-132 TGNASVEWDLATPS
+132 TGQAPLEWDLSTPS

-152 QDGNPVGGLTFANGS
+152 IDGNPIGGLTFTNGA
-167 VQGFLPPTLS
+167 VQGIIPPALS
-177 IGSVSGLVGDTLSV
+177 IGSVSGLVGDTLSI
-191 PVTLS
+191 PVTYS
-196 GPNPLTMSALTL
+196 GSNPLTMSALTL
-208 AINYDSSRLQ
+208 AINYDSSKLQ
-218 CLSQVVNVNPS
+218 CLSQVSNVNTGI
-229 LSSSNLLTNCGFFGG
+229 SSSNLLTNCGYFGG
-244 TGSSLNASASQFR
+244 IGANLNGSGSQFR
-257 LSWYDLSPATLNG
+257 LSWYDLNPATVSG

-281 SGSATLNWDLA
+281 SGNAALNWDLA
-292 TPGLVEVGDQDGNPI
+292 TPGLVEVGDADGNPV

-317 QVIPYPTLNI
+317 QAIPFPILSI
-327 GSVNGRVG
+327 GTVNGRVG
-335 DSVSVPVHI
+335 DTVSVPVQL
-344 QMDSIFKVGAISLS
+344 QMDSIFKVGAISIS

-367 CAGLPTSI
+367 CAGAPTDVLPVL
-375 NPALSSS
+375 NNA
-382 LIGNCGYFNNL
+382 LIGNCGYFSNL
-393 GANFTDSGSQFRA
+393 GINFTDSGSQFRA
-406 GWFDANAIHVNGL
+406 GWFDANAINVNGL

-427 LQSGP
+427 LQAGPSG
-432 TSLSFDLATAGN
+432 LSFDLATAGN
-444 CELADSNAAPLSNV
+444 CELADSNAAPLTNI
-458 TYTGGVVTGH
+458 TYTNGVVNGNM
-468 LGTISFGSRF
+468 GTIAFGSRF
-478 KAVAENGSGAFIPVT
+478 KTIAENGSGAFIPVN
-493 LTNVSS
+493 LSNVAPVQAS
-499 LPATG
+499 G

-530 QVTNSPTAIQIPLTI
+530 SVSNTPTAIQIPLTI
-545 NNDALVEDDEYLVF
+545 NNDASVEDDEYLVF

-570 GPDFFTYYITDD
+570 GADFFTYYITDD
-582 DRQAPVSSGAVQMT
+582 DRQAPVSSGAVVMT
-596 PLVSFDP
+596 PLASVDP
-603 TPGLAATTEVV
+603 TPGLSATTEVV
-614 VYDPVSKRA
+614 AYDPMSKRA
-623 FLSSGVQRR
+623 YLSSGVQRR

-637 LANPSAPVTL
+637 LANPAAPVAL

-694 QVTVGALPDMIT
+694 QVTVGSLPDMIT
-706 FTPDGKYLLTAN
+706 FTHDGKYLLTAN

-723 SDFSNDPEGSVS
+723 GDFSNDPEGSVS
-735 IIDGQDTTYVQSD
+735 IIDVQDTNYVQSD
-748 VTTLNFTGFNA
+748 VITLNFTGFNA
-759 ISASLMASGVRKGS
+759 LSASLMASGVRKGS
-773 TIGTLSQ
+773 PFGTLSQ

-800 QENNSIAHLDLV
+800 QENNSIAHIDLV

-819 TPMGMKNHQTA
+819 TPMGMKNHQSS

-842 VLMTNWPVR
+842 VLMTNWPVK

-860 NFTVGNT
+860 SFMVGNT

-881 DVLNERTTVGAV
+881 TALNERTTVGAV
-893 SLDATRFPNGA
+893 NLDPTRFPNAA

-1024 PSAPVFSGYLNTRS
+1024 PLAPVFSGYLNTR
-1038 TTGLA
+1038 TTSGLG

-1061 GKPMLLVANEISGT
+1061 GQPMLLIANEISGT
-1075 LALYEVG
+1075 LAIYQVG
-1082 MGFNLLSGRLTYAN
+1082 MGFNVLNGRLTYAN
-1096 TQATA
+1096 TQATP
-1101 LVGDTLRLVNTNGQV
+1101 LVGDTLRLVNPNGQV
-1116 VATTTSGTD
+1116 VATTTTGTD
-1125 GQFSLENFAAGTYQV
+1125 GRFSLENFAAGTYQV
-1140 RGNASRAWGGVNATD
+1140 TGNSSRPWGGVNATD

-1167 NPTPIV
+1167 QPTPIV
-1173 ALAADVNASNLVNN
+1173 SLAADVNNSALVNN

-1196 SNGSINAFPSGNWQY
+1196 SNATISSFPAGNWQY
-1211 SSGTL
+1211 YGGSIN
-1216 DFSTGRLLQTSVT
+1216 FATGNLLNAPV
-1229 SLASGDVNASYFGST
+1229 LGIVSGDVNASYFGST
-1244 SGRLALPR
+1244 SGRLAIPR
-1252 LLPSNTAVGLEQGQ
+1252 LLASQEPI
-1266 TQRVAVLAGKT
+1266 RVQKDKSTCMLPVLAGVG
-1277 MEMGAMTL
+1277 MEMGALSL
-1285 DLPWPNGLELV
+1285 DMPWPAGLELV
-1296 SIRANMGEN
+1296 SVKSNLGQE
-1305 ALLHH
+1305 ALLHQMAE
-1310 LVDGRL
+1310 GRL
-1316 RMGWAAP
+1316 RMGWVST
-1323 EGHKVRTGD
+1323 EGHKVRAGD
-1332 VLFEMELRAEEGVEV
+1332 VLFEMEIRAEEGVEI
-1347 DFSALTLGSMSE
+1347 DFASINLGSMSE
-1359 IADPMAQTITDAS
+1359 IADPMAQTLVNAA
-1372 LVMPRL
+1372 LVMPKL
-1378 ASKSRL
+1378 SSKARPS
-1384 MGQLQVWPNPARDVL
+1384 GSFQVWPNPAQNAVNVKL
-1399 NIQLALESGI
+1399 IVEPETTACTIQWVDAVGRIVKTENLSANGLEILANL
-1409 HSYSLEMIDALGRV
+1409 SLEGLANGSYMLKI
-1423 VKSDYQA
+1423 
-1430 VTAGELRTK
+1430 
-1439 LSLDG
+1439 SLLDEYG
-1444 IPSGTYLVRLGLTDV
+1444 A
-1459 SGTTKT
+1459 TKT
-1465 IVQRVKVQ
+1465 LVQRLQVR
-1473 L
+1473 

>member
-1 MKKWI
+1 MKKTFFLLLGFI
-6 PSFLALILVAFS
+6 ALLSLPGKATAQGLAL
-18 LHQSRAQVI
+18 
-27 SLGQVTG
+27 GQ
-34 LVGDTVSV
+34 
-42 PVIYNGPNPLT
+42 
-53 MSALTL
+53 
-59 AINYD
+59 
-64 STRLQCLSQV
+64 
-74 IGLNPLISSSN
+74 
-85 LLTNCGLFSGTG
+85 
-97 ANLNISTSQFRL
+97 
-109 VWYDLNPATV
+109 
-119 NGLLFNIRMVVLR
+119 
-132 TGNASVEWDLATPS
+132 
-146 LVEVGD
+146 
-152 QDGNPVGGLTFANGS
+152 
-167 VQGFLPPTLS
+167 
-177 IGSVSGLVGDTLSV
+177 VSGLVGDTVLV
-191 PVTLS
+191 PVTVTGS
-196 GPNPLTMSALTL
+196 GSLVVSAMTL
-208 AINYDSSRLQ
+208 GVNYDSTRLR
-218 CLSQVVNVNPS
+218 CLSS
-229 LSSSNLLTNCGFFGG
+229 LVDVQPAVTTANLLTNCGFFSG
-244 TGSSLNASASQFR
+244 TGAALNTSASQFR
-257 LSWYDLSPATLNG
+257 LSWYDLNPATVSG
-270 VLFNVRFVVLR
+270 TLFKIRFVILR
-281 SGSATLNWDLA
+281 SGTASLAWDLA
-292 TPGLVEVGDQDGNPI
+292 TPGLTELGDADGLPLP
-307 NGLTF
+307 GLTF
-312 NNGSV
+312 VNGSV
-317 QVIPYPTLNI
+317 QAISFPSLSL
-327 GSVNGRVG
+327 GSVAGRVG
-335 DSVSVPVHI
+335 DTVSVPVNI
-344 QMDSIFKVGAISLS
+344 QMDPAFTVGAISLAV
-358 INFDSTRLR
+358 NYDSTRLR
-367 CAGLPTSI
+367 CAGLPTSVL
-375 NPALSSS
+375 PALSNS
-382 LIGNCGYFNNL
+382 LLGNCGYFYNL
-393 GANFTDSGSQFRA
+393 GANFSDSGTQFRA
-406 GWFDANAIHVNGL
+406 GWFDANAINVNGL

-432 TSLSFDLATAGN
+432 TSLSFDLTTAGN
-444 CELADSNAAPLSNV
+444 CELADSNAAALNNV
-458 TYTGGVVTGH
+458 TYSGGVVTGN
-468 LGTISFGSRF
+468 LGSIAFGSRF
-478 KAVAENGSGAFIPVT
+478 KTVSENGSGAFIPVT
-493 LTNVSS
+493 LSNVAT
-499 LPATG
+499 LPANG

-513 WSNGTS
+513 WSNGST

-530 QVTNSPTAIQIPLTI
+530 SVSNTPTAIQIPLTI
-545 NNDALVEDDEYLVF
+545 NNDASVEDDEYLVF
-559 KIDSLEGLTLS
+559 KIDSLEGLTLT
-570 GPDFFTYYITDD
+570 GADYFTYYITDD
-582 DRQAPVSSGAVQMT
+582 DRQAPVSSGAVVMT
-596 PLVSFDP
+596 PLASFDP

-614 VYDPVSKRA
+614 AYDPISKRA
-623 FLSSGVQRR
+623 YLSSAVQRR

-637 LANPSAPVTL
+637 LANPSSPVTL

-706 FTPDGKYLLTAN
+706 FTHDGKYLLTAN

-723 SDFSNDPEGSVS
+723 TTFSVDPEGSVS
-735 IIDGQDTTYVQSD
+735 IIDVQDTNYVQSD

-759 ISASLMASGVRKGS
+759 LSASLMASGVRKGS

-786 ITVSSDNTK
+786 ITVSSDNAK

-851 SFYMPDAIG
+851 SFYMPDALAQ
-860 NFTVGNT
+860 FTVGTT

-881 DVLNERTTVGAV
+881 TALNERTTVGAV
-893 SLDATRFPNGA
+893 NLDPTRFPNGA
-904 MLKESHALGR
+904 MLKETHALGR
-914 LRITNQSGDLDGDGD
+914 LRITNQSGDLDADGD

-974 ADSENNTR
+974 ADSESNTR

-1054 GHDQSPN
+1054 GHEQSPN

-1082 MGFNLLSGRLTYAN
+1082 MGFNILSGRLTYAN

-1116 VATTTSGTD
+1116 IASTTTGTD
-1125 GQFSLENFAAGTYQV
+1125 GRFSLENFAAGTYQIK
-1140 RGNASRAWGGVNATD
+1140 GNANRAWGGVNATD

-1173 ALAADVNASNLVNN
+1173 ALAADVNTSNLVNN

-1196 SNGSINAFPSGNWQY
+1196 SNGSLSSFPSGNWQY
-1211 SSGTL
+1211 NSGSL
-1216 DFSTGRLLQTSVT
+1216 DFSSGRLLQASVT

-1244 SGRLALPR
+1244 SGRLTLPR

-1277 MEMGAMTL
+1277 MEMGAMSL

-1384 MGQLQVWPNPARDVL
+1384 MGELQVWPNPARDVL

-1439 LSLDG
+1439 LLLDG
-1444 IPSGTYLVRLGLTDV
+1444 IPSGTYLVRLGLKDV
-1459 SGTTKT
+1459 SGTTKNL
-1465 IVQRVKVQ
+1465 VQRVNVQ
-1473 L
+1473 P

>member
-1 MKKWI
+1 MKKPFFLLLGLI
-6 PSFLALILVAFS
+6 ALLSLPGRAGAQGLAL
-18 LHQSRAQVI
+18 
-27 SLGQVTG
+27 GQ
-34 LVGDTVSV
+34 
-42 PVIYNGPNPLT
+42 
-53 MSALTL
+53 
-59 AINYD
+59 
-64 STRLQCLSQV
+64 
-74 IGLNPLISSSN
+74 
-85 LLTNCGLFSGTG
+85 
-97 ANLNISTSQFRL
+97 
-109 VWYDLNPATV
+109 
-119 NGLLFNIRMVVLR
+119 
-132 TGNASVEWDLATPS
+132 
-146 LVEVGD
+146 
-152 QDGNPVGGLTFANGS
+152 
-167 VQGFLPPTLS
+167 
-177 IGSVSGLVGDTLSV
+177 VSGLVGDTVLV
-191 PVTLS
+191 PVTVTGS
-196 GPNPLTMSALTL
+196 GSLVVSAMTL
-208 AINYDSSRLQ
+208 GVNYDSTRLR
-218 CLSQVVNVNPS
+218 CLSS
-229 LSSSNLLTNCGFFGG
+229 LVDVQPAVTTANLLTNCGFFSG
-244 TGSSLNASASQFR
+244 TGSALNTSASQFR
-257 LSWYDLSPATLNG
+257 LSWYDLNPATISG
-270 VLFNVRFVVLR
+270 TLFKVRFVILR
-281 SGSATLNWDLA
+281 SGTASLSWDLA
-292 TPGLVEVGDQDGNPI
+292 TPGLTELGDADGLPLP
-307 NGLTF
+307 GLTF
-312 NNGSV
+312 VNGSV
-317 QVIPYPTLNI
+317 QAISFPSLSL
-327 GSVNGRVG
+327 GSVAGRVG
-335 DSVSVPVHI
+335 DTVSVPVNI
-344 QMDSIFKVGAISLS
+344 QMDPAFTVGAISLAV
-358 INFDSTRLR
+358 NYDSTRLR
-367 CAGLPTSI
+367 CAGLPTSVL
-375 NPALSSS
+375 PALSNS
-382 LIGNCGYFNNL
+382 LLGNCGYFYNL
-393 GANFTDSGSQFRA
+393 GAQFSDSGSQFRA
-406 GWFDANAIHVNGL
+406 GWFDANAINVNGL

-432 TSLSFDLATAGN
+432 TSLSFDLTTAGN
-444 CELADSNAAPLSNV
+444 CELADSNAAALNNV
-458 TYTGGVVTGH
+458 TYSGGVVTGN
-468 LGTISFGSRF
+468 LGSIAFGSRF
-478 KAVAENGSGAFIPVT
+478 KTVSENGSGAFIPVT
-493 LTNVSS
+493 LSNVAT
-499 LPATG
+499 LPANG

-513 WSNGTS
+513 WSNGST

-530 QVTNSPTAIQIPLTI
+530 SVSNTPTAIQIPLTI
-545 NNDALVEDDEYLVF
+545 NNDASVEDDEYLVF
-559 KIDSLEGLTLS
+559 KIDSLEGLTLT
-570 GPDFFTYYITDD
+570 GADYFTYYITDD
-582 DRQAPVSSGAVQMT
+582 DRQAPVSSGAVVMT
-596 PLVSFDP
+596 PLASFDP

-614 VYDPVSKRA
+614 AYDPISKRA
-623 FLSSGVQRR
+623 YLSSGVQRR

-637 LANPSAPVTL
+637 LANPSSPVTL

-706 FTPDGKYLLTAN
+706 FTHDGKYLLTAN

-723 SDFSNDPEGSVS
+723 TTFSVDPEGSVS
-735 IIDGQDTTYVQSD
+735 IIDVQDTNYVQSD

-759 ISASLMASGVRKGS
+759 LSASLMASGVRKGS

-851 SFYMPDAIG
+851 SFYMPDALAQ
-860 NFTVGNT
+860 FTVGTT

-881 DVLNERTTVGAV
+881 TALNERTTVGAV
-893 SLDATRFPNGA
+893 NLDPTRFPNGA
-904 MLKESHALGR
+904 MLKETHALGR
-914 LRITNQSGDLDGDGD
+914 LRITNQSGDLDADGD

-974 ADSENNTR
+974 ADSESNTR

-1082 MGFNLLSGRLTYAN
+1082 MGFNILSGRLTYAN

-1116 VATTTSGTD
+1116 IASTTTGTD
-1125 GQFSLENFAAGTYQV
+1125 GRFSLENFAAGTYQV
-1140 RGNASRAWGGVNATD
+1140 RGNANRAWGGVNATD

-1173 ALAADVNASNLVNN
+1173 ALAADVNTSNLVNN

-1196 SNGSINAFPSGNWQY
+1196 SNGSLSSFPSGNWQY
-1211 SSGTL
+1211 NSGSL
-1216 DFSTGRLLQTSVT
+1216 DFSSGRLLQASVT

-1244 SGRLALPR
+1244 SGRLTLPR

-1384 MGQLQVWPNPARDVL
+1384 MGELQVWPNPARDVL

-1473 L
+1473 P

>member
-1 MKKWI
+1 MKKTFFLLLGFI
-6 PSFLALILVAFS
+6 ALLSLPGKATAQGLAL
-18 LHQSRAQVI
+18 
-27 SLGQVTG
+27 GQ
-34 LVGDTVSV
+34 
-42 PVIYNGPNPLT
+42 
-53 MSALTL
+53 
-59 AINYD
+59 
-64 STRLQCLSQV
+64 
-74 IGLNPLISSSN
+74 
-85 LLTNCGLFSGTG
+85 
-97 ANLNISTSQFRL
+97 
-109 VWYDLNPATV
+109 
-119 NGLLFNIRMVVLR
+119 
-132 TGNASVEWDLATPS
+132 
-146 LVEVGD
+146 
-152 QDGNPVGGLTFANGS
+152 
-167 VQGFLPPTLS
+167 
-177 IGSVSGLVGDTLSV
+177 VSGLVGDTVLV
-191 PVTLS
+191 PVTVTGS
-196 GPNPLTMSALTL
+196 GSLVVSAMTL
-208 AINYDSSRLQ
+208 GVNYDSTRLR
-218 CLSQVVNVNPS
+218 CLSS
-229 LSSSNLLTNCGFFGG
+229 LVDVQPAVTTANLLTNCGFFSG
-244 TGSSLNASASQFR
+244 TGAALNTSASQFR
-257 LSWYDLSPATLNG
+257 LSWYDLNPATVSG
-270 VLFNVRFVVLR
+270 TLFKIRFVILR
-281 SGSATLNWDLA
+281 SGTASLAWDLA
-292 TPGLVEVGDQDGNPI
+292 TPGLTELGDADGLPLP
-307 NGLTF
+307 GLTF
-312 NNGSV
+312 VNGSV
-317 QVIPYPTLNI
+317 QAISFPSLSL
-327 GSVNGRVG
+327 GSVAGRVG
-335 DSVSVPVHI
+335 DTVSVPVNI
-344 QMDSIFKVGAISLS
+344 QMDPAFTVGAISLAV
-358 INFDSTRLR
+358 NYDSTRLR
-367 CAGLPTSI
+367 CAGLPTSVL
-375 NPALSSS
+375 PALSNS
-382 LIGNCGYFNNL
+382 LLGNCGYFYNL
-393 GANFTDSGSQFRA
+393 GANFSDSGTQFRA
-406 GWFDANAIHVNGL
+406 GWFDANAINVNGL

-432 TSLSFDLATAGN
+432 TSLSFDLTTAGN
-444 CELADSNAAPLSNV
+444 CELADSNAAALNNV
-458 TYTGGVVTGH
+458 TYSGGVVTGN
-468 LGTISFGSRF
+468 LGSIAFGSRF
-478 KAVAENGSGAFIPVT
+478 KTVSENGSGAFIPVT
-493 LTNVSS
+493 LSNVAT
-499 LPATG
+499 LPANG

-513 WSNGTS
+513 WSNGST

-530 QVTNSPTAIQIPLTI
+530 SVSNTPTAIEIPLTI
-545 NNDALVEDDEYLVF
+545 NNDASVEDDEYLVF
-559 KIDSLEGLTLS
+559 KIDSLEGLTLT
-570 GPDFFTYYITDD
+570 GADYFTYYITDD
-582 DRQAPVSSGAVQMT
+582 DRQAPVSSGAVVMT
-596 PLVSFDP
+596 PLASFDP

-614 VYDPVSKRA
+614 AYDPISKRA
-623 FLSSGVQRR
+623 YLSSAVQRR

-637 LANPSAPVTL
+637 LANPSSPVTL

-706 FTPDGKYLLTAN
+706 FTHDGKYLLTAN

-723 SDFSNDPEGSVS
+723 TTFSVDPEGSVS
-735 IIDGQDTTYVQSD
+735 IIDVQDTNYVQSD

-759 ISASLMASGVRKGS
+759 LSASLMASGVRKGS

-786 ITVSSDNTK
+786 ITVSSDNAK

-851 SFYMPDAIG
+851 SFYMPDALAQ
-860 NFTVGNT
+860 FTVGTT

-881 DVLNERTTVGAV
+881 TALNERTTVGAV
-893 SLDATRFPNGA
+893 NLDPTRFPNGA
-904 MLKESHALGR
+904 MLKETHALGR
-914 LRITNQSGDLDGDGD
+914 LRITNQSGDLDADGD

-974 ADSENNTR
+974 ADSESNTR

-1054 GHDQSPN
+1054 GHEQSPN

-1082 MGFNLLSGRLTYAN
+1082 MGFNILSGRLTYAN

-1116 VATTTSGTD
+1116 IASTTTGTD
-1125 GQFSLENFAAGTYQV
+1125 GRFSLENFAAGTYQIK
-1140 RGNASRAWGGVNATD
+1140 GNANRAWGGVNATD

-1173 ALAADVNASNLVNN
+1173 ALAADVNTSNLVNN

-1196 SNGSINAFPSGNWQY
+1196 SNGSLSSFPSGNWQY
-1211 SSGTL
+1211 NSGSL
-1216 DFSTGRLLQTSVT
+1216 DFSSGRLLQASVT

-1244 SGRLALPR
+1244 SGRLTLPR

-1277 MEMGAMTL
+1277 MEMGAMSL

-1384 MGQLQVWPNPARDVL
+1384 MGELQVWPNPARDVL

-1439 LSLDG
+1439 LLLDG
-1444 IPSGTYLVRLGLTDV
+1444 IPSGTYLVRLGLKDV
-1459 SGTTKT
+1459 SGTTKNL
-1465 IVQRVKVQ
+1465 VQRVNVQ
-1473 L
+1473 P

>member
-1 MKKWI
+1 MKKTFFLLLGFI
-6 PSFLALILVAFS
+6 ALLSLPGKATAQGLAL
-18 LHQSRAQVI
+18 
-27 SLGQVTG
+27 GQ
-34 LVGDTVSV
+34 
-42 PVIYNGPNPLT
+42 
-53 MSALTL
+53 
-59 AINYD
+59 
-64 STRLQCLSQV
+64 
-74 IGLNPLISSSN
+74 
-85 LLTNCGLFSGTG
+85 
-97 ANLNISTSQFRL
+97 
-109 VWYDLNPATV
+109 
-119 NGLLFNIRMVVLR
+119 
-132 TGNASVEWDLATPS
+132 
-146 LVEVGD
+146 
-152 QDGNPVGGLTFANGS
+152 
-167 VQGFLPPTLS
+167 
-177 IGSVSGLVGDTLSV
+177 VSGLVGDTVLV
-191 PVTLS
+191 PVTVTGS
-196 GPNPLTMSALTL
+196 GSLVVSAMTL
-208 AINYDSSRLQ
+208 GVNYDSTRLR
-218 CLSQVVNVNPS
+218 CLSS
-229 LSSSNLLTNCGFFGG
+229 LVDVQPAVTTANLLTNCGFFSG
-244 TGSSLNASASQFR
+244 TGAALNTSASQFR
-257 LSWYDLSPATLNG
+257 LSWYDLNPATVSG
-270 VLFNVRFVVLR
+270 TLFKIRFVILR
-281 SGSATLNWDLA
+281 SGTASLVWDLA
-292 TPGLVEVGDQDGNPI
+292 TPGLTELGDADGLPLP
-307 NGLTF
+307 GLTF
-312 NNGSV
+312 VNGSV
-317 QVIPYPTLNI
+317 QAISFPSLSL
-327 GSVNGRVG
+327 GSVAGRVG
-335 DSVSVPVHI
+335 DTVSVPVNI
-344 QMDSIFKVGAISLS
+344 QMDPAFTVGAISLAV
-358 INFDSTRLR
+358 NYDSTRLR
-367 CAGLPTSI
+367 CAGLPTSVL
-375 NPALSSS
+375 PALSNS
-382 LIGNCGYFNNL
+382 LLGNCGYFYNL
-393 GANFTDSGSQFRA
+393 GANFSDSGSQFRA
-406 GWFDANAIHVNGL
+406 GWFDANAINVNGL

-432 TSLSFDLATAGN
+432 TSLSFDLTTAGN
-444 CELADSNAAPLSNV
+444 CELADSNAAALNNV
-458 TYTGGVVTGH
+458 TYSGGVVTGN
-468 LGTISFGSRF
+468 LGSIAFGSRF
-478 KAVAENGSGAFIPVT
+478 KTVSENGSGAFIPVT
-493 LTNVSS
+493 LSNVAT
-499 LPATG
+499 LPANG

-513 WSNGTS
+513 WSNGST

-530 QVTNSPTAIQIPLTI
+530 SVSNTPTAIQIPLTI
-545 NNDALVEDDEYLVF
+545 NNDASVEDDEYLVF
-559 KIDSLEGLTLS
+559 KIDSLEGLTLT
-570 GPDFFTYYITDD
+570 GADYFTYYITDN
-582 DRQAPVSSGAVQMT
+582 DRQAPVSSGAVVMT
-596 PLVSFDP
+596 PLASFDP

-614 VYDPVSKRA
+614 AYDPISKRA
-623 FLSSGVQRR
+623 YLSSGVQRR

-637 LANPSAPVTL
+637 LANPSSPVTL

-657 ITGLAVKPGLLAVA
+657 ITSLAVKPGLLAVA

-706 FTPDGKYLLTAN
+706 FTHDGKYLLTAN

-723 SDFSNDPEGSVS
+723 TTFSVDPEGSVS
-735 IIDGQDTTYVQSD
+735 IIDVQDTNYVQSD

-759 ISASLMASGVRKGS
+759 LSASLMASGVRKGS

-786 ITVSSDNTK
+786 ITVSSDNAK

-851 SFYMPDAIG
+851 SFYMPDALAQ
-860 NFTVGNT
+860 FTVGTT

-881 DVLNERTTVGAV
+881 TALNERTTVGAV
-893 SLDATRFPNGA
+893 NLDPTRFPNGA
-904 MLKESHALGR
+904 MLKETHALGR
-914 LRITNQSGDLDGDGD
+914 LRITNQSGDLDADGD

-974 ADSENNTR
+974 ADSESNTL

-1054 GHDQSPN
+1054 GHEQSPN

-1082 MGFNLLSGRLTYAN
+1082 MGFNVLSGRLTYAN

-1116 VATTTSGTD
+1116 IASTTTGTD
-1125 GQFSLENFAAGTYQV
+1125 GRFSLENFAAGTYQV
-1140 RGNASRAWGGVNATD
+1140 RGNANRAWGGVNATD

-1173 ALAADVNASNLVNN
+1173 ALAADVNTSNLVNN

-1196 SNGSINAFPSGNWQY
+1196 SNGSLSSFPSGNWQY
-1211 SSGTL
+1211 NSGSL
-1216 DFSTGRLLQTSVT
+1216 DFSSGRLLQASVK

-1244 SGRLALPR
+1244 SGRLTLPR

-1277 MEMGAMTL
+1277 MEMGAMSL

-1296 SIRANMGEN
+1296 SIRANLGEN

-1384 MGQLQVWPNPARDVL
+1384 MGELQVWPNPARDVL

-1439 LSLDG
+1439 LLLDG
-1444 IPSGTYLVRLGLTDV
+1444 IPSGTYLVRLGLKDV
-1459 SGTTKT
+1459 SGTTKNL
-1465 IVQRVKVQ
+1465 VQRVNVQ
-1473 L
+1473 P